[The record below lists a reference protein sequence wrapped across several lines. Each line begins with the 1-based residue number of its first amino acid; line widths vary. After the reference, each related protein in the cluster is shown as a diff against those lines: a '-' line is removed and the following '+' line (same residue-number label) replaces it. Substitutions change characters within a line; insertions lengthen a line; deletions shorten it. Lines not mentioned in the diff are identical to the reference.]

1 MADGNVGSLFMTLGL
16 KDEISIGLDK
26 VAKKLS
32 GAQKYT
38 NELQSEIA
46 NLRKELKSVS
56 GTDISGPFK
65 KSLEFIKKYDD
76 GIYNA
81 IVRTNRLAYALR
93 GITQSKDGKIN
104 INLSNIPVAI
114 RELAKL
120 NQELNKIEDK
130 DDKKAFKTSI
140 SNATD
145 YLKLLQTIERKKAEL
160 NEIALSSRN
169 IDKGV
174 IASARSAIN
183 SIQSEISRQ
192 LFNIQ
197 NGSIIHTDLMP
208 NIKKLL
214 SMSIT
219 EMGDY
224 MRNLKKDNPLSV
236 FVNSADMLTSKI
248 AAANKKIL
256 EMQALMR
263 GSKVP
268 GLFDTSALNG
278 LRGVVGKMQS
288 LINKEGKGEKTDIN
302 KINRLVSEYA
312 KLVSQAELA
321 KSTFKQL
328 SREYDNANAR
338 LVSWFSKYRE
348 LQSIRNDRIR
358 LGLDTSAID
367 AEISRVRALF
377 SEINAIRTNLGRGN
391 MDYLGMLGS
400 RGTGVDTALY
410 NSAVKA
416 AREEIAERER
426 LIRIRQKDEDE
437 YNRRLERQARNVA
450 RLSAERERQNKK
462 EADSALREEYRVRDA
477 KLKTLER
484 EAKARMRTQE
494 LADKAA
500 ADALKKQQRLDIETM
515 QFQAMLNAA
524 MERRMAAQR
533 EEAQLEAKKLSSM
546 SSQEEIQRRF
556 VSYME
561 QMNAMRPKN
570 PLFNQSGMV
579 DLQRVYG
586 KAFDEL
592 GVQYDKLKAKIDSYH
607 GPTDNAGFIAWKN
620 ELAVIEAKMQN
631 LVTLS
636 EQAARASVAGTYKP
650 YTTTTKEEAQHR
662 MQESN
667 ALKTAIQ
674 ERMATEKRADEQRK
688 EAEKQRRKD
697 EKDAAAAEK
706 QRQREIEISTR
717 RAESLQRALA
727 RLRSAKYT
735 SDSFGFDTRTAAVQI
750 SYLEAEMRRLYDILW
765 KLQSADFKS
774 ALGVIGNTGNGRVVV
789 GANYVASQYEKA
801 NRQAERG
808 DAIEEKRK
816 RKIYE
821 TGLQIQ
827 SSLVKGFKDA
837 NNAAGRLNSTI
848 QDLKSLFLQGGLVFG
863 AQQFAMSII
872 RTGGEMEKQH
882 IAMQSIL
889 GDMQNANTMFN
900 QTKELALQSPFT
912 FSELN
917 RDVKQLAAYGVEYE
931 DLYDTTKRLADM
943 ASGLGVSFERIA
955 LAFGQVQARGWLDGK
970 ELRQI
975 AYAGIPLL
983 DRLSKYY
990 SQREG
995 KKVTTSDVK
1004 GRITN
1009 REVSF
1014 QDVKNIFWEMT
1025 DAGGQFYNMQLTLSE
1040 TLLGRYNKLK
1050 DAWEIMLSDFAR
1062 GDSIIGGTFK
1072 TILDSLTYI
1081 VQQMHTLG
1089 PVMAAAFT
1097 GFAIKKG
1104 ITSLGS
1110 GGAASFLSNKANLAD
1125 NAQAKLMQGQ
1135 KLSQIEQQILLTK
1148 NRITNADLRSLIAYQ
1163 NINKNELRR
1172 LYLSGAITKEQ
1183 YKISLALMKQVGL
1196 TNAAAAS
1203 TNKYALSWGKVGAAG
1218 MLALNG
1224 IGNAAKGLWAAIG
1237 GLPGLILTVLTMGV
1251 ATLVSRYQDLTQK
1264 IKQTQDEI
1272 FDRRRQVADFTSQN
1286 NVAKAIASGEQK
1298 EIDNLIESYKEKL
1311 KELAP
1316 YDYSNLIMRAE
1327 EKKSHE
1333 ERLKFLEQEL
1343 KLIDEANK
1351 ANSSRFADNG
1361 TWYEDL
1367 LGITGKGRDSYS
1379 GFMSV
1384 IKDIDKSASSYLL
1397 SQAKANAFGA
1407 TKADQTMFNLNKSGF
1422 QNYALKVKEFISK
1435 EFGDI
1440 SKDENLRRQATQAM
1454 NSIFSALGVSAEN
1467 ANLIRASILQAF
1479 GIYNDGWLS
1488 EEVGKRMS
1496 DLISERF
1503 PEIALKIKSDQS
1515 LNEGEKKKVAQL
1527 MNDAKNELISQYP
1540 VFSTTLQN
1548 LLDQSNFTAVV
1559 HLVTQNYGGVFNN
1572 LQKEL
1577 AARIPQLQTG
1587 IQSDMFSLYSN
1598 KAETWG
1604 KENSWYAARNK
1615 AKEEIDK
1622 ARNEYESAKKSNASD
1637 VNDKYTEYDRLKRVA
1652 LDLLN
1657 YDYEGELKKSNKEPK
1672 GSKEDEQLKRLRK
1685 RIELYKKFYSE
1696 YKKLQDLVGQG
1707 ALDKLR
1713 KDGEFDPVFKYG
1725 LNNITDYE
1733 SSVRQLLGAIPANTA
1748 DRKDYK
1754 NQAIADI
1761 QTKNRE
1767 LFSEQISKD
1776 NDELRTQLGI
1786 ISEQYEVYKKMYK
1799 LTADSE
1805 GAMSVAFGGG
1815 MATKTYSEYLKGEMA
1830 KILPTHNKNTGL
1842 TYSLEEVLGM
1852 SQGQFDSAYGK
1863 NNSRLS
1869 VLFSQYQEELKK
1881 IKMETINMIADV
1893 IEKNS
1898 TLEQQLKD
1906 IDTEYEYQLGLLNEM
1921 KDLTPETRKRAEEGL
1936 MKTRDDKKAQVR
1948 FELFKQN
1955 SDWVAIFDDLD
1966 RVSTNTINSMIDKID
1981 TFSKET
1987 GLSVEVVKQLRDA
2000 LEKLRSKSIER
2011 NPLDALL
2018 NSTSRG
2024 NAIGN
2029 LIRDN
2034 KEYLDNGGNIIIDSA
2049 QAKKTGLKEGQSYTK
2064 TELENEQEAAYSG
2077 FPESL
2082 AALQKKF
2089 EDLSSVLNPVL
2100 DLFSALGMED
2110 TALGQGMG
2118 LASGAFSA
2126 ASGVASGL
2134 NALGLSS
2141 LGPYGA
2147 AIGAGLSV
2155 VSGLFAMH
2163 DKALQKEIE
2172 ASERRQKEMEN
2183 MTKNIESGLESTLG
2197 GIYTYRASFD
2207 TQKTLKSVIKEYE
2220 RDMRLWEAGGINRL
2234 AIKGTYTND
2243 TYQQALKAQKSG
2255 TAYDAELASLMAQKD
2270 ELVKQRKL
2278 EEDKKKTDADAIQ
2291 NYDQQIKEMEQ
2302 SIDDFAQT
2310 FLNDIYSIDI
2320 KSWAS
2325 QLTDSIVEAWS
2336 KGEDAATA
2344 YHDKVQ
2350 ELIKDLTKNILSQ
2363 KIMEIAL
2370 QPTLDELKDKLQQKG
2385 KLDEADIPGIADDL
2399 IKAGDNAVENIT
2411 NILDALKEKGW
2422 DLSEN
2427 GTLSVSNS
2435 IKNITEDTADILA
2448 AYVQAMRADL
2458 SVVRNMHERYYPQF
2472 SEIGNAQIIQ
2482 MKAVAQNT
2490 LRNAEAAERIE
2501 IAVNS
2506 LDGNVKA
2513 VINGTKR
2520 FNIK

>member
-1 MADGNVGSLFMTLGL
+1 MANGDLGSLWFNLGIKDTTGVTLNRILKAVHDAEGSVSKLRLSYQALFDSIKKQDEKDAFAKNWEPGIKNAMKYFEMLMRIDNEQKRLSELKGISKGINTSGLVEAERMLKTIKGDLMDLQLKKFGGVDKANLANYENALRNVVKNVRNIEDAFKKDNSLSVAANNAERLKIKLEQVKNTLADIYNKQSSGMKGGFDTRSLLSAGNSLRGVQRRIATMLSDDKLLMNESKFKSLISDIAYAMEKARGKVAEYNRERSKTIAQNKELSEKKETQRKLDNGEVAYYAKIRDILLQIDALNKSISTPVMNASRLGMALPQSIGEDLRKLYSIKQTLETNMAAGRNMGLGWL
-16 KDEISIGLDK
+16 KDFLNRNGF
-26 VAKKLS
+26 
-32 GAQKYT
+32 
-38 NELQSEIA
+38 SEIT
-46 NLRKELKSVS
+46 KELKKFT
-56 GTDISGPFK
+56 GNIDEARDKYQRLFDI
-65 KSLEFIKKYDD
+65 L
-76 GIYNA
+76 
-81 IVRTNRLAYALR
+81 NRLRVERSRA
-93 GITQSKDGKIN
+93 N
-104 INLSNIPVAI
+104 I
-114 RELAKL
+114 
-120 NQELNKIEDK
+120 
-130 DDKKAFKTSI
+130 
-140 SNATD
+140 
-145 YLKLLQTIERKKAEL
+145 
-160 NEIALSSRN
+160 
-169 IDKGV
+169 
-174 IASARSAIN
+174 
-183 SIQSEISRQ
+183 
-192 LFNIQ
+192 
-197 NGSIIHTDLMP
+197 
-208 NIKKLL
+208 
-214 SMSIT
+214 
-219 EMGDY
+219 
-224 MRNLKKDNPLSV
+224 
-236 FVNSADMLTSKI
+236 
-248 AAANKKIL
+248 
-256 EMQALMR
+256 
-263 GSKVP
+263 
-268 GLFDTSALNG
+268 
-278 LRGVVGKMQS
+278 
-288 LINKEGKGEKTDIN
+288 
-302 KINRLVSEYA
+302 
-312 KLVSQAELA
+312 
-321 KSTFKQL
+321 
-328 SREYDNANAR
+328 
-338 LVSWFSKYRE
+338 
-348 LQSIRNDRIR
+348 
-358 LGLDTSAID
+358 LGLDTQKLDNDIAHVLDKMHTLRGIVQTGIGNVGDITGID
-367 AEISRVRALF
+367 NRTLRNIEGNIQSQKRANN
-377 SEINAIRTNLGRGN
+377 E
-391 MDYLGMLGS
+391 
-400 RGTGVDTALY
+400 
-410 NSAVKA
+410 K
-416 AREEIAERER
+416 ERSNE
-426 LIRIRQKDEDE
+426 
-437 YNRRLERQARNVA
+437 LER
-450 RLSAERERQNKK
+450 KH
-462 EADSALREEYRVRDA
+462 
-477 KLKTLER
+477 
-484 EAKARMRTQE
+484 
-494 LADKAA
+494 
-500 ADALKKQQRLDIETM
+500 
-515 QFQAMLNAA
+515 
-524 MERRMAAQR
+524 
-533 EEAQLEAKKLSSM
+533 
-546 SSQEEIQRRF
+546 QEEL
-556 VSYME
+556 
-561 QMNAMRPKN
+561 N
-570 PLFNQSGMV
+570 
-579 DLQRVYG
+579 
-586 KAFDEL
+586 
-592 GVQYDKLKAKIDSYH
+592 
-607 GPTDNAGFIAWKN
+607 
-620 ELAVIEAKMQN
+620 
-631 LVTLS
+631 
-636 EQAARASVAGTYKP
+636 
-650 YTTTTKEEAQHR
+650 
-662 MQESN
+662 
-667 ALKTAIQ
+667 KT
-674 ERMATEKRADEQRK
+674 
-688 EAEKQRRKD
+688 
-697 EKDAAAAEK
+697 
-706 QRQREIEISTR
+706 
-717 RAESLQRALA
+717 
-727 RLRSAKYT
+727 
-735 SDSFGFDTRTAAVQI
+735 
-750 SYLEAEMRRLYDILW
+750 
-765 KLQSADFKS
+765 
-774 ALGVIGNTGNGRVVV
+774 GR
-789 GANYVASQYEKA
+789 
-801 NRQAERG
+801 
-808 DAIEEKRK
+808 
-816 RKIYE
+816 
-821 TGLQIQ
+821 QIQ
-827 SSLVKGFKDA
+827 SSLVRGFKDA

-848 QDLKSLFLQGGLVFG
+848 QDLKSLFMQGGLVFG

-931 DLYDTTKRLADM
+931 NLYDTTKRLADM

-990 SQREG
+990 SLREG

-1097 GFAIKKG
+1097 GFAIKRGVTAMGGTKG
-1104 ITSLGS
+1104 N
-1110 GGAASFLSNKANLAD
+1110 SFLASKANIASD
-1125 NAQAKLMQGQ
+1125 IQAKVMQGQ
-1135 KLSQIEQQILLTK
+1135 ELSAIEQRILATK
-1148 NRITNADLRSLIAYQ
+1148 NRITNEDLKALAASRALTLQ
-1163 NINKNELRR
+1163 DLNRLRI
-1172 LYLSGAITKEQ
+1172 SGQITAEQ
-1183 YKISLALMKQVGL
+1183 YKQYRNIVQQQIGHRTLNMQMMRLLVTMRGLSFKNGWSNFATSGMAAMRIVGGGIKAL
-1196 TNAAAAS
+1196 
-1203 TNKYALSWGKVGAAG
+1203 GAT
-1218 MLALNG
+1218 
-1224 IGNAAKGLWAAIG
+1224 LWSAIG
-1237 GLPGLILTVLTMGV
+1237 GLPGLIITGLSMGIMS
-1251 ATLVSRYQDLTQK
+1251 AVSKYQDLSQK

-1272 FDRRRQVADFTSQN
+1272 FDRRKQVAEFTRDN
-1286 NVAKAIASGEQK
+1286 NANKAIASGDEK
-1298 EIDNLIESYKEKL
+1298 EMEKQIDAYKEKL

-1316 YDYSNLIMRAE
+1316 YDYANLVMNAD

-1333 ERLKFLEQEL
+1333 ERLKYLSEEL
-1343 KLIDEANK
+1343 RLLNEANK
-1351 ANSSRFADNG
+1351 INAGRLSDRDTYSSLQDRISKLN
-1361 TWYEDL
+1361 
-1367 LGITGKGRDSYS
+1367 
-1379 GFMSV
+1379 
-1384 IKDIDKSASSYLL
+1384 DIASEYYTK
-1397 SQAKANAFGA
+1397 QAKANAFGA
-1407 TKADQTMFNLNKSGF
+1407 TDSDKKAFENAKINLESRVGWLKSAI
-1422 QNYALKVKEFISK
+1422 QNT
-1435 EFGDI
+1435 FGDI
-1440 SKDENLRRQATQAM
+1440 SKDENLRRQAVQAM
-1454 NSIFSALGVSAEN
+1454 NSIFSAIGVSSEN

-1479 GIYNDGWLS
+1479 GIYDDGWLS

-1527 MNDAKNELISQYP
+1527 MNDAKNELINQYP

-1548 LLDQSNFTAVV
+1548 LLDQSNFTAIV
-1559 HLVTQNYGGVFNN
+1559 HLVTQSYGGKFNN
-1572 LQKEL
+1572 LQNEL
-1577 AARIPQLQTG
+1577 AARIPQLQEG
-1587 IQSDMFSLYSN
+1587 IQSDMFSLYSS

-1604 KENSWYAARNK
+1604 KENSWTAARNK
-1615 AKEEIDK
+1615 ANEEIKKAKEEYK
-1622 ARNEYESAKKSNASD
+1622 NAKKSNAPD

-1652 LDLLN
+1652 KDLLN
-1657 YDYEGELKKSNKEPK
+1657 FDYDAENKKKDTGGN
-1672 GSKEDEQLKRLRK
+1672 KEDEQLKRLRK

-1748 DRKDYK
+1748 DRKDYR

-1786 ISEQYEVYKKMYK
+1786 ISEQYEVYKKMFK
-1799 LTADSE
+1799 LTGSYDS
-1805 GAMSVAFGGG
+1805 AMSIAFSKDIG
-1815 MATKTYSEYLKGEMA
+1815 KSTYSDYLRREMA
-1830 KILPTHNKNTGL
+1830 RILPAHNLSAGL
-1842 TYSLEEVLGM
+1842 SYSLEQVLGM
-1852 SQGQFDSAYGK
+1852 SQSQFDSAYGK

-1869 VLFSQYQEELKK
+1869 VLFSQYQDELKK
-1881 IKMETINMIADV
+1881 IKMETISMIADI

-1936 MKTRDDKKAQVR
+1936 MKTRDNKKAQVR

-2024 NAIGN
+2024 NAIGE
-2029 LIRDN
+2029 LIGQN
-2034 KEYLDNGGNIIIDSA
+2034 EYLFNRGKKVTIDA
-2049 QAKKTGLKEGQSYTK
+2049 ATAKKTGLKEGQSYTK

-2077 FPESL
+2077 FPDSL

-2089 EDLSSVLNPVL
+2089 EALSSVLNPVL

-2118 LASGAFSA
+2118 LASGALSA

-2183 MTKNIESGLESTLG
+2183 MTKNIESVLESTLG
-2197 GIYTYRASFD
+2197 GIYSYKASRD
-2207 TQKTLKSVIKEYE
+2207 TMETLKKVTKNYE
-2220 RDMRLWEAGGINRL
+2220 VNMRLLNSSGFIDRMIGQSRSIYSRE
-2234 AIKGTYTND
+2234 TYN
-2243 TYQQALKAQKSG
+2243 QAVKAQKSG
-2255 TAYDAELASLMAQKD
+2255 TAYDAELASLMAQRD
-2270 ELVKQRKL
+2270 ELKKQRQA

-2325 QLTDSIVEAWS
+2325 QLTDSIVEAWA
-2336 KGEDAATA
+2336 KGEDAAEA

-2350 ELIKDLTKNILSQ
+2350 ELVKDLTKNILSQ

-2370 QPTLDELKDKLQQKG
+2370 QPTLDALTDKLEQKG
-2385 KLDEADIPGIADDL
+2385 KLDETDIPEIADGL
-2399 IKAGDNAVENIT
+2399 IEAGNSAIENIT
-2411 NILDALKEKGW
+2411 DILDYLKEQGW
-2422 DLSEN
+2422 DVSEN

-2448 AYVQAMRADL
+2448 SYLNSIKLDCSVNRENLRLILVAVQ
-2458 SVVRNMHERYYPQF
+2458 SVPELNNIARSQLT
-2472 SEIGNAQIIQ
+2472 QLT
-2482 MKAVAQNT
+2482 T
-2490 LRNAEAAERIE
+2490 LVTLAEAR
-2501 IAVNS
+2501 NS
-2506 LDGNVKA
+2506 KLDDMYSWMNKVT
-2513 VINGTKR
+2513 NGVLK
-2520 FNIK
+2520 ISMK

>member
-26 VAKKLS
+26 VTKKLS
-32 GAQKYT
+32 SAQKYT
-38 NELQSEIA
+38 DDLQKEVE
-46 NLRKELKSVS
+46 NLRKELKSAS

-197 NGSIIHTDLMP
+197 NGSIVHTNLMP

-288 LINKEGKGEKTDIN
+288 LINKEGKGEKTDIS

-312 KLVSQAELA
+312 KLTSQAELA
-321 KSTFKQL
+321 TSTFRRM
-328 SREYDNANAR
+328 SREYDNASAR
-338 LVSWFSKYRE
+338 LVSWYSKYRE
-348 LQSIRNDRIR
+348 LQSIRDKRVSLYLDTKNVDAELARIR
-358 LGLDTSAID
+358 AMFNEL
-367 AEISRVRALF
+367 
-377 SEINAIRTNLGRGN
+377 NAIRSGLKSGN
-391 MDYLGMLGS
+391 EGFIGMLGS
-400 RGTGVDTALY
+400 RGTGVDTGIY
-410 NSAVKA
+410 NNVKKA
-416 AREEIAERER
+416 AKEEIA
-426 LIRIRQKDEDE
+426 
-437 YNRRLERQARNVA
+437 A
-450 RLSAERERQNKK
+450 
-462 EADSALREEYRVRDA
+462 
-477 KLKTLER
+477 
-484 EAKARMRTQE
+484 
-494 LADKAA
+494 
-500 ADALKKQQRLDIETM
+500 
-515 QFQAMLNAA
+515 
-524 MERRMAAQR
+524 
-533 EEAQLEAKKLSSM
+533 
-546 SSQEEIQRRF
+546 
-556 VSYME
+556 
-561 QMNAMRPKN
+561 
-570 PLFNQSGMV
+570 
-579 DLQRVYG
+579 
-586 KAFDEL
+586 
-592 GVQYDKLKAKIDSYH
+592 
-607 GPTDNAGFIAWKN
+607 
-620 ELAVIEAKMQN
+620 
-631 LVTLS
+631 
-636 EQAARASVAGTYKP
+636 
-650 YTTTTKEEAQHR
+650 
-662 MQESN
+662 
-667 ALKTAIQ
+667 Q
-674 ERMATEKRADEQRK
+674 ERIAK
-688 EAEKQRRKD
+688 EAEKN
-697 EKDAAAAEK
+697 A
-706 QRQREIEISTR
+706 
-717 RAESLQRALA
+717 
-727 RLRSAKYT
+727 
-735 SDSFGFDTRTAAVQI
+735 
-750 SYLEAEMRRLYDILW
+750 
-765 KLQSADFKS
+765 
-774 ALGVIGNTGNGRVVV
+774 
-789 GANYVASQYEKA
+789 
-801 NRQAERG
+801 
-808 DAIEEKRK
+808 AIEEKRK
-816 RKIYE
+816 QKIAE
-821 TGLQIQ
+821 SGRQIQ
-827 SSLVKGFKDA
+827 SSLVRGFKDA

-848 QDLKSLFLQGGLVFG
+848 QDLKSLFMQGGLVFG

-872 RTGGEMEKQH
+872 RTGGEIEKQH

-931 DLYDTTKRLADM
+931 NLYDTTKRLADM

-990 SQREG
+990 SLREG

-1004 GRITN
+1004 KRITN

-1237 GLPGLILTVLTMGV
+1237 GLPGVILTALTMGV
-1251 ATLVSRYQDLTQK
+1251 TTLVSRYQDLTQK

-1272 FDRRRQVADFTSQN
+1272 FDRRRQVADFTSQK

-1440 SKDENLRRQATQAM
+1440 SKDENLRRQAVQAM

-1696 YKKLQDLVGQG
+1696 YRKLQDLVGQG

-1713 KDGEFDPVFKYG
+1713 KDGEFAPVFGYK

-1786 ISEQYEVYKKMYK
+1786 ISEQYEVYKKMFK
-1799 LTADSE
+1799 LTGSYDS
-1805 GAMSVAFGGG
+1805 AMSIAFSKDIG
-1815 MATKTYSEYLKGEMA
+1815 KSTYSDYLRREMA
-1830 KILPTHNKNTGL
+1830 RILPAHNLSAGL
-1842 TYSLEEVLGM
+1842 SYSLEQVLGM
-1852 SQGQFDSAYGK
+1852 SQSQYDSAYGK
-1863 NNSRLS
+1863 GNSRFS
-1869 VLFSQYQEELKK
+1869 VLFKAYKDEQNKLKT
-1881 IKMETINMIADV
+1881 ETINMIADV
-1893 IEKNS
+1893 IEKNR
-1898 TLEQQLKD
+1898 TLEQQLQD
-1906 IDTEYEYQLGLLNEM
+1906 INTDYEYQLGLLQEQKNLAPDM
-1921 KDLTPETRKRAEEGL
+1921 RKRAEEGL
-1936 MKTRDDKKAQVR
+1936 KKTRDEKTASVQ
-1948 FELFKQN
+1948 FEIFKRN
-1955 SDWVAIFDDLD
+1955 SEWVTIFDDLD

-1981 TFSKET
+1981 TFSKDT

-2000 LEKLRSKSIER
+2000 LQKLRDESINR
-2011 NPLDALL
+2011 NPIDALL

-2024 NAIGN
+2024 NAIGT
-2029 LIRDN
+2029 LISQN
-2034 KEYLDNGGNIIIDSA
+2034 EYLFNKGKKVTIDA
-2049 QAKKTGLKEGQSYTK
+2049 DTAKKTGLIEGREYSK
-2064 TELENEQEAAYSG
+2064 SELENEQEAAYSG
-2077 FPESL
+2077 FPKAITSIQNKFK
-2082 AALQKKF
+2082 ALG
-2089 EDLSSVLNPVL
+2089 DVLNPVV
-2100 DLFSALGMED
+2100 DLFESLGMED
-2110 TALGQGMG
+2110 NALGQVLGIG
-2118 LASGAFSA
+2118 NNALGAA
-2126 ASGVASGL
+2126 AGVAGGL
-2134 NALGLSS
+2134 NALGLEAA
-2141 LGPYGA
+2141 GPYGA
-2147 AIGAGLSV
+2147 AIGAGLSI
-2155 VSGLFAMH
+2155 VSGIFALH

-2183 MTKNIESGLESTLG
+2183 MTKNIESILKSTLG
-2197 GIYTYRASFD
+2197 GIYSYKASRD
-2207 TQKTLKSVIKEYE
+2207 TMETLRKVTKNYE
-2220 RDMRLWEAGGINRL
+2220 VNMRLLNSSGFIDRMIGQSRSVYSRE
-2234 AIKGTYTND
+2234 TYN
-2243 TYQQALKAQKSG
+2243 QAVKAQKSG
-2255 TAYDAELASLMAQKD
+2255 TAYDAELASLMAQRD
-2270 ELVKQRKL
+2270 ELKKQRQA

-2325 QLTDSIVEAWS
+2325 QLTDSIVEAWA
-2336 KGEDAATA
+2336 KGEDAAEA

-2350 ELIKDLTKNILSQ
+2350 ELVKDLTKNILSQ
-2363 KIMEIAL
+2363 KIMEMAL
-2370 QPTLDELKDKLQQKG
+2370 QPTLDMLTDKLEQKG
-2385 KLDEADIPGIADDL
+2385 KLDETDIPKIADGL

-2435 IKNITEDTADILA
+2435 IKSITEDTADILA
-2448 AYVQAMRADL
+2448 SYLNSIRLDCSVNRENLRLILVAVQ
-2458 SVVRNMHERYYPQF
+2458 SVPELNNIARSQLT
-2472 SEIGNAQIIQ
+2472 QLT
-2482 MKAVAQNT
+2482 T
-2490 LRNAEAAERIE
+2490 LVTLAEAR
-2501 IAVNS
+2501 NS
-2506 LDGNVKA
+2506 KLDDMYSWMNKVT
-2513 VINGTKR
+2513 NGVLK
-2520 FNIK
+2520 ISMK

>member
-38 NELQSEIA
+38 NELQSEVA

-65 KSLEFIKKYDD
+65 KSLEFIKKYDESV
-76 GIYNA
+76 YNT
-81 IVRTNRLAYALR
+81 ITRTNRLAYALR
-93 GITQSKDGKIN
+93 GITQNNGGKIN

-130 DDKKAFKTSI
+130 DEKKAFKTSI

-197 NGSIIHTDLMP
+197 NGSIAHTDLMP

-288 LINKEGKGEKTDIN
+288 LINKEGKGEKTDIS

-312 KLVSQAELA
+312 KLTSQAELA
-321 KSTFKQL
+321 TSTFRRM
-328 SREYDNANAR
+328 SREYDNASAR
-338 LVSWFSKYRE
+338 LVSWYSKYRE
-348 LQSIRNDRIR
+348 LQSIRDKRVSLYLDTKDVDAELARIR
-358 LGLDTSAID
+358 AMFNELNTIRNGLKA
-367 AEISRVRALF
+367 
-377 SEINAIRTNLGRGN
+377 GN
-391 MDYLGMLGS
+391 EGFIGMLGS
-400 RGTGVDTALY
+400 RGTGVDAGIY
-410 NSAVKA
+410 NNVKKAANEEIA
-416 AREEIAERER
+416 AREKIAKQAERFVENEIKTEQRRNEQRLKDLDHEAIALQRNAEIQQKLQAQKER
-426 LIRIRQKDEDE
+426 SRKKAD
-437 YNRRLERQARNVA
+437 
-450 RLSAERERQNKK
+450 K
-462 EADSALREEYRVRDA
+462 EA
-477 KLKTLER
+477 
-484 EAKARMRTQE
+484 
-494 LADKAA
+494 AD
-500 ADALKKQQRLDIETM
+500 
-515 QFQAMLNAA
+515 
-524 MERRMAAQR
+524 
-533 EEAQLEAKKLSSM
+533 
-546 SSQEEIQRRF
+546 
-556 VSYME
+556 
-561 QMNAMRPKN
+561 
-570 PLFNQSGMV
+570 
-579 DLQRVYG
+579 
-586 KAFDEL
+586 
-592 GVQYDKLKAKIDSYH
+592 
-607 GPTDNAGFIAWKN
+607 
-620 ELAVIEAKMQN
+620 
-631 LVTLS
+631 
-636 EQAARASVAGTYKP
+636 
-650 YTTTTKEEAQHR
+650 
-662 MQESN
+662 
-667 ALKTAIQ
+667 
-674 ERMATEKRADEQRK
+674 
-688 EAEKQRRKD
+688 
-697 EKDAAAAEK
+697 AEK
-706 QRQREIEISTR
+706 QRQRELEVSQRRVQSLEKAYVRLKEATLVSKSYGLNTR
-717 RAESLQRALA
+717 DAETQIA
-727 RLRSAKYT
+727 RLSAEI
-735 SDSFGFDTRTAAVQI
+735 DTLKGKISILQTAG
-750 SYLEAEMRRLYDILW
+750 
-765 KLQSADFKS
+765 FKS
-774 ALGVIGNTGNGRVVV
+774 VLGTEMYTGTGKSVTE
-789 GANYVASQYEKA
+789 ANRIASQYERA
-801 NRQAERG
+801 NKEAEKNA
-808 DAIEEKRK
+808 AIEEKRK
-816 RKIYE
+816 LKIAE
-821 TGLQIQ
+821 SGRQIQ
-827 SSLVKGFKDA
+827 SSLVRGFKDA
-837 NNAAGRLNSTI
+837 NNAAGRLNSTV
-848 QDLKSLFLQGGLVFG
+848 QDLKSLFMQGGLVFG

-931 DLYDTTKRLADM
+931 NLYDTTKRLADM

-990 SQREG
+990 SLREG
-995 KKVTTSDVK
+995 KKITTSDVK
-1004 GRITN
+1004 KRITN

-1062 GDSIIGGTFK
+1062 GDSVIGGTFK

-1097 GFAIKKG
+1097 SFAIKRG
-1104 ITSLGS
+1104 LTSLGS

-1163 NINKNELRR
+1163 NISKNELRR

-1203 TNKYALSWGKVGAAG
+1203 TNRYALSWGKVGAAG

-1251 ATLVSRYQDLTQK
+1251 TTLVSRYQDLTQK

-1272 FDRRRQVADFTSQN
+1272 FDRRKQVADFTSQN

-1351 ANSSRFADNG
+1351 ANSGRFADNG

-1367 LGITGKGRDSYS
+1367 LGITGKGRNSYNS
-1379 GFMSV
+1379 FMSV
-1384 IKDIDKSASSYLL
+1384 IKSIDKSASNYLL

-1407 TKADQTMFNLNKSGF
+1407 TSADQAMFNLNKNGL

-1440 SKDENLRRQATQAM
+1440 SKDENLRRQAVQAM

-1467 ANLIRASILQAF
+1467 ANLIRASVLQAF

-1503 PEIALKIKSDQS
+1503 PEIALKIKSDQT

-1527 MNDAKNELISQYP
+1527 MNDAKSELINRYP

-1548 LLDQSNFTAVV
+1548 LLDQSKFTAVIS
-1559 HLVTQNYGGVFNN
+1559 LVAQGWGGFYNDM
-1572 LQKEL
+1572 QKEI
-1577 AARIPQLQTG
+1577 AGRVPQNLGKEMLQY
-1587 IQSDMFSLYSN
+1587 YSGLVDS
-1598 KAETWG
+1598 WG
-1604 KENSWYAARNK
+1604 KEGDWYSARNK
-1615 AKEEIDK
+1615 AQSDINL
-1622 ARNEYESAKKSNASD
+1622 ARNKYRSAVDGKSEKAGEYKKKYEDLMLAAKI
-1637 VNDKYTEYDRLKRVA
+1637 
-1652 LDLLN
+1652 LLN

-1696 YKKLQDLVGQG
+1696 YKKLRDLVGQG
-1707 ALDKLR
+1707 ALDQLR

-1733 SSVRQLLGAIPANTA
+1733 SSIRQLLGAIPANTA

-1805 GAMSVAFGGG
+1805 GAMSIAFGGG
-1815 MATKTYSEYLKGEMA
+1815 MSTKTYSEYLKGEMA

-1842 TYSLEEVLGM
+1842 SYSLEEVLGM
-1852 SQGQFDSAYGK
+1852 SQSQFDNSYGK
-1863 NNSRLS
+1863 SSSRLS
-1869 VLFSQYQEELKK
+1869 EYFKAYKDEQNK
-1881 IKMETINMIADV
+1881 IKTETINMIADV

-1906 IDTEYEYQLGLLNEM
+1906 VDSEYEYQLRLLREQ
-1921 KDLTPETRKRAEEGL
+1921 KDLSPEMRKRAEEGL
-1936 MKTRDDKKAQVR
+1936 TKTRDDKKAQLR

-2000 LEKLRSKSIER
+2000 LEKLRDKSIER

-2024 NAIGN
+2024 NAIGE
-2029 LIRDN
+2029 LISQN
-2034 KEYLDNGGNIIIDSA
+2034 GYLFNRGKKVMIDAVTA
-2049 QAKKTGLKEGQSYTK
+2049 QKTGLKEGQSYTK

-2077 FPESL
+2077 FPASL

-2089 EDLSSVLNPVL
+2089 EALSGVLNPVL

-2110 TALGQGMG
+2110 NILGQGMG
-2118 LASGAFSA
+2118 LASGALSA
-2126 ASGVASGL
+2126 ASGVAGGL
-2134 NALGLSS
+2134 KALGLSS

-2172 ASERRQKEMEN
+2172 TSERRQKEMEN
-2183 MTKNIESGLESTLG
+2183 MTKNIESVLESTLG
-2197 GIYTYRASFD
+2197 GVYSYKASRD
-2207 TQKTLKSVIKEYE
+2207 TMEALKKVTRDYKESMSVYS
-2220 RDMRLWEAGGINRL
+2220 R
-2234 AIKGTYTND
+2234 GTYN
-2243 TYQQALKAQKSG
+2243 QAVKAQKSG
-2255 TAYDAELASLMAQKD
+2255 TAYDAELASLMAQRD
-2270 ELVKQRKL
+2270 ELKKQRQA

-2363 KIMEIAL
+2363 KIMEMAL
-2370 QPTLDELKDKLQQKG
+2370 QPTLDKLKGILQQKG
-2385 KLDEADIPGIADDL
+2385 KLDETDIPGIADDL
-2399 IKAGDNAVENIT
+2399 IEAGNNTVENIT

-2435 IKNITEDTADILA
+2435 IKSITEDTADILA
-2448 AYVQAMRADL
+2448 SYLNSIRLDCSVNRENLRLILIAVQ
-2458 SVVRNMHERYYPQF
+2458 SVPEMNNIARSQLT
-2472 SEIGNAQIIQ
+2472 QLT
-2482 MKAVAQNT
+2482 T
-2490 LRNAEAAERIE
+2490 LVTLAEAR
-2501 IAVNS
+2501 NS
-2506 LDGNVKA
+2506 KLDDMYSWMNKVT
-2513 VINGTKR
+2513 NGVLK
-2520 FNIK
+2520 ISMK

>member
-1 MADGNVGSLFMTLGL
+1 MANGDLGSLWFNLGIKDTTGVTLNRILKAVHDAEGSVSKLRLSYQALFDSIKKQDEKDAFAKNWEPGIKNAMKYFEMLMRIDNEQKRLSELKGISKGINTSGLVEAERMLKTIKGDLMDLQLKKFGGVDEANLANYENALRNVVKNVRNIEDAFKKDNSLSVAANNAERLKIKLEQVKNTLADIYNKQSSGMKGGFDTRSLLSAGNSLRGVQRRIATMLSDDKLLMNESKFKSLISDIAYAMEKARGKVAEYNRERSKTIAQNKELSEKKETQRKLDNGEVAYYAKIRDILLQIDALNKSISTPVMNASRLGMALPQSIGEDLRKLYSIKQTLETNMAAGRNMGLGWL
-16 KDEISIGLDK
+16 KDFLNRNGF
-26 VAKKLS
+26 
-32 GAQKYT
+32 
-38 NELQSEIA
+38 SEIT
-46 NLRKELKSVS
+46 KELKKFT
-56 GTDISGPFK
+56 GNID
-65 KSLEFIKKYDD
+65 EARDKYQRLFD
-76 GIYNA
+76 
-81 IVRTNRLAYALR
+81 VLNRLR
-93 GITQSKDGKIN
+93 
-104 INLSNIPVAI
+104 V
-114 RELAKL
+114 
-120 NQELNKIEDK
+120 
-130 DDKKAFKTSI
+130 
-140 SNATD
+140 
-145 YLKLLQTIERKKAEL
+145 ER
-160 NEIALSSRN
+160 SR
-169 IDKGV
+169 
-174 IASARSAIN
+174 
-183 SIQSEISRQ
+183 
-192 LFNIQ
+192 
-197 NGSIIHTDLMP
+197 
-208 NIKKLL
+208 
-214 SMSIT
+214 
-219 EMGDY
+219 
-224 MRNLKKDNPLSV
+224 
-236 FVNSADMLTSKI
+236 
-248 AAANKKIL
+248 AN
-256 EMQALMR
+256 
-263 GSKVP
+263 V
-268 GLFDTSALNG
+268 
-278 LRGVVGKMQS
+278 
-288 LINKEGKGEKTDIN
+288 
-302 KINRLVSEYA
+302 
-312 KLVSQAELA
+312 
-321 KSTFKQL
+321 
-328 SREYDNANAR
+328 
-338 LVSWFSKYRE
+338 
-348 LQSIRNDRIR
+348 
-358 LGLDTSAID
+358 LGLDTQKLDNDIAHVLDRLHVLRGIAQTGIGNVGDITGID
-367 AEISRVRALF
+367 NRTLRNIEKDVQSQKRLN
-377 SEINAIRTNLGRGN
+377 SE
-391 MDYLGMLGS
+391 
-400 RGTGVDTALY
+400 
-410 NSAVKA
+410 K
-416 AREEIAERER
+416 ERSNE
-426 LIRIRQKDEDE
+426 
-437 YNRRLERQARNVA
+437 LER
-450 RLSAERERQNKK
+450 KH
-462 EADSALREEYRVRDA
+462 
-477 KLKTLER
+477 
-484 EAKARMRTQE
+484 
-494 LADKAA
+494 
-500 ADALKKQQRLDIETM
+500 
-515 QFQAMLNAA
+515 
-524 MERRMAAQR
+524 
-533 EEAQLEAKKLSSM
+533 
-546 SSQEEIQRRF
+546 QEEL
-556 VSYME
+556 
-561 QMNAMRPKN
+561 N
-570 PLFNQSGMV
+570 
-579 DLQRVYG
+579 
-586 KAFDEL
+586 
-592 GVQYDKLKAKIDSYH
+592 
-607 GPTDNAGFIAWKN
+607 
-620 ELAVIEAKMQN
+620 
-631 LVTLS
+631 
-636 EQAARASVAGTYKP
+636 
-650 YTTTTKEEAQHR
+650 
-662 MQESN
+662 
-667 ALKTAIQ
+667 KT
-674 ERMATEKRADEQRK
+674 
-688 EAEKQRRKD
+688 
-697 EKDAAAAEK
+697 
-706 QRQREIEISTR
+706 
-717 RAESLQRALA
+717 
-727 RLRSAKYT
+727 
-735 SDSFGFDTRTAAVQI
+735 
-750 SYLEAEMRRLYDILW
+750 
-765 KLQSADFKS
+765 
-774 ALGVIGNTGNGRVVV
+774 GR
-789 GANYVASQYEKA
+789 
-801 NRQAERG
+801 
-808 DAIEEKRK
+808 
-816 RKIYE
+816 
-821 TGLQIQ
+821 QIQ
-827 SSLVKGFKDA
+827 SSLVRGFKDA
-837 NNAAGRLNSTI
+837 NNAAGRLNSTV
-848 QDLKSLFLQGGLVFG
+848 QDLKSLFMQGGLVFG

-931 DLYDTTKRLADM
+931 NLYDTTKRLADM

-1097 GFAIKKG
+1097 GFAIKRG
-1104 ITSLGS
+1104 ITAM
-1110 GGAASFLSNKANLAD
+1110 GGTKGNSFLSSKTSIASD
-1125 NAQAKLMQGQ
+1125 IQAKVLQGQ
-1135 KLSQIEQQILLTK
+1135 ELSVIEQRILATK
-1148 NRITNADLRSLIAYQ
+1148 NRITNEDLKALSASRALTLQ
-1163 NINKNELRR
+1163 DLNRLRI
-1172 LYLSGAITKEQ
+1172 SGHITAEQ
-1183 YKISLALMKQVGL
+1183 YKQYRNIVQQQVGHRTL
-1196 TNAAAAS
+1196 NMQMMRLLVTMRGLSFRNGWSNFATSGMAAMRIVGGGI
-1203 TNKYALSWGKVGAAG
+1203 KALGAT
-1218 MLALNG
+1218 
-1224 IGNAAKGLWAAIG
+1224 LWSAIG
-1237 GLPGLILTVLTMGV
+1237 GLPGLIITGLSMGIMS
-1251 ATLVSRYQDLTQK
+1251 AVSKYQDLTQK

-1272 FDRRRQVADFTSQN
+1272 FDRRKQVAEFTRDN
-1286 NVAKAIASGEQK
+1286 NVNKAIASGDEK
-1298 EIDNLIESYKEKL
+1298 EMEKQIDAYKEKL

-1316 YDYSNLIMRAE
+1316 YDYANLVMKAD

-1333 ERLKFLEQEL
+1333 ERLKYLSEEL
-1343 KLIDEANK
+1343 RLVNEANK
-1351 ANSSRFADNG
+1351 INS
-1361 TWYEDL
+1361 
-1367 LGITGKGRDSYS
+1367 GRLSDRDTYS
-1379 GFMSV
+1379 SLQDR
-1384 IKDIDKSASSYLL
+1384 ISKLNDIASEYYTK
-1397 SQAKANAFGA
+1397 QAKANAFGA
-1407 TKADQTMFNLNKSGF
+1407 TDSDKKAFENAKINLESRVGWLKSAI
-1422 QNYALKVKEFISK
+1422 QNT
-1435 EFGDI
+1435 FGDI
-1440 SKDENLRRQATQAM
+1440 SKDENLRRQAVQAM
-1454 NSIFSALGVSAEN
+1454 NSIFSALGVSSEN

-1479 GIYNDGWLS
+1479 GIYDDGWLS

-1881 IKMETINMIADV
+1881 IKMETISMIADI

-1936 MKTRDDKKAQVR
+1936 VKTRDNKKAQVR

-2024 NAIGN
+2024 DAIGK
-2029 LIRDN
+2029 LISQN
-2034 KEYLDNGGNIIIDSA
+2034 EYLFNRGKKVTIDA
-2049 QAKKTGLKEGQSYTK
+2049 ATAKKTGLKEGQSYTK
-2064 TELENEQEAAYSG
+2064 TELENEQESAFSD
-2077 FPESL
+2077 FPASI

-2089 EDLSSVLNPVL
+2089 EALSGVLNPVL

-2118 LASGAFSA
+2118 LASGALSA
-2126 ASGVASGL
+2126 ASGAAQGL
-2134 NALGLSS
+2134 SALGLSS

-2147 AIGAGLSV
+2147 TIGAGLSV

-2183 MTKNIESGLESTLG
+2183 MTKNIESVLESALG
-2197 GIYTYRASFD
+2197 GIYSYKASRD
-2207 TQKTLKSVIKEYE
+2207 TMETLKKVTKNYE
-2220 RDMRLWEAGGINRL
+2220 VNMRLLNISSLGRIFGQSGLVYSRE
-2234 AIKGTYTND
+2234 
-2243 TYQQALKAQKSG
+2243 TYQQAVKAQQSG
-2255 TAYDAELASLMAQKD
+2255 TAYDAELASLMAQRD
-2270 ELVKQRKL
+2270 ELKKQRQA

-2363 KIMEIAL
+2363 KIMEMAL

-2448 AYVQAMRADL
+2448 SYLNSIRLDCSVNRENLRLILVAVQSIPEMNNIARSQL
-2458 SVVRNMHERYYPQF
+2458 TQLT
-2472 SEIGNAQIIQ
+2472 
-2482 MKAVAQNT
+2482 T
-2490 LRNAEAAERIE
+2490 LVTLAEAR
-2501 IAVNS
+2501 NS
-2506 LDGNVKA
+2506 KLDDMYSWMNKVT
-2513 VINGTKR
+2513 NGVLK
-2520 FNIK
+2520 ISMK

>member
-38 NELQSEIA
+38 DELQSEVA

-65 KSLEFIKKYDD
+65 KSLEFIKKYDESV
-76 GIYNA
+76 YNT
-81 IVRTNRLAYALR
+81 ITRTNRLAYALR
-93 GITQSKDGKIN
+93 GITKNNDGKIN
-104 INLSNIPVAI
+104 IKLSNIPVAI

-130 DDKKAFKTSI
+130 DEKRAFKTSI

-197 NGSIIHTDLMP
+197 NGSIVHTDLMP

-348 LQSIRNDRIR
+348 LQSIRNDRVR

-377 SEINAIRTNLGRGN
+377 SEINSIKNGLNAGNTNF
-391 MDYLGMLGS
+391 LGMLGS

-410 NSAVKA
+410 NSTVKA

-426 LIRIRQKDEDE
+426 LIRIRQKDEAE
-437 YNRRLERQARNVA
+437 YNRYIERQARNAA

-524 MERRMAAQR
+524 IERRMAAQR

-607 GPTDNAGFIAWKN
+607 GPTDNAGFVAWKN

-650 YTTTTKEEAQHR
+650 YVTTTKEEAQRR

-688 EAEKQRRKD
+688 ESEKQRRKD

-717 RAESLQRALA
+717 RAESLQRALT

-750 SYLEAEMRRLYDILW
+750 SYLEAEMRRLYDILG

-774 ALGVIGNTGNGRVVV
+774 ALGVIGNTGNGRVVA

-816 RKIYE
+816 RKIQE

-863 AQQFAMSII
+863 AQQLAMSII

-931 DLYDTTKRLADM
+931 NLYDTTKRLADM

-1097 GFAIKKG
+1097 GFAIKRG
-1104 ITSLGS
+1104 LTSLGG
-1110 GGAASFLSNKANLAD
+1110 GGAKSFLSNKANIAD

-1251 ATLVSRYQDLTQK
+1251 TTLVSRYQDLTQK

-1272 FDRRRQVADFTSQN
+1272 FDRRKQVADFTSQN

-1397 SQAKANAFGA
+1397 SQTKANAFGA

-1440 SKDENLRRQATQAM
+1440 SKDENLRRQAVQAM

-1467 ANLIRASILQAF
+1467 ANLIRASVLQAF
-1479 GIYNDGWLS
+1479 GIYDDGWLS

-1527 MNDAKNELISQYP
+1527 MNDAKNELINQYP

-1548 LLDQSNFTAVV
+1548 LLDKSNFTAVIS
-1559 HLVTQNYGGVFNN
+1559 LVTQGWGGSYNDM
-1572 LQKEL
+1572 QKEL
-1577 AARIPQLQTG
+1577 AGRVPQNLDKEMLQY
-1587 IQSDMFSLYSN
+1587 YSGLVDS
-1598 KAETWG
+1598 WG
-1604 KENSWYAARNK
+1604 KEGDWYSARNK
-1615 AKEEIDK
+1615 AQSDINL
-1622 ARNEYESAKKSNASD
+1622 ARNRYKSAVDGKSEKAGEYKKKYEDLMLAAKI
-1637 VNDKYTEYDRLKRVA
+1637 
-1652 LDLLN
+1652 LLN

-1767 LFSEQISKD
+1767 LFSERISKD

-1805 GAMSVAFGGG
+1805 GAMSIAFGGG
-1815 MATKTYSEYLKGEMA
+1815 MTTKTYGEYLKGEIA
-1830 KILPTHNKNTGL
+1830 KILPTNNKNTGL
-1842 TYSLEEVLGM
+1842 SYSLEEVLGM

-1869 VLFSQYQEELKK
+1869 VLFSQYQDELKK
-1881 IKMETINMIADV
+1881 IKMETISMIADI

-1981 TFSKET
+1981 AFSKET

-2024 NAIGN
+2024 NAIGE
-2029 LIRDN
+2029 LIGQN
-2034 KEYLDNGGNIIIDSA
+2034 EYLFNRGKKVTIDA
-2049 QAKKTGLKEGQSYTK
+2049 ATAKKTGLKEGQSYTK

-2089 EDLSSVLNPVL
+2089 EALSSVLNPVL

-2118 LASGAFSA
+2118 LASGALSA
-2126 ASGVASGL
+2126 ASGVAGGL

-2183 MTKNIESGLESTLG
+2183 MTKNIESALESTLG
-2197 GIYTYRASFD
+2197 GIYSYKASRDTMETLKKVTKNYEENMRLLNSSSFD
-2207 TQKTLKSVIKEYE
+2207 RMIGQSRSIYSRE
-2220 RDMRLWEAGGINRL
+2220 
-2234 AIKGTYTND
+2234 TYN
-2243 TYQQALKAQKSG
+2243 QAVKAQKSG
-2255 TAYDAELASLMAQKD
+2255 TAYDAELASLMAQRD
-2270 ELVKQRKL
+2270 ELKKQRQA
-2278 EEDKKKTDADAIQ
+2278 EEDKKKTDAVAIQ

-2310 FLNDIYSIDI
+2310 FLNDIYNIDM

-2370 QPTLDELKDKLQQKG
+2370 QPTLDKLKGILQQKG
-2385 KLDEADIPGIADDL
+2385 KLDETDITGIANDL
-2399 IKAGDNAVENIT
+2399 IEAGNNTVENIT
-2411 NILDALKEKGW
+2411 NILDALKEQGW

-2435 IKNITEDTADILA
+2435 IKSITEDTADILA

-2482 MKAVAQNT
+2482 MKTIAQNT

-2501 IAVNS
+2501 VAVNS
-2506 LDGNVKA
+2506 LDGNIKA
-2513 VINGTKR
+2513 VINGTKK
-2520 FNIK
+2520 FSMK

>member
-1 MADGNVGSLFMTLGL
+1 MASGNIGSLFMTLGL

-38 NELQSEIA
+38 DELRGEIA

-56 GTDISGPFK
+56 GTDISDPFR
-65 KSLEFIKKYDD
+65 KSLEFIKKYDESL
-76 GIYNA
+76 YNT
-81 IVRTNRLAYALR
+81 ITRTNRLAYALR
-93 GITQSKDGKIN
+93 GITQNKDGKIN

-120 NQELNKIEDK
+120 NQELNKIDDK
-130 DDKKAFKTSI
+130 DDKRAFKTSI

-197 NGSIIHTDLMP
+197 NGSIVHTDLMP

-288 LINKEGKGEKTDIN
+288 LINKEGKGEKTDIS

-312 KLVSQAELA
+312 KLTSQAELA
-321 KSTFKQL
+321 TSTFRRM
-328 SREYDNANAR
+328 SREYDNASAR
-338 LVSWFSKYRE
+338 LVSWYSKYRE
-348 LQSIRNDRIR
+348 LQSIRDKRVSLYLDTKDVDAELARIR
-358 LGLDTSAID
+358 AMFNELNTIRNGLKA
-367 AEISRVRALF
+367 
-377 SEINAIRTNLGRGN
+377 GN
-391 MDYLGMLGS
+391 EGFIGMLGS
-400 RGTGVDTALY
+400 RGTGVDAGIY
-410 NSAVKA
+410 NNVKKAANEEIA
-416 AREEIAERER
+416 AREKIAKQAERFVENEIKTEQRRNEQRLKDLDHEAIALQRNAEIQQKLQAQQER
-426 LIRIRQKDEDE
+426 SQKRQDI
-437 YNRRLERQARNVA
+437 
-450 RLSAERERQNKK
+450 
-462 EADSALREEYRVRDA
+462 EALKEEYRLKDA
-477 KLKTLER
+477 KLKQLDR
-484 EAKARMRTQE
+484 EGKALQRNAE
-494 LADKAA
+494 I
-500 ADALKKQQRLDIETM
+500 QQRLQD
-515 QFQAMLNAA
+515 QK
-524 MERRMAAQR
+524 ERSR
-533 EEAQLEAKKLSSM
+533 KK
-546 SSQEEIQRRF
+546 
-556 VSYME
+556 
-561 QMNAMRPKN
+561 
-570 PLFNQSGMV
+570 
-579 DLQRVYG
+579 
-586 KAFDEL
+586 
-592 GVQYDKLKAKIDSYH
+592 
-607 GPTDNAGFIAWKN
+607 
-620 ELAVIEAKMQN
+620 
-631 LVTLS
+631 
-636 EQAARASVAGTYKP
+636 
-650 YTTTTKEEAQHR
+650 
-662 MQESN
+662 
-667 ALKTAIQ
+667 
-674 ERMATEKRADEQRK
+674 ADK
-688 EAEKQRRKD
+688 EAAD
-697 EKDAAAAEK
+697 AEK
-706 QRQREIEISTR
+706 QRQRELEVSQRRVQSLEKAYVRLKEATLVSKSYGLNTR
-717 RAESLQRALA
+717 DAETQIA
-727 RLRSAKYT
+727 RLSAEI
-735 SDSFGFDTRTAAVQI
+735 DTLKGKISILQTAG
-750 SYLEAEMRRLYDILW
+750 
-765 KLQSADFKS
+765 FKS
-774 ALGVIGNTGNGRVVV
+774 VLGTEMYTGTGKSVTE
-789 GANYVASQYEKA
+789 ANRIASQYERA
-801 NRQAERG
+801 NKEAEKNA
-808 DAIEEKRK
+808 AIEEKRK
-816 RKIYE
+816 LKIAE
-821 TGLQIQ
+821 SGRQIQ
-827 SSLVKGFKDA
+827 SSLVRGFKDA

-931 DLYDTTKRLADM
+931 NLYDTTKRLADM

-990 SQREG
+990 SMREG

-1050 DAWEIMLSDFAR
+1050 DAWEIMLADFAR
-1062 GDSIIGGTFK
+1062 GDSVIGGTFK
-1072 TILDSLTYI
+1072 WVLDIVTSL

-1125 NAQAKLMQGQ
+1125 NVQAKLMQGQ

-1172 LYLSGAITKEQ
+1172 LYISGAITKEQ
-1183 YKISLALMKQVGL
+1183 YKISLALMKHVGL

-1203 TNKYALSWGKVGAAG
+1203 TNKYALSWRKVGVAG

-1237 GLPGLILTVLTMGV
+1237 GLPGLILTALTMGV
-1251 ATLVSRYQDLTQK
+1251 TTLVSRYQDLTQK

-1272 FDRRRQVADFTSQN
+1272 FDRRKQVADFTSQN
-1286 NVAKAIASGEQK
+1286 NVAKAISSGEQK

-1351 ANSSRFADNG
+1351 MNSGRFADNG

-1384 IKDIDKSASSYLL
+1384 IKSIDKSASSYLL

-1407 TKADQTMFNLNKSGF
+1407 TSADQAIFDLNKNGF

-1440 SKDENLRRQATQAM
+1440 SKDENLRRQAVQAM

-1467 ANLIRASILQAF
+1467 ANLIRASVLQAF

-1527 MNDAKNELISQYP
+1527 MNDAKNELINQYP

-1548 LLDQSNFTAVV
+1548 LLDKSNFTAVIS
-1559 HLVTQNYGGVFNN
+1559 LVTQEWGGSFNDM
-1572 LQKEL
+1572 QKEI
-1577 AARIPQLQTG
+1577 AGRVPQNLDKEMLQY
-1587 IQSDMFSLYSN
+1587 YSGLVDS
-1598 KAETWG
+1598 WG
-1604 KENSWYAARNK
+1604 KEGDWYSARNK
-1615 AKEEIDK
+1615 AQSDISL
-1622 ARNEYESAKKSNASD
+1622 ARNQYKSAVDGKSEKAGKYKKKYEDLMLAA
-1637 VNDKYTEYDRLKRVA
+1637 EI
-1652 LDLLN
+1652 LLN

-1672 GSKEDEQLKRLRK
+1672 GSKEDSELKALRE
-1685 RIELYKKFYSE
+1685 RIDAFKAFRQMYQKAKEVMPK
-1696 YKKLQDLVGQG
+1696 
-1707 ALDKLR
+1707 DKA
-1713 KDGEFDPVFKYG
+1713 KDWAYG
-1725 LNNITDYE
+1725 LF
-1733 SSVRQLLGAIPANTA
+1733 P
-1748 DRKDYK
+1748 
-1754 NQAIADI
+1754 
-1761 QTKNRE
+1761 
-1767 LFSEQISKD
+1767 
-1776 NDELRTQLGI
+1776 
-1786 ISEQYEVYKKMYK
+1786 
-1799 LTADSE
+1799 
-1805 GAMSVAFGGG
+1805 
-1815 MATKTYSEYLKGEMA
+1815 
-1830 KILPTHNKNTGL
+1830 
-1842 TYSLEEVLGM
+1842 
-1852 SQGQFDSAYGK
+1852 
-1863 NNSRLS
+1863 
-1869 VLFSQYQEELKK
+1869 
-1881 IKMETINMIADV
+1881 
-1893 IEKNS
+1893 
-1898 TLEQQLKD
+1898 
-1906 IDTEYEYQLGLLNEM
+1906 EM
-1921 KDLTPETRKRAEEGL
+1921 KDLNP
-1936 MKTRDDKKAQVR
+1936 DDYIGSIDKLKKGFNFKLSDERKKALTSLNR
-1948 FELFKQN
+1948 EIGDWKISELLKPEFEKAAANFKEALDKTMKQWDLWRTLMDKTGKEDFAN
-1955 SDWVAIFDDLD
+1955 LAFTNGGIFDEQA
-1966 RVSTNTINSMIDKID
+1966 N
-1981 TFSKET
+1981 
-1987 GLSVEVVKQLRDA
+1987 
-2000 LEKLRSKSIER
+2000 
-2011 NPLDALL
+2011 
-2018 NSTSRG
+2018 
-2024 NAIGN
+2024 N
-2029 LIRDN
+2029 LIRQFEADYGMKFPGIYTN
-2034 KEYLDNGGNIIIDSA
+2034 DGD
-2049 QAKKTGLKEGQSYTK
+2049 AKKDLEGIAGAYERWK
-2064 TELENEQEAAYSG
+2064 AIADLVKNNYVKYLQEAADIIEKTATTEEKILAINEKYDRLAKIAESQGNTKVATRYRIQQRKEVASTRLEG
-2077 FPESL
+2077 FERSSEYTNFFGSILSLTAEQAKTAAEKIRVATNEAFQQGAIDAREYAKRIKQINEQMEKLQQPRKSFLNGGMQGIAQQRYDDGESL
-2082 AALQKKF
+2082 LNKASNEYEKWQEKYNEAEIANNEEAMNVAKEHMKAAEKNK
-2089 EDLSSVLNPVL
+2089 VAGKN
-2100 DLFSALGMED
+2100 M
-2110 TALGQGMG
+2110 M
-2118 LASGAFSA
+2118 SGASDMMTTIAIIDAIVQGINNTIQGLNEAFGYVKEAADAMGVDTESDGWQDANAWFSA
-2126 ASGVASGL
+2126 ASSMSSGATKAWEGLKNGNVGGIISGVAQSITGPITAFAKANDAKLDRRIQQAERNIRAIDNMSNNISTLLEKILGGL
-2134 NALGLSS
+2134 YSYTNNADT
-2141 LGPYGA
+2141 
-2147 AIGAGLSV
+2147 V
-2155 VSGLFAMH
+2155 
-2163 DKALQKEIE
+2163 KALKDMMQNNEKGSEAYNAAQK
-2172 ASERRQKEMEN
+2172 ALN
-2183 MTKNIESGLESTLG
+2183 SGN
-2197 GIYTYRASFD
+2197 YFD
-2207 TQKTLKSVIKEYE
+2207 TQY
-2220 RDMRLWEAGGINRL
+2220 A
-2234 AIKGTYTND
+2234 
-2243 TYQQALKAQKSG
+2243 ALLAQKSEIQKQR
-2255 TAYDAELASLMAQKD
+2255 DAED
-2270 ELVKQRKL
+2270 R
-2278 EEDKKKTDADAIQ
+2278 KKKTDQDALAD
-2291 NYDQQIKEMEQ
+2291 YDQQLKELDMQIKSYAQDFLKEMYN
-2302 SIDDFAQT
+2302 ID
-2310 FLNDIYSIDI
+2310 L

-2363 KIMEIAL
+2363 KIMEMAL
-2370 QPTLDELKDKLQQKG
+2370 QPTLDKLKGILQQKG
-2385 KLDEADIPGIADDL
+2385 KLDETDIPGIADDL
-2399 IKAGDNAVENIT
+2399 IEAGNNTVENIT
-2411 NILDALKEKGW
+2411 NILDALKEQGW

-2435 IKNITEDTADILA
+2435 IKSITEDTADILA
-2448 AYVQAMRADL
+2448 SYLNSIRLDCSVNRENLRLILIAVQ
-2458 SVVRNMHERYYPQF
+2458 SVPEMNNIARSQLT
-2472 SEIGNAQIIQ
+2472 QLT
-2482 MKAVAQNT
+2482 T
-2490 LRNAEAAERIE
+2490 LVTLAEAR
-2501 IAVNS
+2501 NS
-2506 LDGNVKA
+2506 KLDDMYSWMNKVT
-2513 VINGTKR
+2513 NGVLK
-2520 FNIK
+2520 ISMK

>member
-1 MADGNVGSLFMTLGL
+1 MANGDLGSLWFNLGIKDTTGVTLNRILKAVHDAEGSVSKLRLSYQALFDSIKKQDEKDAFAKNWEPGIKNAMKYFEMLMRIDNEQKRLSELKGISKGINTSGLVEAERMLKTIKGDLMDLQLKKFGGVDEANLANYENALRNVVKNVRNIEDAFKKDNSLSVAANNAERLKIKLEQVKNTLADIYNKQSSGMKGGFDTRSLLSAGNSLRGVQRRIATMLSDDKLLMNESKFKSLISDIAYAMEKARGKVAEYNRERSKTIAQNKELSEKKETQRKLDNGEVAYYAKIRDILLQIDALNKSISTPVMNASRLGMALPQSIGEDLRKLYSIKQTLETNMAAGRNMGLGWL
-16 KDEISIGLDK
+16 KDFLNRNGF
-26 VAKKLS
+26 
-32 GAQKYT
+32 
-38 NELQSEIA
+38 SEIT
-46 NLRKELKSVS
+46 KELKKFT
-56 GTDISGPFK
+56 GNID
-65 KSLEFIKKYDD
+65 EARDKYQRLFD
-76 GIYNA
+76 
-81 IVRTNRLAYALR
+81 VLNRLR
-93 GITQSKDGKIN
+93 
-104 INLSNIPVAI
+104 V
-114 RELAKL
+114 
-120 NQELNKIEDK
+120 
-130 DDKKAFKTSI
+130 
-140 SNATD
+140 
-145 YLKLLQTIERKKAEL
+145 ER
-160 NEIALSSRN
+160 SR
-169 IDKGV
+169 
-174 IASARSAIN
+174 
-183 SIQSEISRQ
+183 
-192 LFNIQ
+192 
-197 NGSIIHTDLMP
+197 
-208 NIKKLL
+208 
-214 SMSIT
+214 
-219 EMGDY
+219 
-224 MRNLKKDNPLSV
+224 
-236 FVNSADMLTSKI
+236 
-248 AAANKKIL
+248 AN
-256 EMQALMR
+256 
-263 GSKVP
+263 V
-268 GLFDTSALNG
+268 
-278 LRGVVGKMQS
+278 
-288 LINKEGKGEKTDIN
+288 
-302 KINRLVSEYA
+302 
-312 KLVSQAELA
+312 
-321 KSTFKQL
+321 
-328 SREYDNANAR
+328 
-338 LVSWFSKYRE
+338 
-348 LQSIRNDRIR
+348 
-358 LGLDTSAID
+358 LGLDTQKLDNDIAHVLDRLHVLRGIAQTGIGNVGDITGID
-367 AEISRVRALF
+367 NRTLRNIEKDVQSQKRLN
-377 SEINAIRTNLGRGN
+377 SE
-391 MDYLGMLGS
+391 
-400 RGTGVDTALY
+400 
-410 NSAVKA
+410 K
-416 AREEIAERER
+416 ERSNE
-426 LIRIRQKDEDE
+426 
-437 YNRRLERQARNVA
+437 LER
-450 RLSAERERQNKK
+450 KH
-462 EADSALREEYRVRDA
+462 
-477 KLKTLER
+477 
-484 EAKARMRTQE
+484 
-494 LADKAA
+494 
-500 ADALKKQQRLDIETM
+500 
-515 QFQAMLNAA
+515 
-524 MERRMAAQR
+524 
-533 EEAQLEAKKLSSM
+533 
-546 SSQEEIQRRF
+546 QEEL
-556 VSYME
+556 
-561 QMNAMRPKN
+561 N
-570 PLFNQSGMV
+570 
-579 DLQRVYG
+579 
-586 KAFDEL
+586 
-592 GVQYDKLKAKIDSYH
+592 
-607 GPTDNAGFIAWKN
+607 
-620 ELAVIEAKMQN
+620 
-631 LVTLS
+631 
-636 EQAARASVAGTYKP
+636 
-650 YTTTTKEEAQHR
+650 
-662 MQESN
+662 
-667 ALKTAIQ
+667 KT
-674 ERMATEKRADEQRK
+674 
-688 EAEKQRRKD
+688 
-697 EKDAAAAEK
+697 
-706 QRQREIEISTR
+706 
-717 RAESLQRALA
+717 
-727 RLRSAKYT
+727 
-735 SDSFGFDTRTAAVQI
+735 
-750 SYLEAEMRRLYDILW
+750 
-765 KLQSADFKS
+765 
-774 ALGVIGNTGNGRVVV
+774 GR
-789 GANYVASQYEKA
+789 
-801 NRQAERG
+801 
-808 DAIEEKRK
+808 
-816 RKIYE
+816 
-821 TGLQIQ
+821 QIQ
-827 SSLVKGFKDA
+827 SSLVRGFKDA
-837 NNAAGRLNSTI
+837 NNAAGRLNSTV
-848 QDLKSLFLQGGLVFG
+848 QDLKSLFMQGGLVFG

-931 DLYDTTKRLADM
+931 NLYDTTKRLADM

-1237 GLPGLILTVLTMGV
+1237 GLPGVILTALTMGV

-1272 FDRRRQVADFTSQN
+1272 FDRRRQVADFTSQK

-1440 SKDENLRRQATQAM
+1440 SKDENLRRQAVQAM

-1527 MNDAKNELISQYP
+1527 MNDAKNELINQYP

-1548 LLDQSNFTAVV
+1548 LLDKSNFTAVIN
-1559 HLVTQNYGGVFNN
+1559 LVTQGWGGSYNDM
-1572 LQKEL
+1572 QKEL
-1577 AARIPQLQTG
+1577 AGRVPQNLDKETLQY
-1587 IQSDMFSLYSN
+1587 YSGLVDS
-1598 KAETWG
+1598 WG
-1604 KENSWYAARNK
+1604 KEGDWYSARNK
-1615 AKEEIDK
+1615 AQSDINL
-1622 ARNEYESAKKSNASD
+1622 ARNKYRSAVDGKSEKAGEYKKKYEDLMLAAKI
-1637 VNDKYTEYDRLKRVA
+1637 
-1652 LDLLN
+1652 LLN

-1852 SQGQFDSAYGK
+1852 SQSQFDSAYGK

-1869 VLFSQYQEELKK
+1869 VLFSQYQDELKK
-1881 IKMETINMIADV
+1881 IKMETISMIADI

-1936 MKTRDDKKAQVR
+1936 TKTRDNKKAQVR

-2024 NAIGN
+2024 NAIGK
-2029 LIRDN
+2029 LISQN
-2034 KEYLDNGGNIIIDSA
+2034 EYLFSRGKKVTIDA
-2049 QAKKTGLKEGQSYTK
+2049 ATAKKTGLKEGQSYTK
-2064 TELENEQEAAYSG
+2064 TELENEQESAFSD
-2077 FPESL
+2077 FPASI

-2089 EDLSSVLNPVL
+2089 EALSGVLNPVL

-2118 LASGAFSA
+2118 LAGGALSA

-2134 NALGLSS
+2134 NALGLEAA
-2141 LGPYGA
+2141 GPYGA

-2183 MTKNIESGLESTLG
+2183 MTKNIESVLESALG
-2197 GIYTYRASFD
+2197 GIYSYKASRD
-2207 TQKTLKSVIKEYE
+2207 TMETLKKVTKNYE
-2220 RDMRLWEAGGINRL
+2220 VNMRLLNISSLGRIFGQSGLVYSRE
-2234 AIKGTYTND
+2234 
-2243 TYQQALKAQKSG
+2243 TYQQAVKAQQSG
-2255 TAYDAELASLMAQKD
+2255 TAYDAELASLMAQRD
-2270 ELVKQRKL
+2270 ELKKQRQA

-2363 KIMEIAL
+2363 KIMEMAL
-2370 QPTLDELKDKLQQKG
+2370 QPTLNTLTDKLKQKG
-2385 KLDEADIPGIADDL
+2385 KLDETDITEIADQL
-2399 IKAGDNAVENIT
+2399 IEAGNNTIDDIT
-2411 NILDALKEKGW
+2411 GILDALKEKGW

-2448 AYVQAMRADL
+2448 SYLNSIRLDCSVNRENLRLILVAVQSIPEMNNIARSQL
-2458 SVVRNMHERYYPQF
+2458 TQLT
-2472 SEIGNAQIIQ
+2472 
-2482 MKAVAQNT
+2482 T
-2490 LRNAEAAERIE
+2490 LVTLAEAR
-2501 IAVNS
+2501 NS
-2506 LDGNVKA
+2506 KLDDMYSWMNKVT
-2513 VINGTKR
+2513 NGVLK
-2520 FNIK
+2520 ISMK

>member
-1 MADGNVGSLFMTLGL
+1 MANGDLGSLWFNLGIKDTTGVTLNRILKAVHDAEGSVSKLRLSYQALFNSIKKQDEKDAFAKNWEPGIKNAMKYFEMLMRIDNEQKRLSELKGISKGINTSGLVEAERMLKTIKGDLMDLQLKKFGGVDNANLANYENALRNIVKNVRNIEDAFKKDNSLSVAANNAERLKIKLEQVKNTLADIYNKQSSGMKGGFDTRYLLSAGNSLRGVQRRIATMLSDDKLLMNESKFKSLISDIAYAMEKARGKVAEYNRERSKTIAQNKELSEKKETQRKLDNGEVAYYAKIRDILLQIDALNKSISTPVMNASRLGMALPQSIGEDLRKLYSIKQTLETNMAAGRNMGLGWL
-16 KDEISIGLDK
+16 KDFLNRNGF
-26 VAKKLS
+26 
-32 GAQKYT
+32 
-38 NELQSEIA
+38 SEIT
-46 NLRKELKSVS
+46 KELKKFT
-56 GTDISGPFK
+56 GNIDEARDKYQRLFDI
-65 KSLEFIKKYDD
+65 L
-76 GIYNA
+76 
-81 IVRTNRLAYALR
+81 NRLR
-93 GITQSKDGKIN
+93 
-104 INLSNIPVAI
+104 V
-114 RELAKL
+114 
-120 NQELNKIEDK
+120 
-130 DDKKAFKTSI
+130 
-140 SNATD
+140 
-145 YLKLLQTIERKKAEL
+145 ER
-160 NEIALSSRN
+160 SR
-169 IDKGV
+169 
-174 IASARSAIN
+174 
-183 SIQSEISRQ
+183 
-192 LFNIQ
+192 
-197 NGSIIHTDLMP
+197 
-208 NIKKLL
+208 
-214 SMSIT
+214 
-219 EMGDY
+219 
-224 MRNLKKDNPLSV
+224 
-236 FVNSADMLTSKI
+236 
-248 AAANKKIL
+248 AN
-256 EMQALMR
+256 
-263 GSKVP
+263 V
-268 GLFDTSALNG
+268 
-278 LRGVVGKMQS
+278 
-288 LINKEGKGEKTDIN
+288 
-302 KINRLVSEYA
+302 
-312 KLVSQAELA
+312 
-321 KSTFKQL
+321 
-328 SREYDNANAR
+328 
-338 LVSWFSKYRE
+338 
-348 LQSIRNDRIR
+348 
-358 LGLDTSAID
+358 LGLDTQKLDNDIAHVLDKMHTLRGIVQTGIGNVGDITGID
-367 AEISRVRALF
+367 NRTLRNIEGNIQSQKRANN
-377 SEINAIRTNLGRGN
+377 E
-391 MDYLGMLGS
+391 
-400 RGTGVDTALY
+400 
-410 NSAVKA
+410 K
-416 AREEIAERER
+416 ERSNE
-426 LIRIRQKDEDE
+426 
-437 YNRRLERQARNVA
+437 LER
-450 RLSAERERQNKK
+450 KH
-462 EADSALREEYRVRDA
+462 
-477 KLKTLER
+477 
-484 EAKARMRTQE
+484 
-494 LADKAA
+494 
-500 ADALKKQQRLDIETM
+500 
-515 QFQAMLNAA
+515 
-524 MERRMAAQR
+524 
-533 EEAQLEAKKLSSM
+533 
-546 SSQEEIQRRF
+546 QEEL
-556 VSYME
+556 
-561 QMNAMRPKN
+561 N
-570 PLFNQSGMV
+570 
-579 DLQRVYG
+579 
-586 KAFDEL
+586 
-592 GVQYDKLKAKIDSYH
+592 
-607 GPTDNAGFIAWKN
+607 
-620 ELAVIEAKMQN
+620 
-631 LVTLS
+631 
-636 EQAARASVAGTYKP
+636 
-650 YTTTTKEEAQHR
+650 
-662 MQESN
+662 
-667 ALKTAIQ
+667 KT
-674 ERMATEKRADEQRK
+674 
-688 EAEKQRRKD
+688 
-697 EKDAAAAEK
+697 
-706 QRQREIEISTR
+706 
-717 RAESLQRALA
+717 
-727 RLRSAKYT
+727 
-735 SDSFGFDTRTAAVQI
+735 
-750 SYLEAEMRRLYDILW
+750 
-765 KLQSADFKS
+765 
-774 ALGVIGNTGNGRVVV
+774 GR
-789 GANYVASQYEKA
+789 
-801 NRQAERG
+801 
-808 DAIEEKRK
+808 
-816 RKIYE
+816 
-821 TGLQIQ
+821 QIQ
-827 SSLVKGFKDA
+827 SSLVRGFKDA

-848 QDLKSLFLQGGLVFG
+848 QDLKSLFMQGGLVFG
-863 AQQFAMSII
+863 AQQLAMSII

-900 QTKELALQSPFT
+900 QTKELALQSPFA

-931 DLYDTTKRLADM
+931 NLYDTTKRLADM

-1097 GFAIKKG
+1097 GFAIKRG
-1104 ITSLGS
+1104 ITAM
-1110 GGAASFLSNKANLAD
+1110 GGTKGNSFLASKASIASD
-1125 NAQAKLMQGQ
+1125 IQAKVLQGQ
-1135 KLSQIEQQILLTK
+1135 ELSAIEQRILVTK
-1148 NRITNADLRSLIAYQ
+1148 NRITNEDLKALAASRALTLQ
-1163 NINKNELRR
+1163 DLNRLRI
-1172 LYLSGAITKEQ
+1172 SGQITAEQ
-1183 YKISLALMKQVGL
+1183 YKQYRNIVQQQIGHRTLNMQMMRLLVTMRGLSFKNGWSNFATSGMAAMRIVGGGIKAL
-1196 TNAAAAS
+1196 
-1203 TNKYALSWGKVGAAG
+1203 GAT
-1218 MLALNG
+1218 
-1224 IGNAAKGLWAAIG
+1224 LWSAIG
-1237 GLPGLILTVLTMGV
+1237 GLPGLIITGLSMGIMSV
-1251 ATLVSRYQDLTQK
+1251 VSKYQDLSQK

-1272 FDRRRQVADFTSQN
+1272 FDRRKQVAEFTRDN
-1286 NVAKAIASGEQK
+1286 NANKAIASGDEK
-1298 EIDNLIESYKEKL
+1298 EMEKQIDAYKEKL

-1316 YDYSNLIMRAE
+1316 YDYANLVMKAD

-1333 ERLKFLEQEL
+1333 ERLKYLSEEL
-1343 KLIDEANK
+1343 RLINEANK
-1351 ANSSRFADNG
+1351 INAGRLSDRDTYSSLQDRISKLN
-1361 TWYEDL
+1361 
-1367 LGITGKGRDSYS
+1367 
-1379 GFMSV
+1379 
-1384 IKDIDKSASSYLL
+1384 DIASEYYTK
-1397 SQAKANAFGA
+1397 QAKANAFGA
-1407 TKADQTMFNLNKSGF
+1407 TDSDKKAFENAKINLESRVGWLKSAI
-1422 QNYALKVKEFISK
+1422 QNT
-1435 EFGDI
+1435 FGDI
-1440 SKDENLRRQATQAM
+1440 SKDENLRRQAVQAM

-1467 ANLIRASILQAF
+1467 ANLIRASVLQAF
-1479 GIYNDGWLS
+1479 GIYDDGWLS

-1587 IQSDMFSLYSN
+1587 IQSGMFSLYSN

-1805 GAMSVAFGGG
+1805 GAMSIAFGGG
-1815 MATKTYSEYLKGEMA
+1815 MSTKTYSEYLKGEMA

-1852 SQGQFDSAYGK
+1852 SQSQFDSAYGK

-1869 VLFSQYQEELKK
+1869 VLFSQYQDELKK
-1881 IKMETINMIADV
+1881 IKMETISMIADI

-1936 MKTRDDKKAQVR
+1936 MKTRDNKKAQVR

-1981 TFSKET
+1981 TFSKEA

-2024 NAIGN
+2024 NAIGK
-2029 LIRDN
+2029 LISQN
-2034 KEYLDNGGNIIIDSA
+2034 EYLFNRGKKVTIDA
-2049 QAKKTGLKEGQSYTK
+2049 ATAKKTGLKEGKSYTK
-2064 TELENEQEAAYSG
+2064 TELENEQEAAYSD
-2077 FPESL
+2077 FPASI

-2089 EDLSSVLNPVL
+2089 EALSNVLNPVL

-2118 LASGAFSA
+2118 LAGGALSA
-2126 ASGVASGL
+2126 ASGVAGGL
-2134 NALGLSS
+2134 NTLGLSS

-2183 MTKNIESGLESTLG
+2183 MTKNIESVLESALG
-2197 GIYTYRASFD
+2197 GIYSYKASRD
-2207 TQKTLKSVIKEYE
+2207 TMETLKKVTKNYE
-2220 RDMRLWEAGGINRL
+2220 WGMRLLNISSLGRIFGQSGLVYSKE
-2234 AIKGTYTND
+2234 
-2243 TYQQALKAQKSG
+2243 TYQQAVKAQQSG
-2255 TAYDAELASLMAQKD
+2255 TAYDAELASLMAQRD
-2270 ELVKQRKL
+2270 ELEKQRQA

-2363 KIMEIAL
+2363 KIMEMAL
-2370 QPTLDELKDKLQQKG
+2370 QPTLDMLTDKLKQKG
-2385 KLDEADIPGIADDL
+2385 KLDENDIPEIADGL
-2399 IKAGDNAVENIT
+2399 IEAGNSAIENIT
-2411 NILDALKEKGW
+2411 DILDYLKEKGW

-2448 AYVQAMRADL
+2448 SYLNQCRADL

-2482 MKAVAQNT
+2482 MKAIAQNT

-2501 IAVNS
+2501 VAVNS
-2506 LDGNVKA
+2506 LDSNMRA
-2513 VINGTKR
+2513 VINGTKS

>member
-1 MADGNVGSLFMTLGL
+1 MANGDLGSLWFNLGIKDTTGVTLNRILKAVHEAEGSVSKLRLSYQALFDSIKKQEEKDAFAKNWNNGIKNAMKYFEMLMRIDNEQKRLSELKGISKGINTSGLVEAERMLKTIKGDLMDLQLKKFGGVDEANLANYENALRNVVKNVRNIEDAFKKDNSLSVAANNAERLKIKLEQVKNTLADIYNKQSSGMKGGFDTRYLLSAGNSLRGVQRRIATMLSDDKLLMNESKFKSLISDIAYAMEKARGKVAEYNRERSKTIAQNKELSEKKETQRKLDNGEVAYYAKIRDILLQIDALNKSISTPVMNASRLGMALPQSIGEDLRKLYSIKQTLETNMAAGRNMGLGWL
-16 KDEISIGLDK
+16 KDFLNRNGF
-26 VAKKLS
+26 
-32 GAQKYT
+32 
-38 NELQSEIA
+38 SEIT
-46 NLRKELKSVS
+46 KELKKFT
-56 GTDISGPFK
+56 GNIDEARDKYQRLFDI
-65 KSLEFIKKYDD
+65 L
-76 GIYNA
+76 
-81 IVRTNRLAYALR
+81 NRLR
-93 GITQSKDGKIN
+93 
-104 INLSNIPVAI
+104 V
-114 RELAKL
+114 
-120 NQELNKIEDK
+120 
-130 DDKKAFKTSI
+130 
-140 SNATD
+140 
-145 YLKLLQTIERKKAEL
+145 ER
-160 NEIALSSRN
+160 SR
-169 IDKGV
+169 
-174 IASARSAIN
+174 
-183 SIQSEISRQ
+183 
-192 LFNIQ
+192 
-197 NGSIIHTDLMP
+197 
-208 NIKKLL
+208 
-214 SMSIT
+214 
-219 EMGDY
+219 
-224 MRNLKKDNPLSV
+224 
-236 FVNSADMLTSKI
+236 
-248 AAANKKIL
+248 AN
-256 EMQALMR
+256 
-263 GSKVP
+263 V
-268 GLFDTSALNG
+268 
-278 LRGVVGKMQS
+278 
-288 LINKEGKGEKTDIN
+288 
-302 KINRLVSEYA
+302 
-312 KLVSQAELA
+312 
-321 KSTFKQL
+321 
-328 SREYDNANAR
+328 
-338 LVSWFSKYRE
+338 
-348 LQSIRNDRIR
+348 
-358 LGLDTSAID
+358 LGLDTQKLDNDIAHVLDKLHVLRGIVQTGIGNVGDITGID
-367 AEISRVRALF
+367 NRALRNIEKDVQ
-377 SEINAIRTNLGRGN
+377 SQKRLNNE
-391 MDYLGMLGS
+391 
-400 RGTGVDTALY
+400 
-410 NSAVKA
+410 K
-416 AREEIAERER
+416 ERSNE
-426 LIRIRQKDEDE
+426 
-437 YNRRLERQARNVA
+437 LER
-450 RLSAERERQNKK
+450 KH
-462 EADSALREEYRVRDA
+462 
-477 KLKTLER
+477 
-484 EAKARMRTQE
+484 
-494 LADKAA
+494 
-500 ADALKKQQRLDIETM
+500 
-515 QFQAMLNAA
+515 
-524 MERRMAAQR
+524 
-533 EEAQLEAKKLSSM
+533 
-546 SSQEEIQRRF
+546 QEEL
-556 VSYME
+556 
-561 QMNAMRPKN
+561 N
-570 PLFNQSGMV
+570 
-579 DLQRVYG
+579 
-586 KAFDEL
+586 
-592 GVQYDKLKAKIDSYH
+592 
-607 GPTDNAGFIAWKN
+607 
-620 ELAVIEAKMQN
+620 
-631 LVTLS
+631 
-636 EQAARASVAGTYKP
+636 
-650 YTTTTKEEAQHR
+650 
-662 MQESN
+662 
-667 ALKTAIQ
+667 KT
-674 ERMATEKRADEQRK
+674 
-688 EAEKQRRKD
+688 
-697 EKDAAAAEK
+697 
-706 QRQREIEISTR
+706 
-717 RAESLQRALA
+717 
-727 RLRSAKYT
+727 
-735 SDSFGFDTRTAAVQI
+735 
-750 SYLEAEMRRLYDILW
+750 
-765 KLQSADFKS
+765 
-774 ALGVIGNTGNGRVVV
+774 GR
-789 GANYVASQYEKA
+789 
-801 NRQAERG
+801 
-808 DAIEEKRK
+808 
-816 RKIYE
+816 
-821 TGLQIQ
+821 QIQ

-837 NNAAGRLNSTI
+837 NNAAGRLNSTV
-848 QDLKSLFLQGGLVFG
+848 QDLKSLFMQGGLVFG
-863 AQQFAMSII
+863 AQQLAMSII

-931 DLYDTTKRLADM
+931 NLYDTTKRLADM

-990 SQREG
+990 SLREG

-1004 GRITN
+1004 KRITN

-1104 ITSLGS
+1104 LTSLGS

-1125 NAQAKLMQGQ
+1125 NVQAKLMQGQ
-1135 KLSQIEQQILLTK
+1135 KISQIEQQILLTK

-1172 LYLSGAITKEQ
+1172 LYLSGAITKKQ
-1183 YKISLALMKQVGL
+1183 YEISLALMKQVGL

-1203 TNKYALSWGKVGAAG
+1203 TNKYALSWRKVGVAG

-1237 GLPGLILTVLTMGV
+1237 GLPGLILTALTMGV
-1251 ATLVSRYQDLTQK
+1251 TTLVSRYQDLTQK

-1272 FDRRRQVADFTSQN
+1272 FDRRKQVNDFTSQN

-1298 EIDNLIESYKEKL
+1298 KIDNLIESYKEKL

-1351 ANSSRFADNG
+1351 ANSGRFADNG

-1384 IKDIDKSASSYLL
+1384 IKSIDKSASSYLL

-1407 TKADQTMFNLNKSGF
+1407 TSADQAIFNLNKNGF

-1440 SKDENLRRQATQAM
+1440 SKDENLRRQAVQAM

-1467 ANLIRASILQAF
+1467 ANLIRASVLQAF

-1515 LNEGEKKKVAQL
+1515 LNESERKKVEQL
-1527 MNDAKNELISQYP
+1527 MKDAKSELINQYP

-1587 IQSDMFSLYSN
+1587 IQSDVFSLYSN

-1696 YKKLQDLVGQG
+1696 YKKLQDLVGNG

-1713 KDGEFDPVFKYG
+1713 KDGEFEPVFKYG
-1725 LNNITDYE
+1725 LSNITDYE
-1733 SSVRQLLGAIPANTA
+1733 SSVRQLLGSIPANTA
-1748 DRKDYK
+1748 DRKDYRD
-1754 NQAIADI
+1754 QAIADI

-1767 LFSEQISKD
+1767 LFSEQITKD

-1799 LTADSE
+1799 LTADSK
-1805 GAMSVAFGGG
+1805 GAMSIAFGGG
-1815 MATKTYSEYLKGEMA
+1815 MATKTYSEYLKSEMA
-1830 KILPTHNKNTGL
+1830 KILPAHNLNTGL
-1842 TYSLEEVLGM
+1842 SYSLEEVLGM
-1852 SQGQFDSAYGK
+1852 SQSQFDNSYGK
-1863 NNSRLS
+1863 SSSRLS
-1869 VLFSQYQEELKK
+1869 EYFKAYKDEQNK
-1881 IKMETINMIADV
+1881 IKTETISMIADV

-1906 IDTEYEYQLGLLNEM
+1906 VDSEYEYQLRLLREQ
-1921 KDLTPETRKRAEEGL
+1921 KDLSPEMRKRAEEGL
-1936 MKTRDDKKAQVR
+1936 TKTKDDKKAQLR

-2000 LEKLRSKSIER
+2000 LEKLRDKSIER

-2024 NAIGN
+2024 NAIGE
-2029 LIRDN
+2029 LISQN
-2034 KEYLDNGGNIIIDSA
+2034 GYLFNRGKKVTIDA
-2049 QAKKTGLKEGQSYTK
+2049 ATAKKTGLKEGQSYTK
-2064 TELENEQEAAYSG
+2064 TELENEQESAYSG
-2077 FPESL
+2077 FPASL

-2089 EDLSSVLNPVL
+2089 EALSGVLNPVL

-2110 TALGQGMG
+2110 NILGQGMG
-2118 LASGAFSA
+2118 LASGALSA
-2126 ASGVASGL
+2126 ASGVAGGL
-2134 NALGLSS
+2134 KALGLSS

-2172 ASERRQKEMEN
+2172 TSERRQKEMEN
-2183 MTKNIESGLESTLG
+2183 MTKNIESVLKSTLG
-2197 GIYTYRASFD
+2197 GIYSYKASRD
-2207 TQKTLKSVIKEYE
+2207 TMEALKKVTRDYKESMSVYS
-2220 RDMRLWEAGGINRL
+2220 R
-2234 AIKGTYTND
+2234 GTYN
-2243 TYQQALKAQKSG
+2243 QAVKAQKSG
-2255 TAYDAELASLMAQKD
+2255 TAYDAELASLMAQRD
-2270 ELVKQRKL
+2270 ELKKQRQA

-2310 FLNDIYSIDI
+2310 FLNDIYSIDL

-2325 QLTDSIVEAWS
+2325 QLTDSIVEAWA
-2336 KGEDAATA
+2336 KGEDAAEA

-2350 ELIKDLTKNILSQ
+2350 ELVKDLTKNILSQ
-2363 KIMEIAL
+2363 KIMEMAL
-2370 QPTLDELKDKLQQKG
+2370 QPTLDKLKTLLQQKG
-2385 KLDEADIPGIADDL
+2385 KLDEVDIPGIADDL
-2399 IKAGDNAVENIT
+2399 IKAGDNAIEGIT

-2435 IKNITEDTADILA
+2435 IKSITEDTADILA
-2448 AYVQAMRADL
+2448 SYLNSIRLDCSVNRENLRLILVAVQ
-2458 SVVRNMHERYYPQF
+2458 SVPEMNNIARSQLT
-2472 SEIGNAQIIQ
+2472 QLT
-2482 MKAVAQNT
+2482 T
-2490 LRNAEAAERIE
+2490 LVTLAEAR
-2501 IAVNS
+2501 NS
-2506 LDGNVKA
+2506 KLDDMYSWMNKVT
-2513 VINGTKR
+2513 NGVLK
-2520 FNIK
+2520 ISMK

>member
-38 NELQSEIA
+38 DELQSEVA

-65 KSLEFIKKYDD
+65 KSLEFIKKYDESV
-76 GIYNA
+76 YNT
-81 IVRTNRLAYALR
+81 ITTTNRLAYALR
-93 GITQSKDGKIN
+93 GITKNNDGKIN

-120 NQELNKIEDK
+120 NQELNKIDDK
-130 DDKKAFKTSI
+130 DEKRAFKTSI

-197 NGSIIHTDLMP
+197 NGSIVHTDLMP

-268 GLFDTSALNG
+268 GLFDASALNG

-288 LINKEGKGEKTDIN
+288 LINKEGKGEKTDIS

-312 KLVSQAELA
+312 KLTSQAELA
-321 KSTFKQL
+321 TSTFRRM
-328 SREYDNANAR
+328 SREYDNASAR
-338 LVSWFSKYRE
+338 LVSWYSKYRE
-348 LQSIRNDRIR
+348 LQSIRDKRVSLYLDTKNVDAELARIR
-358 LGLDTSAID
+358 AMFNEL
-367 AEISRVRALF
+367 
-377 SEINAIRTNLGRGN
+377 NAIRSGLKSGN
-391 MDYLGMLGS
+391 EGFIGMLGS
-400 RGTGVDTALY
+400 RGTGVDTGIY
-410 NSAVKA
+410 NNVKKA
-416 AREEIAERER
+416 AKEEIA
-426 LIRIRQKDEDE
+426 
-437 YNRRLERQARNVA
+437 A
-450 RLSAERERQNKK
+450 
-462 EADSALREEYRVRDA
+462 
-477 KLKTLER
+477 
-484 EAKARMRTQE
+484 
-494 LADKAA
+494 
-500 ADALKKQQRLDIETM
+500 
-515 QFQAMLNAA
+515 
-524 MERRMAAQR
+524 
-533 EEAQLEAKKLSSM
+533 
-546 SSQEEIQRRF
+546 
-556 VSYME
+556 
-561 QMNAMRPKN
+561 
-570 PLFNQSGMV
+570 
-579 DLQRVYG
+579 
-586 KAFDEL
+586 
-592 GVQYDKLKAKIDSYH
+592 
-607 GPTDNAGFIAWKN
+607 
-620 ELAVIEAKMQN
+620 
-631 LVTLS
+631 
-636 EQAARASVAGTYKP
+636 
-650 YTTTTKEEAQHR
+650 
-662 MQESN
+662 
-667 ALKTAIQ
+667 Q
-674 ERMATEKRADEQRK
+674 ERIAK
-688 EAEKQRRKD
+688 EAEKN
-697 EKDAAAAEK
+697 A
-706 QRQREIEISTR
+706 
-717 RAESLQRALA
+717 
-727 RLRSAKYT
+727 
-735 SDSFGFDTRTAAVQI
+735 
-750 SYLEAEMRRLYDILW
+750 
-765 KLQSADFKS
+765 
-774 ALGVIGNTGNGRVVV
+774 
-789 GANYVASQYEKA
+789 
-801 NRQAERG
+801 
-808 DAIEEKRK
+808 AIEEKRK
-816 RKIYE
+816 QKIAE
-821 TGLQIQ
+821 SGRQIQ
-827 SSLVKGFKDA
+827 SSLVRGFKDA

-863 AQQFAMSII
+863 AQQFVMSII

-1097 GFAIKKG
+1097 GFAIKRG
-1104 ITSLGS
+1104 ITAM
-1110 GGAASFLSNKANLAD
+1110 GGTKGNSFLASKASIASD
-1125 NAQAKLMQGQ
+1125 IQAKVLQGQ
-1135 KLSQIEQQILLTK
+1135 ELSAIEQRILVTK
-1148 NRITNADLRSLIAYQ
+1148 NRITNEDLKALNASRALTVQDLNRLRIARQITEAQYRQ
-1163 NINKNELRR
+1163 YLGILRQQEGHMTLNMQMMRMAVTLRQMSFKNVF
-1172 LYLSGAITKEQ
+1172 
-1183 YKISLALMKQVGL
+1183 M
-1196 TNAAAAS
+1196 NFAS
-1203 TNKYALSWGKVGAAG
+1203 TATAAFGIVANGAKALVST
-1218 MLALNG
+1218 
-1224 IGNAAKGLWAAIG
+1224 LWSAIG
-1237 GLPGLILTVLTMGV
+1237 GLPGLIITGLSMGIMSV
-1251 ATLVSRYQDLTQK
+1251 VSKYQDLSQK

-1272 FDRRRQVADFTSQN
+1272 FDRRKQVAEFTRDN
-1286 NVAKAIASGEQK
+1286 NANKAIASGDEK
-1298 EIDNLIESYKEKL
+1298 EMEKQIDAYKEKL

-1316 YDYSNLIMRAE
+1316 YDYANLVMKAD

-1333 ERLKFLEQEL
+1333 ERLKYLSEEL
-1343 KLIDEANK
+1343 RLINEANK
-1351 ANSSRFADNG
+1351 INS
-1361 TWYEDL
+1361 
-1367 LGITGKGRDSYS
+1367 GRLSDRDTYS
-1379 GFMSV
+1379 SLQDR
-1384 IKDIDKSASSYLL
+1384 ISKLNDIASEYYTK
-1397 SQAKANAFGA
+1397 QAKANAFGA
-1407 TKADQTMFNLNKSGF
+1407 TDSDKKAFENAKINLESRVGWLKSAI
-1422 QNYALKVKEFISK
+1422 QNT
-1435 EFGDI
+1435 FGDI
-1440 SKDENLRRQATQAM
+1440 SKDENLRRQAVQAM

-1479 GIYNDGWLS
+1479 GIYDDGWLS

-1527 MNDAKNELISQYP
+1527 MNDAKNELINQYP

-1548 LLDQSNFTAVV
+1548 LLDKSNFTAVV
-1559 HLVTQNYGGVFNN
+1559 HLVTQSYGGKFNN
-1572 LQKEL
+1572 LQNEL
-1577 AARIPQLQTG
+1577 AERIPQLQEG
-1587 IQSDMFSLYSN
+1587 IQSDMFSLYSS

-1604 KENSWYAARNK
+1604 KENSWTAARNK
-1615 AKEEIDK
+1615 ANEEIKK
-1622 ARNEYESAKKSNASD
+1622 AEEEYKNAKKSNASD

-1652 LDLLN
+1652 KDLLN
-1657 YDYEGELKKSNKEPK
+1657 FDYDAENKKKDTGGN
-1672 GSKEDEQLKRLRK
+1672 KEDEQLKRLRK

-1842 TYSLEEVLGM
+1842 SYSLEEVLGM
-1852 SQGQFDSAYGK
+1852 SQSQFDSAYGK

-1869 VLFSQYQEELKK
+1869 VLFSQYQDELKK
-1881 IKMETINMIADV
+1881 IKMETISMIADI

-1921 KDLTPETRKRAEEGL
+1921 KDLSPETRKRAEEGL
-1936 MKTRDDKKAQVR
+1936 VKTRDNKKAQVR

-1981 TFSKET
+1981 TFSKDT

-2000 LEKLRSKSIER
+2000 LQKLRDESINR
-2011 NPLDALL
+2011 NPIDALL

-2024 NAIGN
+2024 NAIGT
-2029 LIRDN
+2029 LISQN
-2034 KEYLDNGGNIIIDSA
+2034 KSVLDNGGKIRINSSL
-2049 QAKKTGLKEGQSYTK
+2049 AKKTGLIEGQEYSK
-2064 TELENEQEAAYSG
+2064 SELENEQEAAYSG
-2077 FPESL
+2077 FPKAITSIQNKFK
-2082 AALQKKF
+2082 ALG
-2089 EDLSSVLNPVL
+2089 DVLNPVV
-2100 DLFSALGMED
+2100 DLFESLGMGD
-2110 TALGQGMG
+2110 NALGQVLGIG
-2118 LASGAFSA
+2118 NNALGAA
-2126 ASGVASGL
+2126 AGVAGGL
-2134 NALGLSS
+2134 NALGLEAA
-2141 LGPYGA
+2141 GPYGA
-2147 AIGAGLSV
+2147 AIGAGLSI
-2155 VSGLFAMH
+2155 VSGIFALH

-2183 MTKNIESGLESTLG
+2183 MTKNIESVLESALG
-2197 GIYTYRASFD
+2197 GIYSYKASRD
-2207 TQKTLKSVIKEYE
+2207 TMETLKKVTKNYE
-2220 RDMRLWEAGGINRL
+2220 ESMRLLNSSGSIDRMIGQGMSIYSRE
-2234 AIKGTYTND
+2234 TYN
-2243 TYQQALKAQKSG
+2243 QAVKAQRSG
-2255 TAYDAELASLMAQKD
+2255 TAYDAELASLMAQRD
-2270 ELVKQRKL
+2270 ELKKQRQA

-2344 YHDKVQ
+2344 YHDKVR

-2363 KIMEIAL
+2363 KIMEMAL

-2385 KLDEADIPGIADDL
+2385 KLDEVDIPGIADDL
-2399 IKAGDNAVENIT
+2399 IEAGDNAVENIT

-2435 IKNITEDTADILA
+2435 IKSITEDTADLLASYIQAIRLDVSVNRENLRLILVA
-2448 AYVQAMRADL
+2448 VQ
-2458 SVVRNMHERYYPQF
+2458 SVPELNNIARSQLT
-2472 SEIGNAQIIQ
+2472 QLT
-2482 MKAVAQNT
+2482 T
-2490 LRNAEAAERIE
+2490 LVTLAEAR
-2501 IAVNS
+2501 NS
-2506 LDGNVKA
+2506 KLDDMYSWMNKVT
-2513 VINGTKR
+2513 NGVLK
-2520 FNIK
+2520 ISMK

>member
-65 KSLEFIKKYDD
+65 RSLEFIKKYDESV
-76 GIYNA
+76 YNT
-81 IVRTNRLAYALR
+81 ITRTNRLAYALR
-93 GITQSKDGKIN
+93 GITQNNDGKIN

-120 NQELNKIEDK
+120 NQELNKIDDK
-130 DDKKAFKTSI
+130 DEKRAFKTSI

-197 NGSIIHTDLMP
+197 NGSIVHTNLMP

-288 LINKEGKGEKTDIN
+288 LINKEGKGEKTDIS

-312 KLVSQAELA
+312 KLTSQAELA
-321 KSTFKQL
+321 TSTFRRM
-328 SREYDNANAR
+328 SREYDNASAR
-338 LVSWFSKYRE
+338 LVSWYSKYRE
-348 LQSIRNDRIR
+348 LQSIRDKRVSLYLDTKDVDAELARIR
-358 LGLDTSAID
+358 AMFNELNTIRNGLKA
-367 AEISRVRALF
+367 
-377 SEINAIRTNLGRGN
+377 GN
-391 MDYLGMLGS
+391 EGFIGMLGS
-400 RGTGVDTALY
+400 RGTGVDTGIY
-410 NSAVKA
+410 NNVKKAANEEIA
-416 AREEIAERER
+416 AREKIAKQAEKFVESEIKAEQRRNEQRLKDLDHEAIALQRNAEIQQKLQAQKER
-426 LIRIRQKDEDE
+426 SQKKQD
-437 YNRRLERQARNVA
+437 N
-450 RLSAERERQNKK
+450 
-462 EADSALREEYRVRDA
+462 EALKEEYRLRDA
-477 KLKTLER
+477 KLKQLDQEGRALQRNAEIQQRLQAQQER
-484 EAKARMRTQE
+484 FRKK
-494 LADKAA
+494 ADKNA
-500 ADALKKQQRLDIETM
+500 ADAERQRQRELEVAQRRVQSLEKAYARLKEAMFVSKSFGFSTRDAEAQITRLSTEIDALKDKISTLQTTGFKGVLGTEMYTGTGKSVTE
-515 QFQAMLNAA
+515 AN
-524 MERRMAAQR
+524 RVAAQY
-533 EEAQLEAKKLSSM
+533 E
-546 SSQEEIQRRF
+546 
-556 VSYME
+556 
-561 QMNAMRPKN
+561 
-570 PLFNQSGMV
+570 
-579 DLQRVYG
+579 
-586 KAFDEL
+586 
-592 GVQYDKLKAKIDSYH
+592 
-607 GPTDNAGFIAWKN
+607 
-620 ELAVIEAKMQN
+620 
-631 LVTLS
+631 
-636 EQAARASVAGTYKP
+636 RA
-650 YTTTTKEEAQHR
+650 
-662 MQESN
+662 N
-667 ALKTAIQ
+667 
-674 ERMATEKRADEQRK
+674 K
-688 EAEKQRRKD
+688 EAEKNAAIEGKRK
-697 EKDAAAAEK
+697 
-706 QRQREIEISTR
+706 QNI
-717 RAESLQRALA
+717 AES
-727 RLRSAKYT
+727 
-735 SDSFGFDTRTAAVQI
+735 
-750 SYLEAEMRRLYDILW
+750 
-765 KLQSADFKS
+765 
-774 ALGVIGNTGNGRVVV
+774 GR
-789 GANYVASQYEKA
+789 
-801 NRQAERG
+801 
-808 DAIEEKRK
+808 
-816 RKIYE
+816 
-821 TGLQIQ
+821 QIQ

-837 NNAAGRLNSTI
+837 NNAAGRLNSTV
-848 QDLKSLFLQGGLVFG
+848 QDLKSLFMQGGLVFG

-931 DLYDTTKRLADM
+931 NLYDTTKRLADM

-990 SQREG
+990 SLREG

-1004 GRITN
+1004 KRITN

-1097 GFAIKKG
+1097 SFAIKRG
-1104 ITSLGS
+1104 LTSLGS
-1110 GGAASFLSNKANLAD
+1110 GGASSFLSNKANLAD
-1125 NAQAKLMQGQ
+1125 NAQAKLIQGQ

-1163 NINKNELRR
+1163 NISKNELRR

-1196 TNAAAAS
+1196 TNAAATS
-1203 TNKYALSWGKVGAAG
+1203 TNRYALSWGKVGVAG

-1251 ATLVSRYQDLTQK
+1251 TNLVSRYQDLTQK

-1272 FDRRRQVADFTSQN
+1272 FDRRKQVADFTSQN

-1351 ANSSRFADNG
+1351 MNSGRFADNG

-1384 IKDIDKSASSYLL
+1384 IKSIDKSASSYLL

-1407 TKADQTMFNLNKSGF
+1407 TSADQAMFDLNKNGL

-1440 SKDENLRRQATQAM
+1440 SKDENLRRQAVQAM

-1467 ANLIRASILQAF
+1467 ANLIRASVLQAF

-1515 LNEGEKKKVAQL
+1515 LNEGERKKVEQL
-1527 MNDAKNELISQYP
+1527 MKDAKNELISQYP

-1548 LLDQSNFTAVV
+1548 LLDQSKFTAVIS
-1559 HLVTQNYGGVFNN
+1559 LVTQGWGGMFNDT
-1572 LQKEL
+1572 QMEL
-1577 AARIPQLQTG
+1577 AGRVPNDSNL
-1587 IQSDMFSLYSN
+1587 FSLYSS
-1598 KAETWG
+1598 KVDTWG
-1604 KENSWYAARNK
+1604 KENSWTAARNK
-1615 AKEEIDK
+1615 ANEEIKK
-1622 ARNEYESAKKSNASD
+1622 AEEEYKNAKKSKASD
-1637 VNDKYTEYDRLKRVA
+1637 TEAKLNEFNNLKEVA
-1652 LDLLN
+1652 KVLLN
-1657 YDYEGELKKSNKEPK
+1657 FDYDAENKKKDTGGN
-1672 GSKEDEQLKRLRK
+1672 KEDEQLKRLRK

-1805 GAMSVAFGGG
+1805 GAMSIAFGGG

-1842 TYSLEEVLGM
+1842 TYSLEKVLGM
-1852 SQGQFDSAYGK
+1852 SQSQFDSAYGK

-1869 VLFSQYQEELKK
+1869 VLFSQYQDELKK
-1881 IKMETINMIADV
+1881 IKMETISMIADI

-1921 KDLTPETRKRAEEGL
+1921 KDLSPETRKRAEEGL
-1936 MKTRDDKKAQVR
+1936 TKTRDNKKAQVR

-2024 NAIGN
+2024 NAIGK
-2029 LIRDN
+2029 LISQN
-2034 KEYLDNGGNIIIDSA
+2034 EYLFNRGKKVTIDA
-2049 QAKKTGLKEGQSYTK
+2049 ATAKKTGLKEGQSYTK
-2064 TELENEQEAAYSG
+2064 TELENEREAAYSG

-2089 EDLSSVLNPVL
+2089 EALSSVLNPVL
-2100 DLFSALGMED
+2100 DLFSALGIED

-2183 MTKNIESGLESTLG
+2183 MTKNIESGLESALG
-2197 GIYTYRASFD
+2197 GIYSYKASRD
-2207 TQKTLKSVIKEYE
+2207 TMETLKKVTKDYE
-2220 RDMRLWEAGGINRL
+2220 ESMRLLNSSGFIDRMIGQSRSIYSKE
-2234 AIKGTYTND
+2234 
-2243 TYQQALKAQKSG
+2243 TYQQAVKAKQSG
-2255 TAYDAELASLMAQKD
+2255 TAYDAELASLMAQRD
-2270 ELVKQRKL
+2270 ELKKQRQA

-2363 KIMEIAL
+2363 KIMEMAL
-2370 QPTLDELKDKLQQKG
+2370 QPTLDKLKEILKQKG
-2385 KLDEADIPGIADDL
+2385 KLDETDIPEIADQL
-2399 IKAGDNAVENIT
+2399 IEAGNNTIDDIT
-2411 NILDALKEKGW
+2411 GILDALKEKGW

-2427 GTLSVSNS
+2427 GTLSISNS
-2435 IKNITEDTADILA
+2435 IKSITEDTADLLA
-2448 AYVQAMRADL
+2448 SYINQCRADL

-2482 MKAVAQNT
+2482 MKAIAQNT

-2501 IAVNS
+2501 MAVNS
-2506 LDGNVKA
+2506 LDGNMKA

-2520 FNIK
+2520 FNVK

>member
-38 NELQSEIA
+38 DDLQKEVG
-46 NLRKELKSVS
+46 NLRKELKSAS

-160 NEIALSSRN
+160 NEISLSSRN

-288 LINKEGKGEKTDIN
+288 LINKEGKGEKTDIS

-312 KLVSQAELA
+312 KLTSQAELA
-321 KSTFKQL
+321 TSTFRRM
-328 SREYDNANAR
+328 SREYDNASAR

-377 SEINAIRTNLGRGN
+377 SEINSIRRGLAGGDTNF
-391 MDYLGMLGS
+391 LGMLGS
-400 RGTGVDTALY
+400 RGTGADA
-410 NSAVKA
+410 NIFNAVRKA
-416 AREEIAERER
+416 SREEIAAVEKIDRAIEKSYEKEKRQEQQRSEQRLKDIDREGKALQKNAEIQQRFAEQQNR
-426 LIRIRQKDEDE
+426 LNTRMSNEVVTISSKIESLTSI
-437 YNRRLERQARNVA
+437 YRRLTSELNRSTLLGIDTSKIQAEMSRIESQILRLVNIKKGLETGDTSYLGAHRTIGTATDRSAA
-450 RLSAERERQNKK
+450 RSVLQ
-462 EADSALREEYRVRDA
+462 EYRDLNSEKEKSI
-477 KLKTLER
+477 KL
-484 EAKARMRTQE
+484 EARH
-494 LADKAA
+494 
-500 ADALKKQQRLDIETM
+500 
-515 QFQAMLNAA
+515 
-524 MERRMAAQR
+524 
-533 EEAQLEAKKLSSM
+533 QLEIANTAAKV
-546 SSQEEIQRRF
+546 R
-556 VSYME
+556 
-561 QMNAMRPKN
+561 N
-570 PLFNQSGMV
+570 
-579 DLQRVYG
+579 DL
-586 KAFDEL
+586 
-592 GVQYDKLKAKIDSYH
+592 
-607 GPTDNAGFIAWKN
+607 
-620 ELAVIEAKMQN
+620 
-631 LVTLS
+631 
-636 EQAARASVAGTYKP
+636 ARAFEQVNT
-650 YTTTTKEEAQHR
+650 
-662 MQESN
+662 
-667 ALKTAIQ
+667 
-674 ERMATEKRADEQRK
+674 RASK
-688 EAEKQRRKD
+688 
-697 EKDAAAAEK
+697 
-706 QRQREIEISTR
+706 
-717 RAESLQRALA
+717 
-727 RLRSAKYT
+727 T
-735 SDSFGFDTRTAAVQI
+735 SDIIR
-750 SYLEAEMRRLYDILW
+750 
-765 KLQSADFKS
+765 
-774 ALGVIGNTGNGRVVV
+774 
-789 GANYVASQYEKA
+789 
-801 NRQAERG
+801 
-808 DAIEEKRK
+808 
-816 RKIYE
+816 
-821 TGLQIQ
+821 
-827 SSLVKGFKDA
+827 
-837 NNAAGRLNSTI
+837 
-848 QDLKSLFLQGGLVFG
+848 DLKSLFLQGGLVFG
-863 AQQFAMSII
+863 AQQFFNSIV
-872 RTGGEMEKQH
+872 RTGGEIVQQH
-882 IAMQSIL
+882 IALRSII
-889 GDMQNANTMFN
+889 GDIQKADELFA
-900 QTKELALQSPFT
+900 QTQQLALQSPFK
-912 FSELN
+912 FGELN
-917 RDVKQLAAYGVEYE
+917 RDVKQLAAFGVEAN
-931 DLYDTTKRLADM
+931 DLYDTTKRLADI
-943 ASGLGVSFERIA
+943 ASGLGVSFERLG
-955 LAFGQVQARGWLDGK
+955 LAYGQVKARSWLDGK
-970 ELRQI
+970 ELRQF
-975 AYAGIPLL
+975 AYAGLPLL
-983 DRLSKYY
+983 ERITQLYNATAKNGRTNYT
-990 SQREG
+990 Q
-995 KKVTTSDVK
+995 SDVK
-1004 GRITN
+1004 KMITN

-1014 QDVKNIFWEMT
+1014 EDVKTVLWNMT
-1025 DAGGQFYNMQLTLSE
+1025 NEGGQFYNMQLVLSE
-1040 TLLGRYNKLK
+1040 TLLGRWNKLI
-1050 DAWEIMLSDFAR
+1050 DAWEIMLGKFAE
-1062 GDSIIGGTFK
+1062 GNNVIGGTFK
-1072 TILDSLTYI
+1072 MIIDQVTNATLALDKLSPML
-1081 VQQMHTLG
+1081 V
-1089 PVMAAAFT
+1089 AAAAVFV
-1097 GFAIKKG
+1097 GKKALGLIPMG
-1104 ITSLGS
+1104 ISKE
-1110 GGAASFLSNKANLAD
+1110 LSALQTATNL
-1125 NAQAKLMQGQ
+1125 
-1135 KLSQIEQQILLTK
+1135 
-1148 NRITNADLRSLIAYQ
+1148 
-1163 NINKNELRR
+1163 ELRR
-1172 LYLSGAITKEQ
+1172 YAVKQQELVTEGKITQAKAMQ
-1183 YKISLALMKQVGL
+1183 NVMMRGY
-1196 TNAAAAS
+1196 
-1203 TNKYALSWGKVGAAG
+1203 
-1218 MLALNG
+1218 MLA
-1224 IGNAAKGLWAAIG
+1224 
-1237 GLPGLILTVLTMGV
+1237 
-1251 ATLVSRYQDLTQK
+1251 D
-1264 IKQTQDEI
+1264 KQTQMATMQKLALEGKLSLLQMQKAVREGLVKKELIQELEI
-1272 FDRRRQVADFTSQN
+1272 LGLISAKQAELIMQQGMRSTAQLAGMQAMGGIGKGASALLGAFGGPWGIAAMLGMSLWMGYSQFEDKAKESIDNLKTSAQQKFEQLNNYLNGMGSKPRDNEALKTQVDSMKEVLEQSGYYTDSIKAQVENTIKLTDQYDILKTKIEEARNASQFD
-1286 NVAKAIASGEQK
+1286 KAFAGNARNAVTMSGQTDSWFGTLFGLSGKIGQITDKFGWTETGGVFGWFSGIFNDDIVKNSEHLAESINKVSSLLMTMDSKKIEEIANQFLSAGDKTKSLEEKLRILKESGSWDGFVKKIIEGGILSEN
-1298 EIDNLIESYKEKL
+1298 EIDNIGDKADDLIDDLNEIKDDDVPKIMEELARQRNMELDEFKIWAKDHPIAFGNML
-1311 KELAP
+1311 DTIMKTIGDKGPKIKELL
-1316 YDYSNLIMRAE
+1316 YDAFY
-1327 EKKSHE
+1327 
-1333 ERLKFLEQEL
+1333 
-1343 KLIDEANK
+1343 
-1351 ANSSRFADNG
+1351 
-1361 TWYEDL
+1361 
-1367 LGITGKGRDSYS
+1367 
-1379 GFMSV
+1379 GFMGMSKPEEPNYNKGSYRNP
-1384 IKDIDKSASSYLL
+1384 IKGAFANQIKQQLFSNGSIKRGNNNGKYWVRQIDTYLQQVDKDTYQETGEAIL
-1397 SQAKANAFGA
+1397 K
-1407 TKADQTMFNLNKSGF
+1407 
-1422 QNYALKVKEFISK
+1422 NYK
-1435 EFGDI
+1435 
-1440 SKDENLRRQATQAM
+1440 Q
-1454 NSIFSALGVSAEN
+1454 
-1467 ANLIRASILQAF
+1467 
-1479 GIYNDGWLS
+1479 W
-1488 EEVGKRMS
+1488 
-1496 DLISERF
+1496 
-1503 PEIALKIKSDQS
+1503 
-1515 LNEGEKKKVAQL
+1515 
-1527 MNDAKNELISQYP
+1527 
-1540 VFSTTLQN
+1540 
-1548 LLDQSNFTAVV
+1548 
-1559 HLVTQNYGGVFNN
+1559 
-1572 LQKEL
+1572 
-1577 AARIPQLQTG
+1577 
-1587 IQSDMFSLYSN
+1587 
-1598 KAETWG
+1598 
-1604 KENSWYAARNK
+1604 
-1615 AKEEIDK
+1615 
-1622 ARNEYESAKKSNASD
+1622 RNEVDTMETSD
-1637 VNDKYTEYDRLKRVA
+1637 VNKNSAKYKRA
-1652 LDLLN
+1652 KWMLDLWDTIRKAGNLSE
-1657 YDYEGELKKSNKEPK
+1657 DVGKNKNTGNFGK
-1672 GSKEDEQLKRLRK
+1672 DGNNQEDEELKRLRK

-1805 GAMSVAFGGG
+1805 GAMSIAFGGG

-1869 VLFSQYQEELKK
+1869 VLFSQYQDELKK
-1881 IKMETINMIADV
+1881 IKMETISMIADI

-2024 NAIGN
+2024 NAIGK
-2029 LIRDN
+2029 LISQN
-2034 KEYLDNGGNIIIDSA
+2034 EYLFSRGKKVTIDA
-2049 QAKKTGLKEGQSYTK
+2049 ATAKKTGLKEGQSYTK
-2064 TELENEQEAAYSG
+2064 TELENEQESAFSD
-2077 FPESL
+2077 FPASI

-2089 EDLSSVLNPVL
+2089 EALSGVLNPVL

-2118 LASGAFSA
+2118 LASGALSA
-2126 ASGVASGL
+2126 ASGAAQGL
-2134 NALGLSS
+2134 SALGLSS

-2147 AIGAGLSV
+2147 TIGAGLSV

-2183 MTKNIESGLESTLG
+2183 MTKNIESVLESALG
-2197 GIYTYRASFD
+2197 GIYSYKASRD
-2207 TQKTLKSVIKEYE
+2207 TMETLKKVTKNYE
-2220 RDMRLWEAGGINRL
+2220 VNMRLLNISSLGRIFGQSGLVYSRE
-2234 AIKGTYTND
+2234 
-2243 TYQQALKAQKSG
+2243 TYQQAVKAQQSG
-2255 TAYDAELASLMAQKD
+2255 TAYDAELASLMAQRD
-2270 ELVKQRKL
+2270 ELKKQRQA

-2363 KIMEIAL
+2363 KIMEMAL

-2448 AYVQAMRADL
+2448 SYLNSIRLDCSVNRENLRLILVAVQ
-2458 SVVRNMHERYYPQF
+2458 SVPEMNNIARSQLT
-2472 SEIGNAQIIQ
+2472 QLT
-2482 MKAVAQNT
+2482 T
-2490 LRNAEAAERIE
+2490 LVTLAEAR
-2501 IAVNS
+2501 NS
-2506 LDGNVKA
+2506 KLDDMYSWMNKVT
-2513 VINGTKR
+2513 NGVLK
-2520 FNIK
+2520 ISMK

>member
-65 KSLEFIKKYDD
+65 RSLEFIKKYDESV
-76 GIYNA
+76 YNT
-81 IVRTNRLAYALR
+81 ITRTNRLAYALR
-93 GITQSKDGKIN
+93 GITQNNDGKIN

-120 NQELNKIEDK
+120 NQELNKIDDK
-130 DDKKAFKTSI
+130 DEKRAFKTSI

-197 NGSIIHTDLMP
+197 NGSIVHTNLMP

-288 LINKEGKGEKTDIN
+288 LINKEGKGEKTDIS

-312 KLVSQAELA
+312 KLTSQAELA
-321 KSTFKQL
+321 TSTFRRM
-328 SREYDNANAR
+328 SREYDNASAR
-338 LVSWFSKYRE
+338 LVSWYSKYRE
-348 LQSIRNDRIR
+348 LQSIRDKRVSLYLDTKNVDAELARIR
-358 LGLDTSAID
+358 AMFNEL
-367 AEISRVRALF
+367 
-377 SEINAIRTNLGRGN
+377 NAIRSGLKSGN
-391 MDYLGMLGS
+391 EGFIGMLGS
-400 RGTGVDTALY
+400 RGTGVDTGIY
-410 NSAVKA
+410 NNVKKAANEEIA
-416 AREEIAERER
+416 AREKIAKQAEKFVESEIKAEQRRNEQRLKDIDREGR
-426 LIRIRQKDEDE
+426 ALQ
-437 YNRRLERQARNVA
+437 RN
-450 RLSAERERQNKK
+450 AEI
-462 EADSALREEYRVRDA
+462 
-477 KLKTLER
+477 
-484 EAKARMRTQE
+484 
-494 LADKAA
+494 
-500 ADALKKQQRLDIETM
+500 QQRLQDQQERSRKK
-515 QFQAMLNAA
+515 ADKNAA
-524 MERRMAAQR
+524 
-533 EEAQLEAKKLSSM
+533 
-546 SSQEEIQRRF
+546 
-556 VSYME
+556 
-561 QMNAMRPKN
+561 
-570 PLFNQSGMV
+570 
-579 DLQRVYG
+579 D
-586 KAFDEL
+586 
-592 GVQYDKLKAKIDSYH
+592 
-607 GPTDNAGFIAWKN
+607 
-620 ELAVIEAKMQN
+620 
-631 LVTLS
+631 
-636 EQAARASVAGTYKP
+636 
-650 YTTTTKEEAQHR
+650 
-662 MQESN
+662 
-667 ALKTAIQ
+667 
-674 ERMATEKRADEQRK
+674 
-688 EAEKQRRKD
+688 
-697 EKDAAAAEK
+697 AEK
-706 QRQREIEISTR
+706 QRQRELDISLRRVQSLDGAYTR
-717 RAESLQRALA
+717 LKEATLAAKSYGFSTHDAET
-727 RLRSAKYT
+727 RLRTLNAEMTALITKIETLQTANFKDVLGTLKYT
-735 SDSFGFDTRTAAVQI
+735 GTGMSVTDANRI
-750 SYLEAEMRRLYDILW
+750 SAQYERANKEAE
-765 KLQSADFKS
+765 KNA
-774 ALGVIGNTGNGRVVV
+774 
-789 GANYVASQYEKA
+789 
-801 NRQAERG
+801 
-808 DAIEEKRK
+808 AIEEKRK
-816 RKIYE
+816 QKIAE
-821 TGLQIQ
+821 AGRQIQ

-837 NNAAGRLNSTI
+837 NNAAGRLNSTV
-848 QDLKSLFLQGGLVFG
+848 QDLKSLFMQGGLVFG
-863 AQQFAMSII
+863 AQQLAMSII

-931 DLYDTTKRLADM
+931 NLYDTTKRLADM

-990 SQREG
+990 SLREG

-1004 GRITN
+1004 KRITN

-1097 GFAIKKG
+1097 SFAIKRG
-1104 ITSLGS
+1104 LTSLGS
-1110 GGAASFLSNKANLAD
+1110 GGASSFLSNKANLAD
-1125 NAQAKLMQGQ
+1125 NAQAKLIQGQ

-1163 NINKNELRR
+1163 NISKNELRR

-1196 TNAAAAS
+1196 TNAAATS
-1203 TNKYALSWGKVGAAG
+1203 TSRYALSWGKVGVAG

-1251 ATLVSRYQDLTQK
+1251 TNLVSRYQDLTQK
-1264 IKQTQDEI
+1264 IKQTQDEM
-1272 FDRRRQVADFTSQN
+1272 FDRRKQVADFTSQN

-1351 ANSSRFADNG
+1351 MNSGRFADNG

-1384 IKDIDKSASSYLL
+1384 IKSIDKSASSYLL

-1407 TKADQTMFNLNKSGF
+1407 TSADQAMFDLNKNGL

-1440 SKDENLRRQATQAM
+1440 SKDENLRRQAVQAM

-1467 ANLIRASILQAF
+1467 ANLIRASVLQAF

-1515 LNEGEKKKVAQL
+1515 LNEGERKKVEQL
-1527 MNDAKNELISQYP
+1527 MKDAKNELISQYP

-1548 LLDQSNFTAVV
+1548 LLDQSKFTAVIS
-1559 HLVTQNYGGVFNN
+1559 LVTQGWGGMFNDT
-1572 LQKEL
+1572 QMEL
-1577 AARIPQLQTG
+1577 AGRVPNDSNL
-1587 IQSDMFSLYSN
+1587 FSLYSS
-1598 KAETWG
+1598 KVDTWG
-1604 KENSWYAARNK
+1604 KENSWTAARNK
-1615 AKEEIDK
+1615 ANEEIKK
-1622 ARNEYESAKKSNASD
+1622 AEEEYKNAKKSKAS
-1637 VNDKYTEYDRLKRVA
+1637 NTEAKLNEFNNLKEVA
-1652 LDLLN
+1652 KVLLN
-1657 YDYEGELKKSNKEPK
+1657 FDYDAENKKKDTGGN
-1672 GSKEDEQLKRLRK
+1672 KEDEQLKRLRK

-1805 GAMSVAFGGG
+1805 GAMSIAFGGG

-1842 TYSLEEVLGM
+1842 TYSLEKVLGM
-1852 SQGQFDSAYGK
+1852 SQSQFDSAYGK

-1869 VLFSQYQEELKK
+1869 VLFSQYQDELKK
-1881 IKMETINMIADV
+1881 IKMETISMIADI

-1921 KDLTPETRKRAEEGL
+1921 KDLSPETRKRAEEGL
-1936 MKTRDDKKAQVR
+1936 MKTRDNKKAQVR

-2024 NAIGN
+2024 NAIGE
-2029 LIRDN
+2029 LIGQN
-2034 KEYLDNGGNIIIDSA
+2034 EYLFNRGKKVTIDA
-2049 QAKKTGLKEGQSYTK
+2049 ATAKKTGLKEGQSYTK
-2064 TELENEQEAAYSG
+2064 TELENEQESAFSD
-2077 FPESL
+2077 FPASI

-2089 EDLSSVLNPVL
+2089 EALSGVLNPVL

-2183 MTKNIESGLESTLG
+2183 MTKNIESGLESALG
-2197 GIYTYRASFD
+2197 GIYSYKASRD
-2207 TQKTLKSVIKEYE
+2207 TMETLKKVTKDYE
-2220 RDMRLWEAGGINRL
+2220 ESMRLLNSSGFIDRMIGQSRSIYSKE
-2234 AIKGTYTND
+2234 
-2243 TYQQALKAQKSG
+2243 TYQQAVKAKQSG
-2255 TAYDAELASLMAQKD
+2255 TAYDAELASLMAQRD
-2270 ELVKQRKL
+2270 ELKKQRQA

-2363 KIMEIAL
+2363 KIMEMAL
-2370 QPTLDELKDKLQQKG
+2370 QPTLNKLKEILKQKG
-2385 KLDEADIPGIADDL
+2385 KLDETDIPEIADQL
-2399 IKAGDNAVENIT
+2399 IEAGNNTIDDIT
-2411 NILDALKEKGW
+2411 GILDALKEKGW

-2435 IKNITEDTADILA
+2435 IKSITEDTADLLA
-2448 AYVQAMRADL
+2448 SYINQCRADL

-2482 MKAVAQNT
+2482 MKAIAQNT

-2501 IAVNS
+2501 MAVNS
-2506 LDGNVKA
+2506 LDGNMKA

-2520 FNIK
+2520 FNVK

>member
-65 KSLEFIKKYDD
+65 RSLEFIKKYDESV
-76 GIYNA
+76 YNT
-81 IVRTNRLAYALR
+81 ITRTNRLAYALR
-93 GITQSKDGKIN
+93 GITQNNDGKIN

-120 NQELNKIEDK
+120 NQELNKIDDK
-130 DDKKAFKTSI
+130 DEKRAFKTSI

-197 NGSIIHTDLMP
+197 NGSIVHTNLMP

-288 LINKEGKGEKTDIN
+288 LINKEGKGEKTDIS

-312 KLVSQAELA
+312 KLTSQAELA
-321 KSTFKQL
+321 TSTFRRM
-328 SREYDNANAR
+328 SREYDNASAR
-338 LVSWFSKYRE
+338 LVSWYSKYRE
-348 LQSIRNDRIR
+348 LQSIRDKRVSLYLDTKDVDAELARIR
-358 LGLDTSAID
+358 AMFNELNTIRNGLKA
-367 AEISRVRALF
+367 
-377 SEINAIRTNLGRGN
+377 GN
-391 MDYLGMLGS
+391 EGFIGMLGS
-400 RGTGVDTALY
+400 RGTGVDTGIY
-410 NSAVKA
+410 NNVKKAANEEIA
-416 AREEIAERER
+416 AREKIAKQAEKFVESEIKAEQRRNEQRLKDIDREGR
-426 LIRIRQKDEDE
+426 ALQ
-437 YNRRLERQARNVA
+437 RN
-450 RLSAERERQNKK
+450 AEI
-462 EADSALREEYRVRDA
+462 
-477 KLKTLER
+477 
-484 EAKARMRTQE
+484 
-494 LADKAA
+494 
-500 ADALKKQQRLDIETM
+500 QQRLQDQQERSRKK
-515 QFQAMLNAA
+515 ADKNAA
-524 MERRMAAQR
+524 
-533 EEAQLEAKKLSSM
+533 
-546 SSQEEIQRRF
+546 
-556 VSYME
+556 
-561 QMNAMRPKN
+561 
-570 PLFNQSGMV
+570 
-579 DLQRVYG
+579 D
-586 KAFDEL
+586 
-592 GVQYDKLKAKIDSYH
+592 
-607 GPTDNAGFIAWKN
+607 
-620 ELAVIEAKMQN
+620 
-631 LVTLS
+631 
-636 EQAARASVAGTYKP
+636 
-650 YTTTTKEEAQHR
+650 
-662 MQESN
+662 
-667 ALKTAIQ
+667 
-674 ERMATEKRADEQRK
+674 
-688 EAEKQRRKD
+688 
-697 EKDAAAAEK
+697 AEK
-706 QRQREIEISTR
+706 QRQRELDISLRRVQSLDGAYTR
-717 RAESLQRALA
+717 LKEATLAAKSYGFSTHDAET
-727 RLRSAKYT
+727 RLRTLNAEMTALITKIETLQTANFKDVLGTLKYT
-735 SDSFGFDTRTAAVQI
+735 GTGMSVTDANRI
-750 SYLEAEMRRLYDILW
+750 SAQYERANKEAE
-765 KLQSADFKS
+765 KNA
-774 ALGVIGNTGNGRVVV
+774 
-789 GANYVASQYEKA
+789 
-801 NRQAERG
+801 
-808 DAIEEKRK
+808 AIEEKRK
-816 RKIYE
+816 QKIAE
-821 TGLQIQ
+821 AGRQIQ

-837 NNAAGRLNSTI
+837 NNAAGRLNSTV
-848 QDLKSLFLQGGLVFG
+848 QDLKSLFMQGGLVFG

-931 DLYDTTKRLADM
+931 NLYDTTKRLADM

-990 SQREG
+990 SLREG

-1004 GRITN
+1004 KRITN

-1097 GFAIKKG
+1097 SFAIKRG
-1104 ITSLGS
+1104 LTSLGS
-1110 GGAASFLSNKANLAD
+1110 GGASSFLSNKANLAD
-1125 NAQAKLMQGQ
+1125 NAQAKLIQGQ

-1163 NINKNELRR
+1163 NISKNELRR

-1196 TNAAAAS
+1196 TNAAATS
-1203 TNKYALSWGKVGAAG
+1203 TSRYALSWGKVGVAG

-1251 ATLVSRYQDLTQK
+1251 TNLVSRYQDLTQK
-1264 IKQTQDEI
+1264 IKQTQDEM
-1272 FDRRRQVADFTSQN
+1272 FDRRKQVADFTSQN

-1351 ANSSRFADNG
+1351 MNSGRFADNG

-1384 IKDIDKSASSYLL
+1384 IKSIDKSASSYLL

-1407 TKADQTMFNLNKSGF
+1407 TSADQAMFDLNKNGL

-1440 SKDENLRRQATQAM
+1440 SKDENLRRQAVQAM

-1467 ANLIRASILQAF
+1467 ANLIRASVLQAF

-1515 LNEGEKKKVAQL
+1515 LNEGERKKVEQL
-1527 MNDAKNELISQYP
+1527 MKDAKNELISQYP

-1548 LLDQSNFTAVV
+1548 LLDQSKFTAVIS
-1559 HLVTQNYGGVFNN
+1559 LVTQGWGGMFNDT
-1572 LQKEL
+1572 QMEL
-1577 AARIPQLQTG
+1577 AGRVPNDSNL
-1587 IQSDMFSLYSN
+1587 FSLYSS
-1598 KAETWG
+1598 KVDTWG
-1604 KENSWYAARNK
+1604 KENSWTAARNK
-1615 AKEEIDK
+1615 ANEEIKK
-1622 ARNEYESAKKSNASD
+1622 AEEEYKNAKKSKAS
-1637 VNDKYTEYDRLKRVA
+1637 NTEAKLNEFNNLKEVA
-1652 LDLLN
+1652 KVLLN
-1657 YDYEGELKKSNKEPK
+1657 FDYDAENKKKDTGGN
-1672 GSKEDEQLKRLRK
+1672 KEDEQLKRLRK

-1805 GAMSVAFGGG
+1805 GAMSIAFGGG

-1842 TYSLEEVLGM
+1842 TYSLEKVLGM
-1852 SQGQFDSAYGK
+1852 SQSQFDSAYGK

-1869 VLFSQYQEELKK
+1869 VLFSQYQDELKK
-1881 IKMETINMIADV
+1881 IKMETISMIADI

-1921 KDLTPETRKRAEEGL
+1921 KDLSPETRKRAEEGL
-1936 MKTRDDKKAQVR
+1936 MKTRDNKKAQVR

-2024 NAIGN
+2024 NAIGE
-2029 LIRDN
+2029 LIGQN
-2034 KEYLDNGGNIIIDSA
+2034 EYLFNRGKKVTIDA
-2049 QAKKTGLKEGQSYTK
+2049 ATAKKTGLKEGQSYTK
-2064 TELENEQEAAYSG
+2064 TELENEQESAFSD
-2077 FPESL
+2077 FPASI

-2089 EDLSSVLNPVL
+2089 EALSGVLNPVL

-2183 MTKNIESGLESTLG
+2183 MTKNIESGLESALG
-2197 GIYTYRASFD
+2197 GIYSYKASRD
-2207 TQKTLKSVIKEYE
+2207 TMETLKKVTKDYE
-2220 RDMRLWEAGGINRL
+2220 ESMRLLNSSGFIDRMIGQSRSIYSKE
-2234 AIKGTYTND
+2234 
-2243 TYQQALKAQKSG
+2243 TYQQAVKAKQSG
-2255 TAYDAELASLMAQKD
+2255 TAYDAELASLMAQRD
-2270 ELVKQRKL
+2270 ELKKQRQA

-2363 KIMEIAL
+2363 KIMEMAL
-2370 QPTLDELKDKLQQKG
+2370 QPTLNKLKEILKQKG
-2385 KLDEADIPGIADDL
+2385 KLDETDIPEIADQL
-2399 IKAGDNAVENIT
+2399 IEAGNNTIDDIT
-2411 NILDALKEKGW
+2411 GILDALKEKGW

-2435 IKNITEDTADILA
+2435 IKSITEDTADLLASYLNAIRLDVSVNRENLRLILVA
-2448 AYVQAMRADL
+2448 VQ
-2458 SVVRNMHERYYPQF
+2458 SVPELNNIARSQLT
-2472 SEIGNAQIIQ
+2472 QLTTL
-2482 MKAVAQNT
+2482 VA
-2490 LRNAEAAERIE
+2490 LAEAR
-2501 IAVNS
+2501 NS
-2506 LDGNVKA
+2506 KLDDMYSWMNKVT
-2513 VINGTKR
+2513 NGVLK
-2520 FNIK
+2520 ISMK

>member
-65 KSLEFIKKYDD
+65 RSLEFIKKYDESV
-76 GIYNA
+76 YNT
-81 IVRTNRLAYALR
+81 ITRTNRLAYALR
-93 GITQSKDGKIN
+93 GITQNNDGKIN

-120 NQELNKIEDK
+120 NQELNKIDDK
-130 DDKKAFKTSI
+130 DEKRAFKTSI

-145 YLKLLQTIERKKAEL
+145 YLRLLQTIERKKAEL

-197 NGSIIHTDLMP
+197 NGSIVHTNLMP

-288 LINKEGKGEKTDIN
+288 LINKEGKGEKTDIS

-312 KLVSQAELA
+312 KLTSQAELA
-321 KSTFKQL
+321 TSTFRRM
-328 SREYDNANAR
+328 SREYDNASAR
-338 LVSWFSKYRE
+338 LVSWYSKYRE
-348 LQSIRNDRIR
+348 LQSIRDKRVSLYLDTKNVDAELARIR
-358 LGLDTSAID
+358 AMFNEL
-367 AEISRVRALF
+367 
-377 SEINAIRTNLGRGN
+377 NAIRSGLKSGN
-391 MDYLGMLGS
+391 EGFIGMLGS
-400 RGTGVDTALY
+400 RGTGVDTGIY
-410 NSAVKA
+410 NNVKKAANEEIA
-416 AREEIAERER
+416 AREKIAKQAEKFVESEIKAEQRRNEQRLKDIDREGR
-426 LIRIRQKDEDE
+426 ALQ
-437 YNRRLERQARNVA
+437 RN
-450 RLSAERERQNKK
+450 AEI
-462 EADSALREEYRVRDA
+462 
-477 KLKTLER
+477 
-484 EAKARMRTQE
+484 
-494 LADKAA
+494 
-500 ADALKKQQRLDIETM
+500 QQRLQDQQERSRKK
-515 QFQAMLNAA
+515 ADKNAA
-524 MERRMAAQR
+524 
-533 EEAQLEAKKLSSM
+533 
-546 SSQEEIQRRF
+546 
-556 VSYME
+556 
-561 QMNAMRPKN
+561 
-570 PLFNQSGMV
+570 
-579 DLQRVYG
+579 D
-586 KAFDEL
+586 
-592 GVQYDKLKAKIDSYH
+592 
-607 GPTDNAGFIAWKN
+607 
-620 ELAVIEAKMQN
+620 
-631 LVTLS
+631 
-636 EQAARASVAGTYKP
+636 
-650 YTTTTKEEAQHR
+650 
-662 MQESN
+662 
-667 ALKTAIQ
+667 
-674 ERMATEKRADEQRK
+674 
-688 EAEKQRRKD
+688 
-697 EKDAAAAEK
+697 AEK
-706 QRQREIEISTR
+706 QRQRELDISLRRVQSLDGAYTR
-717 RAESLQRALA
+717 LKEATLAAKSYGFSTHDAET
-727 RLRSAKYT
+727 RLRTLNAEMTALITKIETLQTANFKDVLGTLKYT
-735 SDSFGFDTRTAAVQI
+735 GTGMSVTDANRI
-750 SYLEAEMRRLYDILW
+750 SAQYERANKEAE
-765 KLQSADFKS
+765 KNA
-774 ALGVIGNTGNGRVVV
+774 
-789 GANYVASQYEKA
+789 
-801 NRQAERG
+801 
-808 DAIEEKRK
+808 AIEEKRK
-816 RKIYE
+816 QKIAE
-821 TGLQIQ
+821 AGRQIQ

-837 NNAAGRLNSTI
+837 NNAAGRLNSTV
-848 QDLKSLFLQGGLVFG
+848 QDLKSLFMQGGLVFG

-931 DLYDTTKRLADM
+931 NLYDTTKRLADM

-1089 PVMAAAFT
+1089 PVMAAALT

-1196 TNAAAAS
+1196 TNAAATS
-1203 TNKYALSWGKVGAAG
+1203 TNRYALSWGKVGVAG

-1251 ATLVSRYQDLTQK
+1251 TNLVSRYQDLTQK

-1272 FDRRRQVADFTSQN
+1272 FDRRKQVADFTSQN

-1351 ANSSRFADNG
+1351 MNSGRFADNG

-1384 IKDIDKSASSYLL
+1384 IKSIDKSASSYLL

-1407 TKADQTMFNLNKSGF
+1407 TSADQAMFDLNKNGL

-1440 SKDENLRRQATQAM
+1440 SKDENLRRQAVQAM

-1467 ANLIRASILQAF
+1467 ANLIRASVLQAF

-1515 LNEGEKKKVAQL
+1515 LNEGERKKVEQL
-1527 MNDAKNELISQYP
+1527 MKDAKNELISQYP

-1548 LLDQSNFTAVV
+1548 LLDQSKFTAVIS
-1559 HLVTQNYGGVFNN
+1559 LVTQGWGGMFNDT
-1572 LQKEL
+1572 QMEL
-1577 AARIPQLQTG
+1577 AGRVPNDSNL
-1587 IQSDMFSLYSN
+1587 FSLYSS
-1598 KAETWG
+1598 KVDTWG
-1604 KENSWYAARNK
+1604 KENSWTAARNK
-1615 AKEEIDK
+1615 ANEEIKK
-1622 ARNEYESAKKSNASD
+1622 AEEEYKNAKKSKAS
-1637 VNDKYTEYDRLKRVA
+1637 NTEAKLNEFNNLKEVA
-1652 LDLLN
+1652 KVLLN
-1657 YDYEGELKKSNKEPK
+1657 FDYDAENKKKDTGGN
-1672 GSKEDEQLKRLRK
+1672 KEDEQLKRLRK

-1805 GAMSVAFGGG
+1805 GAMSIAFGGG

-1842 TYSLEEVLGM
+1842 TYSLEKVLGM
-1852 SQGQFDSAYGK
+1852 SQSQFDSAYGK

-1869 VLFSQYQEELKK
+1869 VLFSQYQDELKK
-1881 IKMETINMIADV
+1881 IKMETISMIADI

-1921 KDLTPETRKRAEEGL
+1921 KDLSPETRKRAEEGL
-1936 MKTRDDKKAQVR
+1936 MKTRDNKKAQVR

-2024 NAIGN
+2024 NAIGE
-2029 LIRDN
+2029 LIGQN
-2034 KEYLDNGGNIIIDSA
+2034 EYLFNRGKKVTIDA
-2049 QAKKTGLKEGQSYTK
+2049 ATAKKTGLKEGQSYTK
-2064 TELENEQEAAYSG
+2064 TELENEQESAFSD
-2077 FPESL
+2077 FPASI

-2089 EDLSSVLNPVL
+2089 EALSGVLNPVL

-2183 MTKNIESGLESTLG
+2183 MTKNIESGLESALG
-2197 GIYTYRASFD
+2197 GIYSYKASRD
-2207 TQKTLKSVIKEYE
+2207 TMETLKKVTKDYE
-2220 RDMRLWEAGGINRL
+2220 ESMRLLNSSGFIDRMIGQSRSIYSKE
-2234 AIKGTYTND
+2234 
-2243 TYQQALKAQKSG
+2243 TYQQAVKAKQSG
-2255 TAYDAELASLMAQKD
+2255 TAYDAELASLMAQRD
-2270 ELVKQRKL
+2270 ELKKQRQA

-2363 KIMEIAL
+2363 KIMEMAL
-2370 QPTLDELKDKLQQKG
+2370 QPTLNKLKEILKQKG
-2385 KLDEADIPGIADDL
+2385 KLDETDIPEIADQL
-2399 IKAGDNAVENIT
+2399 IEAGNNTIDDIT
-2411 NILDALKEKGW
+2411 GILDALKEKGW

-2435 IKNITEDTADILA
+2435 IKSITEDTADLLASYLNAIRLDVSVNRENLRLILVA
-2448 AYVQAMRADL
+2448 VQ
-2458 SVVRNMHERYYPQF
+2458 SVPELNNIARSQLT
-2472 SEIGNAQIIQ
+2472 QLTTL
-2482 MKAVAQNT
+2482 VA
-2490 LRNAEAAERIE
+2490 LAEAR
-2501 IAVNS
+2501 NS
-2506 LDGNVKA
+2506 KLDDMYSWMNKVT
-2513 VINGTKR
+2513 NGVLK
-2520 FNIK
+2520 ISMK

>member
-1 MADGNVGSLFMTLGL
+1 MANGDLGSLWFNLGIKDTTGVTLNRILKAVHDAEGSVSKLRLSYQALFDSIKKQDEKDAFAKNWEPGIKNAMKYFEMLMRIDNEQKRLSELKGISKGINTSGLVEAERMLKTIKGDLMDLQLKKFGGVDEANLANYENALRNVVKNVRNIEDAFKKDNSLSVAANNAERLKIKLEQVKNTLADIYNKQSSGMKGGFDTRYLLSAGNSLRGVQRRIATMLSDDKLLMNESKFKSLISDIAYAMEKARGKVAEYNRERSKTIAQNKELSEKKETQRKLDNGEVAYYAKIRDILLQIDALNKSISTPVMNASRLGMALPQSIGEDLRKLYSIKQTLETNMATGRNMGLGWL
-16 KDEISIGLDK
+16 KDFLNRNGF
-26 VAKKLS
+26 
-32 GAQKYT
+32 
-38 NELQSEIA
+38 SEIT
-46 NLRKELKSVS
+46 KELKKFT
-56 GTDISGPFK
+56 GNIDEARDKYQRLFDI
-65 KSLEFIKKYDD
+65 L
-76 GIYNA
+76 
-81 IVRTNRLAYALR
+81 NRLR
-93 GITQSKDGKIN
+93 
-104 INLSNIPVAI
+104 V
-114 RELAKL
+114 
-120 NQELNKIEDK
+120 
-130 DDKKAFKTSI
+130 
-140 SNATD
+140 
-145 YLKLLQTIERKKAEL
+145 ER
-160 NEIALSSRN
+160 SR
-169 IDKGV
+169 
-174 IASARSAIN
+174 
-183 SIQSEISRQ
+183 
-192 LFNIQ
+192 
-197 NGSIIHTDLMP
+197 
-208 NIKKLL
+208 
-214 SMSIT
+214 
-219 EMGDY
+219 
-224 MRNLKKDNPLSV
+224 
-236 FVNSADMLTSKI
+236 
-248 AAANKKIL
+248 AN
-256 EMQALMR
+256 
-263 GSKVP
+263 V
-268 GLFDTSALNG
+268 
-278 LRGVVGKMQS
+278 
-288 LINKEGKGEKTDIN
+288 
-302 KINRLVSEYA
+302 
-312 KLVSQAELA
+312 
-321 KSTFKQL
+321 
-328 SREYDNANAR
+328 
-338 LVSWFSKYRE
+338 
-348 LQSIRNDRIR
+348 
-358 LGLDTSAID
+358 LGLDTQKLDNDIAHVLDKLHVLRGIVQTGIGNVGDITGID
-367 AEISRVRALF
+367 NRTLRNIEKDVQSQKRLN
-377 SEINAIRTNLGRGN
+377 SE
-391 MDYLGMLGS
+391 
-400 RGTGVDTALY
+400 
-410 NSAVKA
+410 K
-416 AREEIAERER
+416 ERSNE
-426 LIRIRQKDEDE
+426 
-437 YNRRLERQARNVA
+437 LER
-450 RLSAERERQNKK
+450 KH
-462 EADSALREEYRVRDA
+462 
-477 KLKTLER
+477 
-484 EAKARMRTQE
+484 
-494 LADKAA
+494 
-500 ADALKKQQRLDIETM
+500 
-515 QFQAMLNAA
+515 
-524 MERRMAAQR
+524 
-533 EEAQLEAKKLSSM
+533 
-546 SSQEEIQRRF
+546 QEEL
-556 VSYME
+556 
-561 QMNAMRPKN
+561 N
-570 PLFNQSGMV
+570 
-579 DLQRVYG
+579 
-586 KAFDEL
+586 
-592 GVQYDKLKAKIDSYH
+592 
-607 GPTDNAGFIAWKN
+607 
-620 ELAVIEAKMQN
+620 
-631 LVTLS
+631 
-636 EQAARASVAGTYKP
+636 
-650 YTTTTKEEAQHR
+650 
-662 MQESN
+662 
-667 ALKTAIQ
+667 KT
-674 ERMATEKRADEQRK
+674 
-688 EAEKQRRKD
+688 
-697 EKDAAAAEK
+697 
-706 QRQREIEISTR
+706 
-717 RAESLQRALA
+717 
-727 RLRSAKYT
+727 
-735 SDSFGFDTRTAAVQI
+735 
-750 SYLEAEMRRLYDILW
+750 
-765 KLQSADFKS
+765 
-774 ALGVIGNTGNGRVVV
+774 GR
-789 GANYVASQYEKA
+789 
-801 NRQAERG
+801 
-808 DAIEEKRK
+808 
-816 RKIYE
+816 
-821 TGLQIQ
+821 QIQ
-827 SSLVKGFKDA
+827 SSLVRGFKDA

-848 QDLKSLFLQGGLVFG
+848 QDLKSLFMQGGLVFG

-872 RTGGEMEKQH
+872 RTGGEIEKQH

-931 DLYDTTKRLADM
+931 NLYDTTKRLADM

-1004 GRITN
+1004 KRITN

-1097 GFAIKKG
+1097 GFAIKRG
-1104 ITSLGS
+1104 ITAM
-1110 GGAASFLSNKANLAD
+1110 GGTKGNSFLASKASIASD
-1125 NAQAKLMQGQ
+1125 IQAKVMQGQ
-1135 KLSQIEQQILLTK
+1135 ELSAIEQRILVTK
-1148 NRITNADLRSLIAYQ
+1148 NRITNEDLKALAASRALTLQ
-1163 NINKNELRR
+1163 DLNRLRI
-1172 LYLSGAITKEQ
+1172 SGQITAEQ
-1183 YKISLALMKQVGL
+1183 YKQYRNIVQQQIGHRTLNMQMMRLFVTMRGLSFKNGWSNFATSGMAAMRIVGGGIKAL
-1196 TNAAAAS
+1196 
-1203 TNKYALSWGKVGAAG
+1203 GAT
-1218 MLALNG
+1218 
-1224 IGNAAKGLWAAIG
+1224 LWSAIG
-1237 GLPGLILTVLTMGV
+1237 GLPGLIITGLSMGIMSV
-1251 ATLVSRYQDLTQK
+1251 VSKYQDLSQK

-1272 FDRRRQVADFTSQN
+1272 FDRRKQVAEFTRDN
-1286 NVAKAIASGEQK
+1286 NANKAIASGDEK
-1298 EIDNLIESYKEKL
+1298 EMEKQIDAYKEKL

-1316 YDYSNLIMRAE
+1316 YDYANLVMKAD

-1333 ERLKFLEQEL
+1333 ERLKYLSEEL
-1343 KLIDEANK
+1343 RLINEANK
-1351 ANSSRFADNG
+1351 INS
-1361 TWYEDL
+1361 
-1367 LGITGKGRDSYS
+1367 GRLSDRDTYS
-1379 GFMSV
+1379 SLQDR
-1384 IKDIDKSASSYLL
+1384 ISKLNDIASEYYTK
-1397 SQAKANAFGA
+1397 QAKANAFGA
-1407 TKADQTMFNLNKSGF
+1407 TDSDKKAFENAKINLESRVGWLKSAI
-1422 QNYALKVKEFISK
+1422 QNT
-1435 EFGDI
+1435 FGDI
-1440 SKDENLRRQATQAM
+1440 SKDENLRRQAVQAM

-1467 ANLIRASILQAF
+1467 ANLIRASVLQAF
-1479 GIYNDGWLS
+1479 GIYDDGWLS

-1527 MNDAKNELISQYP
+1527 MNDAKNELINQYP

-1559 HLVTQNYGGVFNN
+1559 HLVTQSYGGKFNN
-1572 LQKEL
+1572 LQNEL
-1577 AARIPQLQTG
+1577 AARIPQLQEG
-1587 IQSDMFSLYSN
+1587 IQSDMFSLYSS

-1776 NDELRTQLGI
+1776 NDELRAQLGI

-1805 GAMSVAFGGG
+1805 GAMSIAFGGG
-1815 MATKTYSEYLKGEMA
+1815 MSTKTYSEYLKGEMA
-1830 KILPTHNKNTGL
+1830 KILPSHNKNTGL
-1842 TYSLEEVLGM
+1842 SYSLEEVLGM
-1852 SQGQFDSAYGK
+1852 SQSQFDSAYGK

-1869 VLFSQYQEELKK
+1869 VLFSQYQDELKK
-1881 IKMETINMIADV
+1881 IKMDTISMIADI

-1936 MKTRDDKKAQVR
+1936 AKTRDNKKAQVR

-2064 TELENEQEAAYSG
+2064 TELENEQEAAYSD
-2077 FPESL
+2077 FPASI

-2089 EDLSSVLNPVL
+2089 EALSNVLNPVL

-2118 LASGAFSA
+2118 LASGALSA
-2126 ASGVASGL
+2126 ASGVAGGL
-2134 NALGLSS
+2134 KDLGLSS

-2183 MTKNIESGLESTLG
+2183 MTKNIESVLESALG
-2197 GIYTYRASFD
+2197 GIYSYKASRD
-2207 TQKTLKSVIKEYE
+2207 TMETLKKVTKNYE
-2220 RDMRLWEAGGINRL
+2220 ENMRLLNIGSLGRIFGQSGLVYSKE
-2234 AIKGTYTND
+2234 
-2243 TYQQALKAQKSG
+2243 TYQQAVKAQKSG
-2255 TAYDAELASLMAQKD
+2255 TAYDAELASLMAQRD
-2270 ELVKQRKL
+2270 ELKRQRQA

-2325 QLTDSIVEAWS
+2325 QLTDTIVEAWS

-2363 KIMEIAL
+2363 KIMEMAL
-2370 QPTLDELKDKLQQKG
+2370 QPTLDTLTDKLKQKG
-2385 KLDEADIPGIADDL
+2385 KLDENDIPEIADGL
-2399 IKAGDNAVENIT
+2399 IEAGNSAIENIT
-2411 NILDALKEKGW
+2411 DILDYLKEQGW
-2422 DLSEN
+2422 DVSEN

-2435 IKNITEDTADILA
+2435 IKNNTEDTADILA

-2482 MKAVAQNT
+2482 MKAIAQNT

-2501 IAVNS
+2501 MAVNS
-2506 LDGNVKA
+2506 LDGNMKA
-2513 VINGTKR
+2513 VINGTKK
-2520 FNIK
+2520 FNVK

>member
-1 MADGNVGSLFMTLGL
+1 MANGDLGSLWFNLGIKDTTGVTLNRIL
-16 KDEISIGLDK
+16 KAVHDAEG
-26 VAKKLS
+26 
-32 GAQKYT
+32 
-38 NELQSEIA
+38 
-46 NLRKELKSVS
+46 SVS
-56 GTDISGPFK
+56 KLRLSYQALFDS
-65 KSLEFIKKYDD
+65 IKK
-76 GIYNA
+76 
-81 IVRTNRLAYALR
+81 
-93 GITQSKDGKIN
+93 Q
-104 INLSNIPVAI
+104 
-114 RELAKL
+114 
-120 NQELNKIEDK
+120 
-130 DDKKAFKTSI
+130 
-140 SNATD
+140 
-145 YLKLLQTIERKKAEL
+145 
-160 NEIALSSRN
+160 
-169 IDKGV
+169 
-174 IASARSAIN
+174 
-183 SIQSEISRQ
+183 
-192 LFNIQ
+192 
-197 NGSIIHTDLMP
+197 
-208 NIKKLL
+208 
-214 SMSIT
+214 
-219 EMGDY
+219 
-224 MRNLKKDNPLSV
+224 
-236 FVNSADMLTSKI
+236 
-248 AAANKKIL
+248 
-256 EMQALMR
+256 
-263 GSKVP
+263 
-268 GLFDTSALNG
+268 
-278 LRGVVGKMQS
+278 
-288 LINKEGKGEKTDIN
+288 
-302 KINRLVSEYA
+302 
-312 KLVSQAELA
+312 
-321 KSTFKQL
+321 
-328 SREYDNANAR
+328 
-338 LVSWFSKYRE
+338 
-348 LQSIRNDRIR
+348 
-358 LGLDTSAID
+358 
-367 AEISRVRALF
+367 
-377 SEINAIRTNLGRGN
+377 
-391 MDYLGMLGS
+391 
-400 RGTGVDTALY
+400 
-410 NSAVKA
+410 
-416 AREEIAERER
+416 
-426 LIRIRQKDEDE
+426 
-437 YNRRLERQARNVA
+437 
-450 RLSAERERQNKK
+450 
-462 EADSALREEYRVRDA
+462 
-477 KLKTLER
+477 
-484 EAKARMRTQE
+484 
-494 LADKAA
+494 
-500 ADALKKQQRLDIETM
+500 
-515 QFQAMLNAA
+515 
-524 MERRMAAQR
+524 
-533 EEAQLEAKKLSSM
+533 
-546 SSQEEIQRRF
+546 
-556 VSYME
+556 
-561 QMNAMRPKN
+561 
-570 PLFNQSGMV
+570 
-579 DLQRVYG
+579 
-586 KAFDEL
+586 
-592 GVQYDKLKAKIDSYH
+592 
-607 GPTDNAGFIAWKN
+607 
-620 ELAVIEAKMQN
+620 
-631 LVTLS
+631 
-636 EQAARASVAGTYKP
+636 
-650 YTTTTKEEAQHR
+650 
-662 MQESN
+662 
-667 ALKTAIQ
+667 
-674 ERMATEKRADEQRK
+674 
-688 EAEKQRRKD
+688 D
-697 EKDAAAAEK
+697 EKDAFAKNWEPGIKNAMKYFEMLMRIDNEQKRLSELKGISKGINTSGLVEAERMLKTIKGDLMDLQLKKFGGVDEANLANYENALRNVVKNVRNIEDAFKKDNSLSVAANNAERLKIKLEQVKNTLADIYNK
-706 QRQREIEISTR
+706 QS
-717 RAESLQRALA
+717 SGM
-727 RLRSAKYT
+727 KG
-735 SDSFGFDTRTAAVQI
+735 GFDTRSLLSAGNSLRGVQRRI
-750 SYLEAEMRRLYDILW
+750 STMLSDDKLLMNESKFKSLISDIAYAMEKARGKVAEYNRERSKTIAQNKELSEKKETQRKLDNGEVAYYAKIRDILLQIDALNKSISTPVMNASRLGMALPQSIGEDLR
-765 KLQSADFKS
+765 KLYSIKQTLETNMAAGRNMGLGWLKDFLGRNGFADITRELRQFTGNIDDARS
-774 ALGVIGNTGNGRVVV
+774 RYERFFDILNRLRVERSRSNILGIDTTKIDEDIARVIEKLRLLRGIVRTGIGNVGDITGIDNRS
-789 GANYVASQYEKA
+789 ARLLERDASAQKRLNDEKERS
-801 NRQAERG
+801 NRLERKHQ
-808 DAIEEKRK
+808 DELTK
-816 RKIYE
+816 
-821 TGLQIQ
+821 TGQKIQ
-827 SSLVKGFKDA
+827 SSLARGFKDA

-848 QDLKSLFLQGGLVFG
+848 QDLKSLFMQGGLVFG

-931 DLYDTTKRLADM
+931 NLYDTTKRLADM

-990 SQREG
+990 SLREG

-1004 GRITN
+1004 KRITN

-1097 GFAIKKG
+1097 SFAIKRG
-1104 ITSLGS
+1104 LTSLGS

-1125 NAQAKLMQGQ
+1125 NANAKLMQGQ

-1203 TNKYALSWGKVGAAG
+1203 TNRYALSWGKVGAAG

-1251 ATLVSRYQDLTQK
+1251 TTLVSRYQDLTQK

-1272 FDRRRQVADFTSQN
+1272 FDRRKQVADFTSQK

-1440 SKDENLRRQATQAM
+1440 SKDENLRRQAVQAM

-1515 LNEGEKKKVAQL
+1515 LNEGERKKVEQL
-1527 MNDAKNELISQYP
+1527 MKDAKNELISQYP

-1805 GAMSVAFGGG
+1805 GAMSIAFGGG
-1815 MATKTYSEYLKGEMA
+1815 MSTKTYSEYLKGEMA
-1830 KILPTHNKNTGL
+1830 KILPIHNKNTGL
-1842 TYSLEEVLGM
+1842 SYSLEEVLGM
-1852 SQGQFDSAYGK
+1852 SQSQFDSAYGK

-1881 IKMETINMIADV
+1881 IKMETIGMIADI

-2024 NAIGN
+2024 NAIGE
-2029 LIRDN
+2029 LIGQN
-2034 KEYLDNGGNIIIDSA
+2034 EYLFNRGKKVTIDA
-2049 QAKKTGLKEGQSYTK
+2049 ATAKKTGLKEGQSYTK

-2089 EDLSSVLNPVL
+2089 EALSSVLNPVL

-2118 LASGAFSA
+2118 LASGALNA

-2183 MTKNIESGLESTLG
+2183 MTKNIESVLESTLG
-2197 GIYTYRASFD
+2197 GVYSYKASRD
-2207 TQKTLKSVIKEYE
+2207 TMETIKKVTRNYDEN
-2220 RDMRLWEAGGINRL
+2220 MRLLNSSNFIANMIGQSRL
-2234 AIKGTYTND
+2234 IYSKE
-2243 TYQQALKAQKSG
+2243 TYQQAVKAQQSG
-2255 TAYDAELASLMAQKD
+2255 TAYDAELASLMAQRD
-2270 ELVKQRKL
+2270 ELKKQRQA

-2310 FLNDIYSIDI
+2310 FLNDIYNIDI
-2320 KSWAS
+2320 KLWAS

-2350 ELIKDLTKNILSQ
+2350 ELIKDLTKNIISQ
-2363 KIMEIAL
+2363 KIMEMAL
-2370 QPTLDELKDKLQQKG
+2370 QPTLDKLKEILKQKG
-2385 KLDEADIPGIADDL
+2385 KLDETDIPKIADDL
-2399 IKAGDNAVENIT
+2399 IEAGNNTVENIT
-2411 NILDALKEKGW
+2411 NILDALKEQGW

-2501 IAVNS
+2501 VAVNS
-2506 LDGNVKA
+2506 LDGNIKA
-2513 VINGTKR
+2513 VINGTKK
-2520 FNIK
+2520 FSMK

>member
-65 KSLEFIKKYDD
+65 RSLEFIKKYDESV
-76 GIYNA
+76 YNT
-81 IVRTNRLAYALR
+81 ITRTNRLAYALR
-93 GITQSKDGKIN
+93 GITQNNDGKIN

-120 NQELNKIEDK
+120 NQELNKIDDK
-130 DDKKAFKTSI
+130 DEKRAFNTSI

-197 NGSIIHTDLMP
+197 NGSIVHTNLMP

-288 LINKEGKGEKTDIN
+288 LINKEGKGEKTDIS

-312 KLVSQAELA
+312 KLTSQAELA
-321 KSTFKQL
+321 TSTFRRM
-328 SREYDNANAR
+328 SREYDNASAR
-338 LVSWFSKYRE
+338 LVSWYSKYRE
-348 LQSIRNDRIR
+348 LQSIRDKRVSLYLDTKDVDAELARIR
-358 LGLDTSAID
+358 AMFNELNTIRNGLKA
-367 AEISRVRALF
+367 
-377 SEINAIRTNLGRGN
+377 GN
-391 MDYLGMLGS
+391 EGFIGMLGS
-400 RGTGVDTALY
+400 RGTGVDTGIY
-410 NSAVKA
+410 NNVKKAANEEIA
-416 AREEIAERER
+416 AREKIAKQAEKFVESEIKAEQRRNEQRLKDLDHEAIALQRNAEIQQKLQAQKER
-426 LIRIRQKDEDE
+426 SQKKQD
-437 YNRRLERQARNVA
+437 N
-450 RLSAERERQNKK
+450 
-462 EADSALREEYRVRDA
+462 EALKEEYRLRDA
-477 KLKTLER
+477 KLKQLDQEGRALQRNAEIQQRLQAQQER
-484 EAKARMRTQE
+484 FRKK
-494 LADKAA
+494 ADKNA
-500 ADALKKQQRLDIETM
+500 ADAERQRQRELEVAQRRVQSLEKAYARLKEAMFVSKSFGFSTRDAEAQITRLSTEIDALKDKISTLQTTGFKGVLGTEMYTGTGKSVTE
-515 QFQAMLNAA
+515 AN
-524 MERRMAAQR
+524 RVAAQY
-533 EEAQLEAKKLSSM
+533 E
-546 SSQEEIQRRF
+546 
-556 VSYME
+556 
-561 QMNAMRPKN
+561 
-570 PLFNQSGMV
+570 
-579 DLQRVYG
+579 
-586 KAFDEL
+586 
-592 GVQYDKLKAKIDSYH
+592 
-607 GPTDNAGFIAWKN
+607 
-620 ELAVIEAKMQN
+620 
-631 LVTLS
+631 
-636 EQAARASVAGTYKP
+636 RA
-650 YTTTTKEEAQHR
+650 
-662 MQESN
+662 N
-667 ALKTAIQ
+667 
-674 ERMATEKRADEQRK
+674 K
-688 EAEKQRRKD
+688 EAEKNAAIEGKRK
-697 EKDAAAAEK
+697 
-706 QRQREIEISTR
+706 QNI
-717 RAESLQRALA
+717 AES
-727 RLRSAKYT
+727 
-735 SDSFGFDTRTAAVQI
+735 
-750 SYLEAEMRRLYDILW
+750 
-765 KLQSADFKS
+765 
-774 ALGVIGNTGNGRVVV
+774 GR
-789 GANYVASQYEKA
+789 
-801 NRQAERG
+801 
-808 DAIEEKRK
+808 
-816 RKIYE
+816 
-821 TGLQIQ
+821 QIQ

-837 NNAAGRLNSTI
+837 NNAAGRLNSTV
-848 QDLKSLFLQGGLVFG
+848 QDLKSLFMQGGLVFG

-931 DLYDTTKRLADM
+931 NLYDTTKRLADM

-990 SQREG
+990 SLREG

-1004 GRITN
+1004 KRITN

-1097 GFAIKKG
+1097 SFAIKRG
-1104 ITSLGS
+1104 LTSLGS
-1110 GGAASFLSNKANLAD
+1110 GGASSFLSNKANLAD
-1125 NAQAKLMQGQ
+1125 NAQAKLIQGQ

-1163 NINKNELRR
+1163 NISKNELRR

-1196 TNAAAAS
+1196 TNAAATS
-1203 TNKYALSWGKVGAAG
+1203 TNRYALSWGKVGVAG

-1251 ATLVSRYQDLTQK
+1251 TNLVSRYQDLTQK

-1272 FDRRRQVADFTSQN
+1272 FDRRKQVADFTSQN

-1351 ANSSRFADNG
+1351 MNSGRFADNG

-1384 IKDIDKSASSYLL
+1384 IKSIDKSASSYLL

-1407 TKADQTMFNLNKSGF
+1407 TSADQAMFDLNKNGL

-1440 SKDENLRRQATQAM
+1440 SKDENLRRQAVQAM

-1467 ANLIRASILQAF
+1467 ANLIRASVLQAF

-1696 YKKLQDLVGQG
+1696 YKKLQELVGQG

-1713 KDGEFDPVFKYG
+1713 KDGEFEPVFKYG

-1842 TYSLEEVLGM
+1842 TYSLEKVLGM
-1852 SQGQFDSAYGK
+1852 SQSQFDSAYGK

-1869 VLFSQYQEELKK
+1869 VLFSQYQDELKK
-1881 IKMETINMIADV
+1881 IKMETISMIADI

-1936 MKTRDDKKAQVR
+1936 TKTRDNKKAQVR

-2024 NAIGN
+2024 NAIGK
-2029 LIRDN
+2029 LISQN
-2034 KEYLDNGGNIIIDSA
+2034 EYLFNLGKKVTIDSA
-2049 QAKKTGLKEGQSYTK
+2049 TAKKTGLKEGQSYTK
-2064 TELENEQEAAYSG
+2064 TELENEREAAYSG

-2089 EDLSSVLNPVL
+2089 EALSSVLNPVL

-2183 MTKNIESGLESTLG
+2183 MTKNIESGLESALG
-2197 GIYTYRASFD
+2197 GIYSYKASRD
-2207 TQKTLKSVIKEYE
+2207 TMETLKKVTKDYE
-2220 RDMRLWEAGGINRL
+2220 ESMRLLNSSGFIDRMIGQSRSIYSKE
-2234 AIKGTYTND
+2234 
-2243 TYQQALKAQKSG
+2243 TYQQAVKAKQSG
-2255 TAYDAELASLMAQKD
+2255 TAYDAELASLMAQRD
-2270 ELVKQRKL
+2270 ELKKQRQA

-2363 KIMEIAL
+2363 KIMEMAL
-2370 QPTLDELKDKLQQKG
+2370 QPTLNKLKEILKQKG
-2385 KLDEADIPGIADDL
+2385 KLDETDIPEIADQL
-2399 IKAGDNAVENIT
+2399 IEAGNNTIDDIT
-2411 NILDALKEKGW
+2411 GILDALKEKGW

-2435 IKNITEDTADILA
+2435 IKSITEDTADLLASYLNAIRLDVSVNRENLRLILVA
-2448 AYVQAMRADL
+2448 VQ
-2458 SVVRNMHERYYPQF
+2458 SVPELNNIARSQLT
-2472 SEIGNAQIIQ
+2472 QLTTL
-2482 MKAVAQNT
+2482 VA
-2490 LRNAEAAERIE
+2490 LAEAR
-2501 IAVNS
+2501 NS
-2506 LDGNVKA
+2506 KLDDMYSWMNKVT
-2513 VINGTKR
+2513 NGVLK
-2520 FNIK
+2520 ISMK

>member
-38 NELQSEIA
+38 NELQSEVA

-65 KSLEFIKKYDD
+65 KSLEFIKKYDESV
-76 GIYNA
+76 YNT
-81 IVRTNRLAYALR
+81 ITRTNRLAYALR
-93 GITQSKDGKIN
+93 GITQNKGGKIN

-130 DDKKAFKTSI
+130 DEKKAFKTSI

-197 NGSIIHTDLMP
+197 NGSIVHTDLMP

-288 LINKEGKGEKTDIN
+288 LINKEGKGEKTDIS

-312 KLVSQAELA
+312 KLTSQAELTT
-321 KSTFKQL
+321 STFRRM
-328 SREYDNANAR
+328 SREYDNASAR
-338 LVSWFSKYRE
+338 LVSWYSKYRE
-348 LQSIRNDRIR
+348 LQSIRDKRVSLYLDTKDVDAELARIR
-358 LGLDTSAID
+358 AMFNELNTIRNGLKA
-367 AEISRVRALF
+367 
-377 SEINAIRTNLGRGN
+377 GN
-391 MDYLGMLGS
+391 EGFIGMLGS
-400 RGTGVDTALY
+400 RGTGVDAGIY
-410 NSAVKA
+410 NNVKKAANEEIA
-416 AREEIAERER
+416 AREKIAKQAERFVENEIKTEQRRNEQRLKDLDHEAIALQRNAEIQQKLQAQKER
-426 LIRIRQKDEDE
+426 SRKKAD
-437 YNRRLERQARNVA
+437 
-450 RLSAERERQNKK
+450 K
-462 EADSALREEYRVRDA
+462 EA
-477 KLKTLER
+477 
-484 EAKARMRTQE
+484 
-494 LADKAA
+494 AD
-500 ADALKKQQRLDIETM
+500 
-515 QFQAMLNAA
+515 
-524 MERRMAAQR
+524 
-533 EEAQLEAKKLSSM
+533 
-546 SSQEEIQRRF
+546 
-556 VSYME
+556 
-561 QMNAMRPKN
+561 
-570 PLFNQSGMV
+570 
-579 DLQRVYG
+579 
-586 KAFDEL
+586 
-592 GVQYDKLKAKIDSYH
+592 
-607 GPTDNAGFIAWKN
+607 
-620 ELAVIEAKMQN
+620 
-631 LVTLS
+631 
-636 EQAARASVAGTYKP
+636 
-650 YTTTTKEEAQHR
+650 
-662 MQESN
+662 
-667 ALKTAIQ
+667 
-674 ERMATEKRADEQRK
+674 
-688 EAEKQRRKD
+688 
-697 EKDAAAAEK
+697 AEK
-706 QRQREIEISTR
+706 QRQRELEVSQRRVQSLEKAYVRLKEATLVSKSYGLNTR
-717 RAESLQRALA
+717 DAETQIA
-727 RLRSAKYT
+727 RLSAEI
-735 SDSFGFDTRTAAVQI
+735 DTLKGKISILQTAG
-750 SYLEAEMRRLYDILW
+750 
-765 KLQSADFKS
+765 FKS
-774 ALGVIGNTGNGRVVV
+774 VLGTEMYTGTGKSVTE
-789 GANYVASQYEKA
+789 ANRIASQYERA
-801 NRQAERG
+801 NKEAEKNA
-808 DAIEEKRK
+808 AIEEKRK
-816 RKIYE
+816 LKIAE
-821 TGLQIQ
+821 SGRQIQ
-827 SSLVKGFKDA
+827 SSLVRGFKDA
-837 NNAAGRLNSTI
+837 NNAAGRLNSTM

-931 DLYDTTKRLADM
+931 NLYDTTKRLADM

-990 SQREG
+990 SLREG

-1004 GRITN
+1004 KRITN

-1062 GDSIIGGTFK
+1062 GDSVIGGTFK

-1097 GFAIKKG
+1097 SFAIKRG
-1104 ITSLGS
+1104 LTSLGS

-1163 NINKNELRR
+1163 NISKNELRR

-1203 TNKYALSWGKVGAAG
+1203 TNRYALSWGKVGAAG

-1251 ATLVSRYQDLTQK
+1251 TTLVSRYQDLTQK

-1272 FDRRRQVADFTSQN
+1272 FDRRKQVADFTSQN

-1351 ANSSRFADNG
+1351 MNSGRFADNG

-1384 IKDIDKSASSYLL
+1384 IKSIDKSASSYLL

-1407 TKADQTMFNLNKSGF
+1407 TSADQVIFNLNKNGF

-1440 SKDENLRRQATQAM
+1440 SKDENLRRQAVQAM

-1467 ANLIRASILQAF
+1467 ANLIRASVLQAF

-1527 MNDAKNELISQYP
+1527 MNDAKNELINQYP

-1548 LLDQSNFTAVV
+1548 LLDKSNFTAVIN
-1559 HLVTQNYGGVFNN
+1559 LVTQGWGGSYNDM
-1572 LQKEL
+1572 QKEL
-1577 AARIPQLQTG
+1577 AGRVPQNLGTEMLQYYTG
-1587 IQSDMFSLYSN
+1587 LVDS
-1598 KAETWG
+1598 WG
-1604 KENSWYAARNK
+1604 KEGDWYSARNK
-1615 AKEEIDK
+1615 AQSDISL
-1622 ARNEYESAKKSNASD
+1622 ARNKYRSAVDGKSEKAGEYKK
-1637 VNDKYTEYDRLKRVA
+1637 KYEDLMLA
-1652 LDLLN
+1652 AEILLN

-1713 KDGEFDPVFKYG
+1713 KDGEFEPVFKYG
-1725 LNNITDYE
+1725 LKNITDYE

-1748 DRKDYK
+1748 DRKDYRD
-1754 NQAIADI
+1754 QAIADI

-1786 ISEQYEVYKKMYK
+1786 ISEQYEVYKKIYK
-1799 LTADSE
+1799 ITSDSN
-1805 GAMSVAFGGG
+1805 GAMSIAFGSRVG
-1815 MATKTYSEYLKGEMA
+1815 TNTYSEYLKSKIAE
-1830 KILPTHNKNTGL
+1830 ILPVHNKNTGNN
-1842 TYSLEEVLGM
+1842 YSIANVLGM
-1852 SQGQFDSAYGK
+1852 SQSQFDNAYGK
-1863 NNSRLS
+1863 SSSRLS
-1869 VLFSQYQEELKK
+1869 EYFKAYKDEQNK
-1881 IKMETINMIADV
+1881 IKTETISMIADV
-1893 IEKNS
+1893 VEKNR
-1898 TLEQQLKD
+1898 TLEQQ
-1906 IDTEYEYQLGLLNEM
+1906 IADTNAELEYQLNLINKQEG
-1921 KDLTPETRKRAEEGL
+1921 LTPDMKKRAKEGL
-1936 MKTRDDKKAQVR
+1936 YKTRNDKVASLQ
-1948 FELFKQN
+1948 FEMFKEN

-2000 LEKLRSKSIER
+2000 LEKLRDKSIER

-2024 NAIGN
+2024 NAIGE
-2029 LIRDN
+2029 LISQN
-2034 KEYLDNGGNIIIDSA
+2034 GYLFNRGKKVLIDVTT
-2049 QAKKTGLKEGQSYTK
+2049 AKKTGLREGQSYTK
-2064 TELENEQEAAYSG
+2064 AELENEQEAAYSG
-2077 FPESL
+2077 FPASI

-2089 EDLSSVLNPVL
+2089 EALSGVLNPVL

-2110 TALGQGMG
+2110 NILAQGMG
-2118 LASGAFSA
+2118 LVSNALGA
-2126 ASGVASGL
+2126 ASGVSSGL
-2134 NALGLSS
+2134 SALGLSS

-2147 AIGAGLSV
+2147 AIGAGLSI
-2155 VSGLFAMH
+2155 VSGIFAMH

-2183 MTKNIESGLESTLG
+2183 LTNNLKDAIESALG
-2197 GIYTYRASFD
+2197 GIYSYSAPND
-2207 TQKTLKSVIKEYE
+2207 TKSSIREIIKQFK
-2220 RDMRLWEAGGINRL
+2220 N
-2234 AIKGTYTND
+2234 GTYSNA
-2243 TYQQALKAQKSG
+2243 TYQQAVKSLKSG
-2255 TAYDAELASLMAQKD
+2255 TAYDIELASLMAQRD
-2270 ELVKQRKL
+2270 ELAKQREL
-2278 EEDKKKTDADAIQ
+2278 EDAKKKTDEDAIR

-2302 SIDDFAQT
+2302 SIDDFTQT
-2310 FLNDIYSIDI
+2310 FLNDIYSIDL

-2363 KIMEIAL
+2363 KIMEMAL
-2370 QPTLDELKDKLQQKG
+2370 QPTLDKLKTLLQQKG
-2385 KLDEADIPGIADDL
+2385 KLDEVDIPGIADDL
-2399 IKAGDNAVENIT
+2399 IKAGDNAVEGIT

-2427 GTLSVSNS
+2427 GTLSISNS
-2435 IKNITEDTADILA
+2435 IKSITEDTADLLASYIQAIRLDVSVNRENLRLILVA
-2448 AYVQAMRADL
+2448 VQ
-2458 SVVRNMHERYYPQF
+2458 SVPELNNIARSQLT
-2472 SEIGNAQIIQ
+2472 QLTTL
-2482 MKAVAQNT
+2482 VA
-2490 LRNAEAAERIE
+2490 LAEAR
-2501 IAVNS
+2501 NS
-2506 LDGNVKA
+2506 KLDDMYSWMNKVT
-2513 VINGTKR
+2513 NGVLK
-2520 FNIK
+2520 ISMK

>member
-1 MADGNVGSLFMTLGL
+1 MANGDLGSLWFNLGIKDTTGVTLNRILKAVHEAEGSVSKLRLSYQALFDSIKKQEEKDAFAKNWNNGIKNAMKYFEMLMRIDNEQKRLSELKGISKGINTSGLVEAERMLKTIKGDLMDLQLKKFGGVDEANLANYENALRNVVKNVKNIEDAFKKDNSLSVAANNAERLKIKLEQVKNTLADIYNKQSSGMKGGFDTRYLLSAGNSLRGIQRRIATMLSDDKLLMNESKFKSLISDIAYAMEKARGKVAEYNRERSKTIAQNKELSEKKETQRKLDNGEVAYYAKIRDILLQIDALNKSISTPVMNASRLGMALPQSIGEDLRKLYSIKQTLEANMTAGRNMGLGWL
-16 KDEISIGLDK
+16 KDFLNRNGF
-26 VAKKLS
+26 
-32 GAQKYT
+32 
-38 NELQSEIA
+38 SEIT
-46 NLRKELKSVS
+46 KELKKFT
-56 GTDISGPFK
+56 GNIDEARDKYQRLFDI
-65 KSLEFIKKYDD
+65 L
-76 GIYNA
+76 
-81 IVRTNRLAYALR
+81 NRLR
-93 GITQSKDGKIN
+93 
-104 INLSNIPVAI
+104 V
-114 RELAKL
+114 
-120 NQELNKIEDK
+120 
-130 DDKKAFKTSI
+130 
-140 SNATD
+140 
-145 YLKLLQTIERKKAEL
+145 ER
-160 NEIALSSRN
+160 SR
-169 IDKGV
+169 
-174 IASARSAIN
+174 
-183 SIQSEISRQ
+183 
-192 LFNIQ
+192 
-197 NGSIIHTDLMP
+197 
-208 NIKKLL
+208 
-214 SMSIT
+214 
-219 EMGDY
+219 
-224 MRNLKKDNPLSV
+224 
-236 FVNSADMLTSKI
+236 
-248 AAANKKIL
+248 AN
-256 EMQALMR
+256 
-263 GSKVP
+263 V
-268 GLFDTSALNG
+268 
-278 LRGVVGKMQS
+278 
-288 LINKEGKGEKTDIN
+288 
-302 KINRLVSEYA
+302 
-312 KLVSQAELA
+312 
-321 KSTFKQL
+321 
-328 SREYDNANAR
+328 
-338 LVSWFSKYRE
+338 
-348 LQSIRNDRIR
+348 
-358 LGLDTSAID
+358 LGLDTQKLDNDIAHVLDKLHVIRGIVQTGIGNVGDITGID
-367 AEISRVRALF
+367 
-377 SEINAIRTNLGRGN
+377 NRTLRNIEKDVQSQKRLN
-391 MDYLGMLGS
+391 
-400 RGTGVDTALY
+400 
-410 NSAVKA
+410 NEK
-416 AREEIAERER
+416 ERSNE
-426 LIRIRQKDEDE
+426 
-437 YNRRLERQARNVA
+437 LER
-450 RLSAERERQNKK
+450 KH
-462 EADSALREEYRVRDA
+462 
-477 KLKTLER
+477 
-484 EAKARMRTQE
+484 
-494 LADKAA
+494 
-500 ADALKKQQRLDIETM
+500 
-515 QFQAMLNAA
+515 
-524 MERRMAAQR
+524 
-533 EEAQLEAKKLSSM
+533 
-546 SSQEEIQRRF
+546 QEEL
-556 VSYME
+556 
-561 QMNAMRPKN
+561 N
-570 PLFNQSGMV
+570 
-579 DLQRVYG
+579 
-586 KAFDEL
+586 
-592 GVQYDKLKAKIDSYH
+592 
-607 GPTDNAGFIAWKN
+607 
-620 ELAVIEAKMQN
+620 
-631 LVTLS
+631 
-636 EQAARASVAGTYKP
+636 
-650 YTTTTKEEAQHR
+650 
-662 MQESN
+662 
-667 ALKTAIQ
+667 KT
-674 ERMATEKRADEQRK
+674 
-688 EAEKQRRKD
+688 
-697 EKDAAAAEK
+697 
-706 QRQREIEISTR
+706 
-717 RAESLQRALA
+717 
-727 RLRSAKYT
+727 
-735 SDSFGFDTRTAAVQI
+735 
-750 SYLEAEMRRLYDILW
+750 
-765 KLQSADFKS
+765 
-774 ALGVIGNTGNGRVVV
+774 GR
-789 GANYVASQYEKA
+789 
-801 NRQAERG
+801 
-808 DAIEEKRK
+808 
-816 RKIYE
+816 
-821 TGLQIQ
+821 QIQ

-837 NNAAGRLNSTI
+837 NNAAGRLNSTV
-848 QDLKSLFLQGGLVFG
+848 QDLKSLFMQGGLVFG
-863 AQQFAMSII
+863 AQQLAMSII

-931 DLYDTTKRLADM
+931 NLYDTTKRLADM

-990 SQREG
+990 SLREG

-1004 GRITN
+1004 KRITN

-1097 GFAIKKG
+1097 SFAIKRG
-1104 ITSLGS
+1104 LTSLGS
-1110 GGAASFLSNKANLAD
+1110 GGASSFLSNKANLAD
-1125 NAQAKLMQGQ
+1125 NAQAKLIQGQ

-1163 NINKNELRR
+1163 NISKNELRR

-1196 TNAAAAS
+1196 TNAAATS
-1203 TNKYALSWGKVGAAG
+1203 TSRYALSWGKVGVAG

-1251 ATLVSRYQDLTQK
+1251 TNLVSRYQDLTQK

-1272 FDRRRQVADFTSQN
+1272 FDRRKQVADFTSQN

-1351 ANSSRFADNG
+1351 MNSGRFADNG

-1384 IKDIDKSASSYLL
+1384 IKSIDKSASSYLL

-1407 TKADQTMFNLNKSGF
+1407 TSADQAMFDLNKNGL

-1440 SKDENLRRQATQAM
+1440 SKDENLRRQAIQAM

-1805 GAMSVAFGGG
+1805 GAMSIAFGGG

-1842 TYSLEEVLGM
+1842 TYSLEKVLGM
-1852 SQGQFDSAYGK
+1852 SQSQFDSAYGK

-1869 VLFSQYQEELKK
+1869 VLFSQYQDELKK
-1881 IKMETINMIADV
+1881 IKMETISMIADI

-2089 EDLSSVLNPVL
+2089 EALSSVLNPVL

-2147 AIGAGLSV
+2147 AIGAGLSI
-2155 VSGLFAMH
+2155 VSGIFAMH

-2183 MTKNIESGLESTLG
+2183 LTNNLKDAIESALG
-2197 GIYTYRASFD
+2197 GIYSYSAPND
-2207 TQKTLKSVIKEYE
+2207 TKSSIREIIKQFKNGNYSN
-2220 RDMRLWEAGGINRL
+2220 A
-2234 AIKGTYTND
+2234 
-2243 TYQQALKAQKSG
+2243 TYQQAIKSLKSG
-2255 TAYDAELASLMAQKD
+2255 TAYDIELASLMAQRD
-2270 ELVKQRKL
+2270 ELAKQREL
-2278 EEDKKKTDADAIQ
+2278 EDAKKKTDEDAIR

-2302 SIDDFAQT
+2302 SIDDFTQT
-2310 FLNDIYSIDI
+2310 FLNDIYSIDL

-2363 KIMEIAL
+2363 KIMEMAL
-2370 QPTLDELKDKLQQKG
+2370 QPTLDKLKEILKQKG
-2385 KLDEADIPGIADDL
+2385 KLDETDIPEIADQL
-2399 IKAGDNAVENIT
+2399 IEAGNNTIDDIT
-2411 NILDALKEKGW
+2411 GILDALKEKGW

-2427 GTLSVSNS
+2427 GTLSISNS
-2435 IKNITEDTADILA
+2435 IKSITEDTADLLA
-2448 AYVQAMRADL
+2448 SYINQCRADL

-2482 MKAVAQNT
+2482 MKAIAQNT

-2501 IAVNS
+2501 MAVNS
-2506 LDGNVKA
+2506 LDGNMKA

-2520 FNIK
+2520 FNVK

>member
-1 MADGNVGSLFMTLGL
+1 MANGDLGSLWFNLGIKDTTGVTLNRILKAVHDAEGSVSKLRLSYQALFDSIKKQDEKDAFAKNWEPGIKNAMKYFEMLMRIDNEQKRLSELKGISKGINTSGLVEAERMLKTIKGDLMDLQLKKFGGVDEANLANYENALRNVVKNVRNIEDAFKKDNSLSVAANNAERLKIKLEQVKNTLADIYNKQSSGMKGGFDTRYLLSAGNSLRGVQRRIATMLSDDKLLMNESKFKSLISDIAYAMEKARGKVAEYNRERSKTIAQNKELSEKKETQRKLDNGEVAYYAKIRDILLQIDALNKSISTPVMNASRLGMALPQSIGEDLRKLYSIKQTLETNMTAGRNMGLGWL
-16 KDEISIGLDK
+16 KDFLNRNGF
-26 VAKKLS
+26 
-32 GAQKYT
+32 
-38 NELQSEIA
+38 SEIT
-46 NLRKELKSVS
+46 KELKKFT
-56 GTDISGPFK
+56 GNIDEARDKYQRLFDI
-65 KSLEFIKKYDD
+65 L
-76 GIYNA
+76 
-81 IVRTNRLAYALR
+81 NRLR
-93 GITQSKDGKIN
+93 
-104 INLSNIPVAI
+104 V
-114 RELAKL
+114 
-120 NQELNKIEDK
+120 
-130 DDKKAFKTSI
+130 
-140 SNATD
+140 
-145 YLKLLQTIERKKAEL
+145 ER
-160 NEIALSSRN
+160 SR
-169 IDKGV
+169 
-174 IASARSAIN
+174 
-183 SIQSEISRQ
+183 
-192 LFNIQ
+192 
-197 NGSIIHTDLMP
+197 
-208 NIKKLL
+208 
-214 SMSIT
+214 
-219 EMGDY
+219 
-224 MRNLKKDNPLSV
+224 
-236 FVNSADMLTSKI
+236 
-248 AAANKKIL
+248 AN
-256 EMQALMR
+256 
-263 GSKVP
+263 V
-268 GLFDTSALNG
+268 
-278 LRGVVGKMQS
+278 
-288 LINKEGKGEKTDIN
+288 
-302 KINRLVSEYA
+302 
-312 KLVSQAELA
+312 
-321 KSTFKQL
+321 
-328 SREYDNANAR
+328 
-338 LVSWFSKYRE
+338 
-348 LQSIRNDRIR
+348 
-358 LGLDTSAID
+358 LGLDTQKLDNDIAHVLDKMHTLRGIVQTGIGNVGDITGID
-367 AEISRVRALF
+367 NRALRNIEKDVQ
-377 SEINAIRTNLGRGN
+377 SQKRLNNE
-391 MDYLGMLGS
+391 
-400 RGTGVDTALY
+400 
-410 NSAVKA
+410 K
-416 AREEIAERER
+416 ERSNE
-426 LIRIRQKDEDE
+426 
-437 YNRRLERQARNVA
+437 LER
-450 RLSAERERQNKK
+450 KH
-462 EADSALREEYRVRDA
+462 
-477 KLKTLER
+477 
-484 EAKARMRTQE
+484 
-494 LADKAA
+494 
-500 ADALKKQQRLDIETM
+500 
-515 QFQAMLNAA
+515 
-524 MERRMAAQR
+524 
-533 EEAQLEAKKLSSM
+533 
-546 SSQEEIQRRF
+546 QEEL
-556 VSYME
+556 
-561 QMNAMRPKN
+561 N
-570 PLFNQSGMV
+570 
-579 DLQRVYG
+579 
-586 KAFDEL
+586 
-592 GVQYDKLKAKIDSYH
+592 
-607 GPTDNAGFIAWKN
+607 
-620 ELAVIEAKMQN
+620 
-631 LVTLS
+631 
-636 EQAARASVAGTYKP
+636 
-650 YTTTTKEEAQHR
+650 
-662 MQESN
+662 
-667 ALKTAIQ
+667 KT
-674 ERMATEKRADEQRK
+674 
-688 EAEKQRRKD
+688 
-697 EKDAAAAEK
+697 
-706 QRQREIEISTR
+706 
-717 RAESLQRALA
+717 
-727 RLRSAKYT
+727 
-735 SDSFGFDTRTAAVQI
+735 
-750 SYLEAEMRRLYDILW
+750 
-765 KLQSADFKS
+765 
-774 ALGVIGNTGNGRVVV
+774 GR
-789 GANYVASQYEKA
+789 
-801 NRQAERG
+801 
-808 DAIEEKRK
+808 
-816 RKIYE
+816 
-821 TGLQIQ
+821 QIQ
-827 SSLVKGFKDA
+827 SSLVRGFKDA
-837 NNAAGRLNSTI
+837 NNAAGRLNSTV
-848 QDLKSLFLQGGLVFG
+848 QDLKSLFMQGGLVFG

-931 DLYDTTKRLADM
+931 NLYDTTKRLADM

-990 SQREG
+990 SLREG

-1004 GRITN
+1004 KRITN

-1097 GFAIKKG
+1097 GFAIKRG
-1104 ITSLGS
+1104 LTSLGG
-1110 GGAASFLSNKANLAD
+1110 GGAKSFLSNKANLAD
-1125 NAQAKLMQGQ
+1125 NVQAKLMQGQ

-1163 NINKNELRR
+1163 NISKNELRR

-1196 TNAAAAS
+1196 TNAATAS

-1251 ATLVSRYQDLTQK
+1251 TTLVSRYQDLTQK

-1272 FDRRRQVADFTSQN
+1272 FDRRKQVADFTSKN

-1440 SKDENLRRQATQAM
+1440 SKDENLRRQAVQAM

-1467 ANLIRASILQAF
+1467 ANLIRASVLQAF
-1479 GIYNDGWLS
+1479 GIYDDGWLS

-1527 MNDAKNELISQYP
+1527 MNDAKNELINQYP

-1548 LLDQSNFTAVV
+1548 LLDQSNFTAVIR
-1559 HLVTQNYGGVFNN
+1559 LVTQEWGGSYNDM
-1572 LQKEL
+1572 QKEL
-1577 AARIPQLQTG
+1577 AGRIPQNLDTETLQY
-1587 IQSDMFSLYSN
+1587 YSGLVDS
-1598 KAETWG
+1598 WG
-1604 KENSWYAARNK
+1604 KEGDWYSARNK
-1615 AKEEIDK
+1615 AQSDISL
-1622 ARNEYESAKKSNASD
+1622 ARNRYKSAVDGKSEKAGEYKKKYEDLMLAAKI
-1637 VNDKYTEYDRLKRVA
+1637 
-1652 LDLLN
+1652 LLN

-1805 GAMSVAFGGG
+1805 GAMSIAFGGG

-1842 TYSLEEVLGM
+1842 SYSLEEVLGM

-1869 VLFSQYQEELKK
+1869 VLFSQYQDELKK
-1881 IKMETINMIADV
+1881 IKMETISMIADI

-1898 TLEQQLKD
+1898 TLEQKLKD
-1906 IDTEYEYQLGLLNEM
+1906 IDTEYEYQLGLLKDM

-1981 TFSKET
+1981 TFSKEA

-2064 TELENEQEAAYSG
+2064 TELENEQRSAYSG

-2089 EDLSSVLNPVL
+2089 EALSGVLNPVL

-2118 LASGAFSA
+2118 LASGALSA

-2183 MTKNIESGLESTLG
+2183 MTKNIESVLESTLG
-2197 GIYTYRASFD
+2197 SVYSYKASRDTMETLKKVTRNYDENMRLLNSSNFIANMIGQSRLIYSKETYR
-2207 TQKTLKSVIKEYE
+2207 
-2220 RDMRLWEAGGINRL
+2220 
-2234 AIKGTYTND
+2234 
-2243 TYQQALKAQKSG
+2243 QAVKAQQSG
-2255 TAYDAELASLMAQKD
+2255 TAYDAELASLMAQRD
-2270 ELVKQRKL
+2270 ELKKQRQA

-2370 QPTLDELKDKLQQKG
+2370 QPTLDKLKGILQQKG
-2385 KLDEADIPGIADDL
+2385 KLDDTDIPAIADDL
-2399 IKAGDNAVENIT
+2399 IKAGDNAIENIT

-2427 GTLSVSNS
+2427 GTLSVGNS
-2435 IKNITEDTADILA
+2435 IKSITEDTADLLA
-2448 AYVQAMRADL
+2448 SYLNACRADL
-2458 SVVRNMHERYYPQF
+2458 SVVRNLHERYYPQF

>member
-1 MADGNVGSLFMTLGL
+1 MANGDLGSLWFNLGIKDTTGVTLNRIL
-16 KDEISIGLDK
+16 KAVHDAEG
-26 VAKKLS
+26 
-32 GAQKYT
+32 
-38 NELQSEIA
+38 
-46 NLRKELKSVS
+46 SVS
-56 GTDISGPFK
+56 KLRLSYQALFDS
-65 KSLEFIKKYDD
+65 IKK
-76 GIYNA
+76 
-81 IVRTNRLAYALR
+81 
-93 GITQSKDGKIN
+93 Q
-104 INLSNIPVAI
+104 
-114 RELAKL
+114 
-120 NQELNKIEDK
+120 
-130 DDKKAFKTSI
+130 
-140 SNATD
+140 
-145 YLKLLQTIERKKAEL
+145 
-160 NEIALSSRN
+160 
-169 IDKGV
+169 
-174 IASARSAIN
+174 
-183 SIQSEISRQ
+183 
-192 LFNIQ
+192 
-197 NGSIIHTDLMP
+197 
-208 NIKKLL
+208 
-214 SMSIT
+214 
-219 EMGDY
+219 
-224 MRNLKKDNPLSV
+224 
-236 FVNSADMLTSKI
+236 
-248 AAANKKIL
+248 
-256 EMQALMR
+256 
-263 GSKVP
+263 
-268 GLFDTSALNG
+268 
-278 LRGVVGKMQS
+278 
-288 LINKEGKGEKTDIN
+288 
-302 KINRLVSEYA
+302 
-312 KLVSQAELA
+312 
-321 KSTFKQL
+321 
-328 SREYDNANAR
+328 
-338 LVSWFSKYRE
+338 
-348 LQSIRNDRIR
+348 
-358 LGLDTSAID
+358 
-367 AEISRVRALF
+367 
-377 SEINAIRTNLGRGN
+377 
-391 MDYLGMLGS
+391 
-400 RGTGVDTALY
+400 
-410 NSAVKA
+410 
-416 AREEIAERER
+416 
-426 LIRIRQKDEDE
+426 
-437 YNRRLERQARNVA
+437 
-450 RLSAERERQNKK
+450 
-462 EADSALREEYRVRDA
+462 
-477 KLKTLER
+477 
-484 EAKARMRTQE
+484 
-494 LADKAA
+494 
-500 ADALKKQQRLDIETM
+500 
-515 QFQAMLNAA
+515 
-524 MERRMAAQR
+524 
-533 EEAQLEAKKLSSM
+533 
-546 SSQEEIQRRF
+546 
-556 VSYME
+556 
-561 QMNAMRPKN
+561 
-570 PLFNQSGMV
+570 
-579 DLQRVYG
+579 
-586 KAFDEL
+586 
-592 GVQYDKLKAKIDSYH
+592 
-607 GPTDNAGFIAWKN
+607 
-620 ELAVIEAKMQN
+620 
-631 LVTLS
+631 
-636 EQAARASVAGTYKP
+636 
-650 YTTTTKEEAQHR
+650 
-662 MQESN
+662 
-667 ALKTAIQ
+667 
-674 ERMATEKRADEQRK
+674 
-688 EAEKQRRKD
+688 D
-697 EKDAAAAEK
+697 EKDAFAKNWEPGIKNAMKYFEMLMRIDNEQKRLSELKGISKGINTSGLVEAERMLKTIKGDLMDLQLKKFGGVDEANLANYENALRNVVKNVRNIEDAFKKDNSLSVAANNAERLKIKLEQVKNTLADIYNK
-706 QRQREIEISTR
+706 QS
-717 RAESLQRALA
+717 SGM
-727 RLRSAKYT
+727 KG
-735 SDSFGFDTRTAAVQI
+735 GFDTRSLLSAGNSLRGIQRRIATMLSDDKLLMNESKFKSLISDIAYAMEKARGKVAEYNRERSKTIAQNKELSEKKETQRKLDNGEVAYYAKIRDILLQI
-750 SYLEAEMRRLYDILW
+750 DALNKSISTPVMNASRLGMALPQSIGEDLRKLYSIKQTLEANMAAGRNMGLGWLKDFLNRNGFSEITKELKKFTGNIDDARSRYERFFDILNRLRVERSRSNILGIDTTKINEDIARVIE
-765 KLQSADFKS
+765 KLRLLRGIVQT
-774 ALGVIGNTGNGRVVV
+774 GIGNVGDITGIDNRS
-789 GANYVASQYEKA
+789 ARLLERDASAQKRLNDEKERS
-801 NRQAERG
+801 NRLERKHQ
-808 DAIEEKRK
+808 DELTK
-816 RKIYE
+816 
-821 TGLQIQ
+821 TGQKIQ
-827 SSLVKGFKDA
+827 SSLVRGFKDA

-848 QDLKSLFLQGGLVFG
+848 QDLKSLFMQGGLVFG

-931 DLYDTTKRLADM
+931 NLYDTTKRLADM

-990 SQREG
+990 SLREG

-1004 GRITN
+1004 KRITN

-1097 GFAIKKG
+1097 SFAIKRG
-1104 ITSLGS
+1104 LTSLGS

-1163 NINKNELRR
+1163 NISKNELRR

-1203 TNKYALSWGKVGAAG
+1203 TNRYALSWGKVGAAG

-1251 ATLVSRYQDLTQK
+1251 TTLVSRYQDLTQK

-1272 FDRRRQVADFTSQN
+1272 FDRRKQVADFTSRN

-1397 SQAKANAFGA
+1397 SQTKANAFGA

-1440 SKDENLRRQATQAM
+1440 SKDENLRRQAVQAM

-1467 ANLIRASILQAF
+1467 ANLIRASVLQAF
-1479 GIYNDGWLS
+1479 GIYDDGWLS

-1527 MNDAKNELISQYP
+1527 MNDAKNELINQYP

-1548 LLDQSNFTAVV
+1548 LLDKSNFTAVIN
-1559 HLVTQNYGGVFNN
+1559 LVTQGWGGSYNDM
-1572 LQKEL
+1572 QKEL
-1577 AARIPQLQTG
+1577 AGRIPQNLDNETLQY
-1587 IQSDMFSLYSN
+1587 YSGLVDS
-1598 KAETWG
+1598 WG
-1604 KENSWYAARNK
+1604 KEGDWYSARNK
-1615 AKEEIDK
+1615 AKSDIDL
-1622 ARNEYESAKKSNASD
+1622 ARNKYNSAVDGKSEKAGEYKKKYEDLMLAAKI
-1637 VNDKYTEYDRLKRVA
+1637 
-1652 LDLLN
+1652 LLN

-1696 YKKLQDLVGQG
+1696 YRKLQDLVGQG

-1805 GAMSVAFGGG
+1805 GAMSIAFGGG
-1815 MATKTYSEYLKGEMA
+1815 MSTKTYSEYLKGEMA

-1852 SQGQFDSAYGK
+1852 SQSQFDSAYGK

-1869 VLFSQYQEELKK
+1869 VLFSQYQDELKK
-1881 IKMETINMIADV
+1881 IKMETISMIADI

-1921 KDLTPETRKRAEEGL
+1921 KDLSPETRKRAEEGL
-1936 MKTRDDKKAQVR
+1936 VKTRDNKKAQVR

-2011 NPLDALL
+2011 DPLDALL

-2024 NAIGN
+2024 NAIGE
-2029 LIRDN
+2029 LISQNEHLFNRG
-2034 KEYLDNGGNIIIDSA
+2034 KKVTIDA
-2049 QAKKTGLKEGQSYTK
+2049 ATAKKTGLKEGQSYTK
-2064 TELENEQEAAYSG
+2064 TELENEQESAFSD
-2077 FPESL
+2077 FPASI

-2089 EDLSSVLNPVL
+2089 EALSSVLNPVL

-2118 LASGAFSA
+2118 LASGALSA

-2134 NALGLSS
+2134 NTLGLSS

-2172 ASERRQKEMEN
+2172 ASERRQKGMEN
-2183 MTKNIESGLESTLG
+2183 MTKNIESVLESALG
-2197 GIYTYRASFD
+2197 GIYSYKASRD
-2207 TQKTLKSVIKEYE
+2207 TMETLKKVTKNYE
-2220 RDMRLWEAGGINRL
+2220 ANMRLLNISSLGRIFGQSGLVYSKE
-2234 AIKGTYTND
+2234 
-2243 TYQQALKAQKSG
+2243 TYQQAVKAQQSG
-2255 TAYDAELASLMAQKD
+2255 TAYDAELASLMAQRD
-2270 ELVKQRKL
+2270 ELKKQRQA

-2363 KIMEIAL
+2363 KIMEMAL
-2370 QPTLDELKDKLQQKG
+2370 QPTLGELKDKLQQKG
-2385 KLDEADIPGIADDL
+2385 KLDETDIPGIADDL
-2399 IKAGDNAVENIT
+2399 IEAGNNTVDSIT
-2411 NILDALKEKGW
+2411 GILDALKEKGW

-2435 IKNITEDTADILA
+2435 IKNITEDAADILA
-2448 AYVQAMRADL
+2448 SYLNSIRLDVSVNRENLRLILIAVQ
-2458 SVVRNMHERYYPQF
+2458 SVPEMNNIARSQLT
-2472 SEIGNAQIIQ
+2472 QLT
-2482 MKAVAQNT
+2482 T
-2490 LRNAEAAERIE
+2490 LVTLAEAR
-2501 IAVNS
+2501 NS
-2506 LDGNVKA
+2506 KLDDMYSWMNKVT
-2513 VINGTKR
+2513 NGVLK
-2520 FNIK
+2520 ISMK